1 MNLLKKNK
9 YSIRKYKVGIFST
22 LIGTVLLLSNPNG
35 AQALTTDHN
44 VQGGSNQALPGNSQ
58 NTNADTNRD
67 IVNDSQNTPNA
78 HATDNTSTNQALT
91 NHQNVDVANQ
101 VGPAPIQPSASPAQN
116 NNNSNANSTAT
127 EPAANTN
134 NNLASN
140 NNTLNVPNNTDNND
154 SARHL
159 TLKEIQE
166 DVRHSSDK
174 PELVAIA
181 EEASNRP
188 KKRSRRAAPTDP
200 NATPAD
206 PTATPA
212 DPTAGNG
219 SAPVA
224 ITAPYTPTTD
234 PNANNI
240 GQNAPNEVLSFD
252 DNNIRPSTNRSVPT
266 VTVVDNL
273 PGYTLIN
280 GGKVGVFSHAMVRTS
295 MFDSGDAKNY
305 QAQGNVIALGR
316 IRGNDTNDHGDFNG
330 IEKTLTVN
338 PNSELIFEFNTMT
351 TKNYQAQGNVIALG
365 RIRGNDTNDHGDFNG
380 IEKTLTVN
388 PNSELI
394 FEFNTMTT
402 KNYQGMTNLIIK
414 NADNDTVIGEKVV
427 AYGPIWRLLKVPE
440 NVSHLKIQFV
450 PKNDAITDA
459 RGIYQLRDGYK
470 YYDFVDSIGLHSGSH
485 VYVER
490 RTMEPTATNNKEFT
504 VTTSLKNNGN
514 FGASFNT
521 DDFVYKIQLPEG
533 VEYVNNSLTK
543 DFPSGNS
550 GVDINDMNVT
560 YDAANRIITI
570 KSTGGGTGNSPAR
583 LMPDKILDLKY
594 KLRVNNV
601 PTPRTVTFN
610 DTLTYK
616 TYSQDFINSPAES
629 HTVSTNPYTIDIIMN
644 KDALQAEVDR
654 RIQQADYTFAS
665 LDIFNDLKRR
675 AQTILDENRN
685 NVPLNKRVSQADIDS
700 LANQMQHTLIRSVD
714 AENAVNRKVDDMEDL
729 VNQNDELT
737 DEEKQA
743 AIQVIEEHKN
753 EIIGNIGDQ
762 TTDDGVTRIKDQGI
776 QTLSGD
782 TATPVVKPNAKQAIR
797 DKAAKQR
804 EIINHTP
811 DATQD
816 EIQDALNQLTTDET
830 DAIDNV
836 TNATTNA
843 DVETAKNN
851 GINTIGAV
859 APQVTHKQAARD
871 AINQATATKRQQIN
885 SNREATQEEKNAALN
900 ELTQATNH
908 ALEQINQA
916 TTNDDVD
923 TAKGDGLN
931 AINPIAPVTVVKQAA
946 RDAVSHDAQ
955 QHIAEINANPDATQ
969 EERQAAIEK
978 VNAAVAVANTNILNA
993 NTNAD
998 VEQVKTN
1005 AIQGIQAIEPATKVK
1020 TDAKNAIDQSAETQH
1035 NAIFNNNDATLE
1047 EQQAA
1052 QQLLDQAV
1060 ATAKQNINAAD
1071 TNQEVAQAKDQGTQ
1085 NIVVI
1090 QPATQVKTDA
1100 RNAVNEKAR
1109 EAITNINAT
1118 PGATREEKQEAINRV
1133 NTLKNRALNDIGVTS
1148 TTAMV
1153 NSIRD
1158 DAVNQIG
1165 AVQPHVTK
1173 KQTAT
1178 GVLTDL
1184 ATAKKQEINQNTNA
1198 TTEEK
1203 QVALNQVDQDL
1214 ATAINNINQADTN
1227 AEVDQAQQ
1235 LGTKAIN
1242 AIQPNIVK
1250 KPAALAQTNQ
1260 HYSAKLVEINAT
1272 PDATDDEKNAA
1283 INTLNQDR
1291 QQAIESIKQANTNAE
1306 VDQAA
1311 TVAENNIDA
1320 VQVDVVKKQAARDKI
1335 TAEVAKRI
1343 EAVKQTPN
1351 ATDEEK
1357 QAAVNQINQLKDQA
1371 FNQIN
1376 QNQTNDQVDATTN
1389 QAINA
1394 IDNVEAE
1401 VVIKPKAIAD
1411 IEKAVKEKQQQ
1422 IDNSLDSTD
1431 NEKEVALQ
1439 ALAKEK
1445 EKALAA
1451 IDQAQTNSQVNQAAT
1466 NGVSA
1471 IKIIQPETKI
1481 KPAAR
1486 EKINQKAN
1494 ELRAQINQDKEATA
1508 EERQAALD
1516 KINDLVAKAMTNITN
1531 DRTNQQVNDSTN
1543 QALDD
1548 IALVT
1553 PDHIVRAAARDA
1565 VKQQYE
1571 AKKHEIEQAEHA
1583 TDEEKQVALNQL
1595 ANNEKRAL
1603 QNINQAIANNDVK
1616 RVESNGIATL
1626 KGVEPHIVVKPEA
1639 QEAIK
1644 ASADNQVESIKDTPH
1659 ATTDELDEANQQIND
1674 TLKQGQQDIDNT
1686 TQDAAVNDVRNQT
1699 IKAIEQIKPKVRR
1712 KRAALD
1718 NIDES
1723 NNNQLDAIRNTLDTT
1738 QDERNVAIAALNKI
1752 VNAIKNDIAQNK
1764 TNAEVDQTE
1773 ADGNNNIKV
1782 ILPKVQVKPA
1792 ARQSVSAKAEAQ
1804 NALIDQSDLSTEEE
1818 RLAAKHLVEQ
1828 ALNQAIDQINHA
1840 DKTAQVNQNSID
1852 AQNIISK
1859 IKPAT
1864 TVKATALQQ
1873 IQNIATNKIN
1883 LIKANNEATDEEQNA
1898 AIVQVEKE
1906 LIKAKQQIA
1915 GAVTNADVAYL
1926 LHDGKNE
1933 IREIE
1938 PVINKKATAREQL
1951 TTLFNDKKQAIEAN
1965 VQATVE
1971 ERNSILAQLQ
1981 NIYDTAIGQI
1991 DQDRSNAQVDK
2002 TATLNLQTIHDLD
2015 VHPIKKP
2022 DAEKTI
2028 NDDLARV
2035 THLVQNYRKVSD
2047 RNKADA
2053 LKAITALKLQMDEEL
2068 KTARTNADVDAVLK
2082 RFNVALGDIEA
2093 VITEKENSLLRIDNI
2108 AQQTYAKF
2116 KAIATPEQLAKVKAL
2131 IDQYVADGNRMV
2143 DEDAT
2148 LNDIKKDTQLIIDEI
2163 LAIKLPAEV
2172 IKASPKVG
2180 QPAPKVCTPIKK
2192 EDKQEV
2198 RKVVKELPNTGSEEM
2213 DLPLKELALITGAAL
2228 LARRRSKKEK
2238 ES

>member
-44 VQGGSNQALPGNSQ
+44 VQGGSNQALPGNSP

-67 IVNDSQNTPNA
+67 IVNGSQNTPNA

-91 NHQNVDVANQ
+91 NHQNVGVANQ
-101 VGPAPIQPSASPAQN
+101 VAPAPIQPSTSSASN
-116 NNNSNANSTAT
+116 NNHSDANSTAT

-188 KKRSRRAAPTDP
+188 KKRSRRAAPADP
-200 NATPAD
+200 N
-206 PTATPA
+206 ATPA

-224 ITAPYTPTTD
+224 ITAPFTPTTD

-240 GQNAPNEVLSFD
+240 GQNAPNEVLTFD

-316 IRGNDTNDHGDFNG
+316 IKGNDTNDHGG
-330 IEKTLTVN
+330 
-338 PNSELIFEFNTMT
+338 
-351 TKNYQAQGNVIALG
+351 
-365 RIRGNDTNDHGDFNG
+365 FNG

-610 DTLTYK
+610 DILTYK
-616 TYSQDFINSPAES
+616 TYTQDFINSPAES

-665 LDIFNDLKRR
+665 LDIFNELKRR

-700 LANQMQHTLIRSVD
+700 LVNQMQHTLIRSVD

-804 EIINHTP
+804 EIINNTP

-978 VNAAVAVANTNILNA
+978 VNAAVAAANTNILNA

-1100 RNAVNEKAR
+1100 RNAVNDKAR

-1198 TTEEK
+1198 TDEEK

-1250 KPAALAQTNQ
+1250 KPTALAQINQ
-1260 HYSAKLVEINAT
+1260 HYNAKLAEINAT

-1394 IDNVEAE
+1394 IDNVEAK

-1431 NEKEVALQ
+1431 NEKEVALL

-1471 IKIIQPETKI
+1471 IKIIQPETKV

-1553 PDHIVRAAARDA
+1553 PDHIVRATARDA

-1603 QNINQAIANNDVK
+1603 QNIDQAIANNDVK

-1915 GAVTNADVAYL
+1915 SAVTNADVAYL

-1951 TTLFNDKKQAIEAN
+1951 TTLFNDKKLAIEAN

-2002 TATLNLQTIHDLD
+2002 TASLNLQTIHDLD

-2131 IDQYVADGNRMV
+2131 IDQYVADGIRMI

-2148 LNDIKKDTQLIIDEI
+2148 LNDIKQHTQFIVDEI
-2163 LAIKLPAEV
+2163 LAIKLPA
-2172 IKASPKVG
+2172 KATKVLPKVG
-2180 QPAPKVCTPIKK
+2180 QPAPKLCTSIKK
-2192 EDKQEV
+2192 VDKQEV

-2228 LARRRSKKEK
+2228 LARRRNKNEK

>member
-35 AQALTTDHN
+35 AQALTTDNN
-44 VQGGSNQALPGNSQ
+44 VQSDTNQATPVNSQ
-58 NTNADTNRD
+58 DTNVANNRGLA
-67 IVNDSQNTPNA
+67 NSAQNTPNQS
-78 HATDNTSTNQALT
+78 ATTNQSTNQALV
-91 NHQNVDVANQ
+91 NHNNGSIANQ
-101 VGPAPIQPSASPAQN
+101 ATPTSVQSSTPSAQN
-116 NNNSNANSTAT
+116 NNHTDGNTTATETVSNAN
-127 EPAANTN
+127 NKDVV
-134 NNLASN
+134 SN
-140 NNTLNVPNNTDNND
+140 NTTLNVPNKTNENG
-154 SARHL
+154 SGGHL

-181 EEASNRP
+181 EQASNRP
-188 KKRSRRAAPTDP
+188 KKRSRRAAPADP

-206 PTATPA
+206 PAA
-212 DPTAGNG
+212 AAAGNG
-219 SAPVA
+219 GAPVA

-234 PNANNI
+234 PNANNA

-252 DNNIRPSTNRSVPT
+252 DNGIRPSTNRSVPS

-273 PGYTLIN
+273 PGFTLIN

-316 IRGNDTNDHGDFNG
+316 IKGNDTNDHGDFNG
-330 IEKTLTVN
+330 IEK
-338 PNSELIFEFNTMT
+338 S
-351 TKNYQAQGNVIALG
+351 
-365 RIRGNDTNDHGDFNG
+365 
-380 IEKTLTVN
+380 LTVN

-402 KNYQGMTNLIIK
+402 KNYQGVTNLIIK
-414 NADNDTVIGEKVV
+414 NADNDTVIAEKSV
-427 AYGPIWRLLKVPE
+427 AYGPIWRLFKVPE

-521 DDFVYKIQLPEG
+521 DDFVYKVQLPEG

-543 DFPSGNS
+543 DFPSSNS
-550 GVDINDMNVT
+550 GVDMNDFNVT
-560 YDAANRIITI
+560 YDAANRVITI
-570 KSTGGGTGNSPAR
+570 KSTGGGSGNSPAR

-616 TYSQDFINSPAES
+616 TYTQDFINSPAES

-700 LANQMQHTLIRSVD
+700 LTNQMQHTLIRSVD
-714 AENAVNRKVDDMEDL
+714 AENAVNKKVDQMEDL

-782 TATPVVKPNAKQAIR
+782 TATPVVKPNAKKAIR
-797 DKAAKQR
+797 DKATKQR
-804 EIINHTP
+804 EIINATP
-811 DATQD
+811 DATED
-816 EIQDALNQLTTDET
+816 EIQDALNQLATDET

-843 DVETAKNN
+843 DVEIAKNN

-859 APQVTHKQAARD
+859 VPQVTHKQAAID

-916 TTNDDVD
+916 TTNADVD
-923 TAKGDGLN
+923 NAKGDGLN

-969 EERQAAIEK
+969 EERQAAIDK
-978 VNAAVAVANTNILNA
+978 VNAAVTAANTNILNA

-1005 AIQGIQAIEPATKVK
+1005 AIQGIQAITPATKVK
-1020 TDAKNAIDQSAETQH
+1020 TDAKNAIDKSAETQH
-1035 NAIFNNNDATLE
+1035 NTIFNNNDATLE

-1100 RNAVNEKAR
+1100 RNAVNDKAR

-1133 NTLKNRALNDIGVTS
+1133 NTLKNRALTDIGVTS

-1178 GVLTDL
+1178 GVLNDL

-1203 QVALNQVDQDL
+1203 QVALNQVDQEL

-1250 KPAALAQTNQ
+1250 KPAALAQINQ
-1260 HYSAKLVEINAT
+1260 HYNAKLAEINAT
-1272 PDATDDEKNAA
+1272 PDATNDEKNAA

-1371 FNQIN
+1371 INQIN
-1376 QNQTNDQVDATTN
+1376 QNQTNDQVDTTTN
-1389 QAINA
+1389 QAVNA

-1401 VVIKPKAIAD
+1401 VVIKPTAIAD

-1431 NEKEVALQ
+1431 NEKEVASQ

-1471 IKIIQPETKI
+1471 IKIIQPETKV

-1494 ELRAQINQDKEATA
+1494 ELRAKINQDKEATA
-1508 EERQAALD
+1508 EERQVALD
-1516 KINDLVAKAMTNITN
+1516 KINEFVNQAMTDITN
-1531 DRTNQQVNDSTN
+1531 NRTNQQVDDTTS
-1543 QALDD
+1543 QALDS
-1548 IALVT
+1548 IALVA
-1553 PDHIVRAAARDA
+1553 PEHIVRAAARDA

-1571 AKKHEIEQAEHA
+1571 AKKQEIEQAEHA

-1595 ANNEKRAL
+1595 ANNEKLAL
-1603 QNINQAIANNDVK
+1603 QNINQAVTNNDVK
-1616 RVESNGIATL
+1616 RVETNGIATL
-1626 KGVEPHIVVKPEA
+1626 KGVQPHIVIKPEA
-1639 QEAIK
+1639 QQAIK
-1644 ASADNQVESIKDTPH
+1644 ATAENQVESIKDTPH
-1659 ATTDELDEANQQIND
+1659 ATVDELDEANQLISD
-1674 TLKQGQQDIDNT
+1674 TLKQAQQEIENT
-1686 TQDAAVNDVRNQT
+1686 NQDAAVTDVRNQT

-1718 NIDES
+1718 SIEE
-1723 NNNQLDAIRNTLDTT
+1723 NNKNQLDAIRNTLDTT
-1738 QDERNVAIAALNKI
+1738 QDERDVAIDTLNKI
-1752 VNAIKNDIAQNK
+1752 VNTIKNDIAQNK
-1764 TNAEVDQTE
+1764 TNAEVDRTE
-1773 ADGNNNIKV
+1773 TDGNDNIKV

-1792 ARQSVSAKAEAQ
+1792 ARQSVGVKAEAQ

-1840 DKTAQVNQNSID
+1840 DKTAQVNQDSID

-1883 LIKANNEATDEEQNA
+1883 LIKANNEATDEEQNI
-1898 AIVQVEKE
+1898 AIAQVEKE

-1915 GAVTNADVAYL
+1915 SAVTNADVAYL
-1926 LHDGKNE
+1926 LHDEKNE

-1938 PVINKKATAREQL
+1938 PVINRKASAREQL

-1965 VQATVE
+1965 IQATVE

-2002 TATLNLQTIHDLD
+2002 TASLNLQTIHDLD

-2035 THLVQNYRKVSD
+2035 TALVQNYRKVSN

-2082 RFNVALGDIEA
+2082 RFNVALSDIEA

-2116 KAIATPEQLAKVKAL
+2116 KAIATPEQLAKVKVL
-2131 IDQYVADGNRMV
+2131 IDQYVADGNRMI

-2148 LNDIKKDTQLIIDEI
+2148 LNDIKQHTQFIVDEI
-2163 LAIKLPAEV
+2163 LAIKLPAEATKV
-2172 IKASPKVG
+2172 SPKEI

-2192 EDKQEV
+2192 EETHES
-2198 RKVVKELPNTGSEEM
+2198 RKVEKELPNTGSEGM
-2213 DLPLKELALITGAAL
+2213 DLPLKEFALITGAAL
-2228 LARRRSKKEK
+2228 LARRRTKNEK

>member
-35 AQALTTDHN
+35 AQALTTDNN
-44 VQGGSNQALPGNSQ
+44 VQSDTNQATPVNSQ
-58 NTNADTNRD
+58 DKDVANNRGLA
-67 IVNDSQNTPNA
+67 NSAQNTPNQS
-78 HATDNTSTNQALT
+78 ATTNQATNQALV
-91 NHQNVDVANQ
+91 NHNNGSIVNQ
-101 VGPAPIQPSASPAQN
+101 ATPTSVQSSTPSAQN
-116 NNNSNANSTAT
+116 NNHTDGNTTATETVSNAN
-127 EPAANTN
+127 N
-134 NNLASN
+134 NDAVSN
-140 NNTLNVPNNTDNND
+140 NTTLNVPNKTNENG
-154 SARHL
+154 SGGHL

-181 EEASNRP
+181 EPASNRP
-188 KKRSRRAAPTDP
+188 KKRSRRAAPADP

-206 PTATPA
+206 PAA
-212 DPTAGNG
+212 AAAGNG
-219 SAPVA
+219 GAPVA

-234 PNANNI
+234 PNANNA

-252 DNNIRPSTNRSVPT
+252 DNGIRPSTNRSVPS

-273 PGYTLIN
+273 PGFTLIN

-295 MFDSGDAKNY
+295 MFDSADAKNY

-316 IRGNDTNDHGDFNG
+316 I
-330 IEKTLTVN
+330 K
-338 PNSELIFEFNTMT
+338 
-351 TKNYQAQGNVIALG
+351 
-365 RIRGNDTNDHGDFNG
+365 GNDTNDHGDFNG

-402 KNYQGMTNLIIK
+402 KNYQGVTNLIIK
-414 NADNDTVIGEKVV
+414 NADNDTVIAEKSV
-427 AYGPIWRLLKVPE
+427 AYGPIWRLFKVPE

-521 DDFVYKIQLPEG
+521 DDFVYQVQLPEG

-543 DFPSGNS
+543 DFPSSNS
-550 GVDINDMNVT
+550 GVDMNDFNVT
-560 YDAANRIITI
+560 YDAANRVITI
-570 KSTGGGTGNSPAR
+570 KSTGGGSGNSPAR

-616 TYSQDFINSPAES
+616 TYTQDFINSPAES

-700 LANQMQHTLIRSVD
+700 LTNQMQHTLIRSVD
-714 AENAVNRKVDDMEDL
+714 AENAVNKKVDQMEDL

-782 TATPVVKPNAKQAIR
+782 TATPVVKPNAKKAIR
-797 DKAAKQR
+797 DKATKQR
-804 EIINHTP
+804 EIINATP
-811 DATQD
+811 DATED
-816 EIQDALNQLTTDET
+816 EIQDALNQLATDET

-859 APQVTHKQAARD
+859 VPQVTHKKAARD

-916 TTNDDVD
+916 TTNADVD
-923 TAKGDGLN
+923 NAKGDGLN

-969 EERQAAIEK
+969 EERQAAIGK
-978 VNAAVAVANTNILNA
+978 VNAAVTAANTNILNA

-1005 AIQGIQAIEPATKVK
+1005 AIQGIQAITPATKVK
-1020 TDAKNAIDQSAETQH
+1020 TDAKNAIDKSAETQH
-1035 NAIFNNNDATLE
+1035 NTIFNNNDATLE

-1100 RNAVNEKAR
+1100 RNVVNDKAR

-1133 NTLKNRALNDIGVTS
+1133 NTLKNRALTDIGVTS

-1178 GVLTDL
+1178 GVLNDL

-1203 QVALNQVDQDL
+1203 QVALNQVDQEL

-1250 KPAALAQTNQ
+1250 KPAALAQINQ
-1260 HYSAKLVEINAT
+1260 HYNAKLAEINAT

-1291 QQAIESIKQANTNAE
+1291 QQAIESVKQANTNAE

-1376 QNQTNDQVDATTN
+1376 QNQTNDQVDTTTN
-1389 QAINA
+1389 QALNA

-1431 NEKEVALQ
+1431 NEKEVASQ

-1471 IKIIQPETKI
+1471 IKIIQPETKV

-1486 EKINQKAN
+1486 EKINQKVN
-1494 ELRAQINQDKEATA
+1494 ELRAKINQDKEATA
-1508 EERQAALD
+1508 EERQVALD
-1516 KINDLVAKAMTNITN
+1516 KINEFVNQAMTDITN
-1531 DRTNQQVNDSTN
+1531 NRTNQQVDDTTS
-1543 QALDD
+1543 QALDS
-1548 IALVT
+1548 IALVA
-1553 PDHIVRAAARDA
+1553 PEHIVRAAARDA

-1571 AKKHEIEQAEHA
+1571 AKKQEIEQAEHA

-1595 ANNEKRAL
+1595 ANNEKLAL
-1603 QNINQAIANNDVK
+1603 QNINQAVTNNDVK
-1616 RVESNGIATL
+1616 RVETNGIATL
-1626 KGVEPHIVVKPEA
+1626 KGVQPHIVIKPEA
-1639 QEAIK
+1639 QQAIK
-1644 ASADNQVESIKDTPH
+1644 ASAENQVESIKDTPH
-1659 ATTDELDEANQQIND
+1659 ATVDELDEANQLISD
-1674 TLKQGQQDIDNT
+1674 TLKQAQQEIENT
-1686 TQDAAVNDVRNQT
+1686 NQDAAVTDVRNQT

-1718 NIDES
+1718 SIEE
-1723 NNNQLDAIRNTLDTT
+1723 NNKNQLDAIRNTLDTT
-1738 QDERNVAIAALNKI
+1738 QDERDVAIDTLNKI
-1752 VNAIKNDIAQNK
+1752 VNTIKNDIAQNK
-1764 TNAEVDQTE
+1764 TNAEVDRTE
-1773 ADGNNNIKV
+1773 TDGNDNIKV

-1792 ARQSVSAKAEAQ
+1792 ARQSVGVKAEAQ

-1840 DKTAQVNQNSID
+1840 DKTAQVNQDSID

-1883 LIKANNEATDEEQNA
+1883 LSKANNEATDEEQNI
-1898 AIVQVEKE
+1898 AIAQVEKE

-1915 GAVTNADVAYL
+1915 SAVTNADVAYL
-1926 LHDGKNE
+1926 LHDEKNE

-1938 PVINKKATAREQL
+1938 PVINRKASAREQL

-1965 VQATVE
+1965 IQATVE

-2002 TATLNLQTIHDLD
+2002 TASLNLQTIHDLD

-2035 THLVQNYRKVSD
+2035 TALEQNYRKVSN

-2082 RFNVALGDIEA
+2082 RFNVALSDIEA

-2116 KAIATPEQLAKVKAL
+2116 KAIATPEQLAKVKVL
-2131 IDQYVADGNRMV
+2131 IDQYVADGNRMI

-2148 LNDIKKDTQLIIDEI
+2148 LNDIKQHTQFIVDEI
-2163 LAIKLPAEV
+2163 LAIKLPAEPTKV
-2172 IKASPKVG
+2172 SPKVI

-2192 EDKQEV
+2192 EETHES
-2198 RKVVKELPNTGSEEM
+2198 RKVEKELPNTGSEGM
-2213 DLPLKELALITGAAL
+2213 DLPLKEFALITGAAL
-2228 LARRRSKKEK
+2228 LARRRTKNEK

>member
-35 AQALTTDHN
+35 AQALTTDNN
-44 VQGGSNQALPGNSQ
+44 VQSDTNQATPVNSQ
-58 NTNADTNRD
+58 DKDVANNRGLA
-67 IVNDSQNTPNA
+67 NSAQNTPNQS
-78 HATDNTSTNQALT
+78 ATTNQATNQALV
-91 NHQNVDVANQ
+91 NHNNGSIVNQ
-101 VGPAPIQPSASPAQN
+101 ATPTSVQSSTPSAQN
-116 NNNSNANSTAT
+116 NNHTDGNTTATETVSNAN
-127 EPAANTN
+127 N
-134 NNLASN
+134 NDVASN
-140 NNTLNVPNNTDNND
+140 NTTLNVPNKTNENG
-154 SARHL
+154 SGGHL

-181 EEASNRP
+181 EPASNRP
-188 KKRSRRAAPTDP
+188 KKRSRRAAPADP

-206 PTATPA
+206 PGAA
-212 DPTAGNG
+212 AAGNG
-219 SAPVA
+219 GAPVA

-234 PNANNI
+234 PNANNA

-252 DNNIRPSTNRSVPT
+252 DNSIRPSTNRSVPS

-273 PGYTLIN
+273 PGFTLIN
-280 GGKVGVFSHAMVRTS
+280 GGKVGVLSHAMVRTS
-295 MFDSGDAKNY
+295 MFEAGSNRTY
-305 QAQGNVIALGR
+305 QAQGNVLALGR
-316 IRGNDTNDHGDFNG
+316 ISGTDASNHGDFNG
-330 IEKTLTVN
+330 IEKSLTVN
-338 PNSELIFEFNTMT
+338 PNSELIFEFNTMP
-351 TKNYQAQGNVIALG
+351 TKNGQGATNV
-365 RIRGNDTNDHGDFNG
+365 
-380 IEKTLTVN
+380 
-388 PNSELI
+388 
-394 FEFNTMTT
+394 
-402 KNYQGMTNLIIK
+402 IIK
-414 NADNDTVIGEKVV
+414 NADTNDTIAEKTVEG
-427 AYGPIWRLLKVPE
+427 GPTLRLFKVPD
-440 NVSHLKIQFV
+440 NVRNLKIQFV

-459 RGIYQLRDGYK
+459 RGIYQLKDGYK
-470 YYDFVDSIGLHSGSH
+470 YYSFVDSIGLHSGSH

-514 FGASFNT
+514 SGASLDT
-521 DDFVYKIQLPEG
+521 DEFVYKIQLPEG

-543 DFPSGNS
+543 DFPSNNS
-550 GVDINDMNVT
+550 GVDVNDMNVT
-560 YDAANRIITI
+560 YDAANRVITI
-570 KSTGGGTGNSPAR
+570 KSTGGGTTNSPAR

-616 TYSQDFINSPAES
+616 TYTQDFINSAAES

-665 LDIFNDLKRR
+665 LDIFNDLKKR
-675 AQTILDENRN
+675 AQTILAENRN
-685 NVPLNKRVSQADIDS
+685 NVPLNKRVSQADIDT
-700 LANQMQHTLIRSVD
+700 LTNQMQHTLIRSVD
-714 AENAVNRKVDDMEDL
+714 AENAVNQKADQMEDL

-743 AIQVIEEHKN
+743 AIQVIEEHKGN
-753 EIIGNIGDQ
+753 IIGDIGDQ

-782 TATPVVKPNAKQAIR
+782 TATPVVKPNAKKAIR
-797 DKAAKQR
+797 DKATKQR
-804 EIINHTP
+804 EIINATP
-811 DATQD
+811 DATED
-816 EIQDALNQLTTDET
+816 EIQDAINQLATDET

-851 GINTIGAV
+851 GINTIGSV
-859 APQVTHKQAARD
+859 VPQVTHKQAARD

-916 TTNDDVD
+916 TTNADVD
-923 TAKGDGLN
+923 NAKGDGLN

-969 EERQAAIEK
+969 EERQAAIDK
-978 VNAAVAVANTNILNA
+978 VNAAVTAANTNILNA
-993 NTNAD
+993 NTNAE

-1005 AIQGIQAIEPATKVK
+1005 AIQGIQAITPATKVK
-1020 TDAKNAIDQSAETQH
+1020 TDAKNAIDKSAETQH
-1035 NAIFNNNDATLE
+1035 NTIFNNNDATLE

-1100 RNAVNEKAR
+1100 RNVVNDKAR

-1133 NTLKNRALNDIGVTS
+1133 NTLKNRALTDIGVTS

-1178 GVLTDL
+1178 GVLNDL

-1203 QVALNQVDQDL
+1203 QVALNQVDQEL
-1214 ATAINNINQADTN
+1214 ATAINNINRADTN

-1250 KPAALAQTNQ
+1250 KPAALAQINQ
-1260 HYSAKLVEINAT
+1260 HYNAKLAEINAT
-1272 PDATDDEKNAA
+1272 PDATNDEKNAA

-1376 QNQTNDQVDATTN
+1376 QNQTNDQVDTTTN
-1389 QAINA
+1389 QALNA

-1431 NEKEVALQ
+1431 NEKEVASQ

-1471 IKIIQPETKI
+1471 IKIIQPETKV

-1494 ELRAQINQDKEATA
+1494 ELRAKINQDKEATA
-1508 EERQAALD
+1508 EERQVALD
-1516 KINDLVAKAMTNITN
+1516 KINEFVNQAMTDITN
-1531 DRTNQQVNDSTN
+1531 NRTNQQVDDTTS
-1543 QALDD
+1543 QALDS
-1548 IALVT
+1548 IALVA
-1553 PDHIVRAAARDA
+1553 PEHIVRAAARDA

-1571 AKKHEIEQAEHA
+1571 AKKQEIEQAEHA

-1595 ANNEKRAL
+1595 ANNKKLAL
-1603 QNINQAIANNDVK
+1603 QNINQAVTNNDVK
-1616 RVESNGIATL
+1616 RVETNGIATL
-1626 KGVEPHIVVKPEA
+1626 KGVQPHIVIKPEA
-1639 QEAIK
+1639 QQAIK
-1644 ASADNQVESIKDTPH
+1644 ASAENQVESIKDTPH
-1659 ATTDELDEANQQIND
+1659 ATVDELDEANQLISD
-1674 TLKQGQQDIDNT
+1674 TLKQAQQEIENT
-1686 TQDAAVNDVRNQT
+1686 NQDAAVTDVRNQT

-1718 NIDES
+1718 SIEE
-1723 NNNQLDAIRNTLDTT
+1723 NNKNQLDAIRNTLDTT
-1738 QDERNVAIAALNKI
+1738 QDERDVAIDTLNKI
-1752 VNAIKNDIAQNK
+1752 VNTIKNDIAQNK
-1764 TNAEVDQTE
+1764 TNAEVDRTE
-1773 ADGNNNIKV
+1773 TDGNDNIKV

-1792 ARQSVSAKAEAQ
+1792 ARQSVGVKAEAQ

-1840 DKTAQVNQNSID
+1840 DKTAQVNQDSID

-1883 LIKANNEATDEEQNA
+1883 LIKANNEATDEEQNI
-1898 AIVQVEKE
+1898 AIAQVEKE

-1915 GAVTNADVAYL
+1915 SAVTNADVAYL
-1926 LHDGKNE
+1926 LHDEKNE

-1938 PVINKKATAREQL
+1938 PVISRKASAREQL

-1965 VQATVE
+1965 IQATVE

-2002 TATLNLQTIHDLD
+2002 TASLNLQTIHDLD

-2035 THLVQNYRKVSD
+2035 TALVQNYRKVSD

-2082 RFNVALGDIEA
+2082 RFNVALSDIEA

-2116 KAIATPEQLAKVKAL
+2116 KAIATPEQLAKVKVL
-2131 IDQYVADGNRMV
+2131 IDQYVADGNRMI

-2148 LNDIKKDTQLIIDEI
+2148 LNDIKQHTQFIVDEI
-2163 LAIKLPAEV
+2163 LAIKLPAEAMKV
-2172 IKASPKVG
+2172 SPKVI

-2192 EDKQEV
+2192 EETHES
-2198 RKVVKELPNTGSEEM
+2198 RKVEKELPNTGSEEM
-2213 DLPLKELALITGAAL
+2213 DLPLKEFALITGAAL
-2228 LARRRSKKEK
+2228 LARRRTKNEK

>member
-35 AQALTTDHN
+35 AQALTTDNN
-44 VQGGSNQALPGNSQ
+44 VQSDTNQATPVNSQ
-58 NTNADTNRD
+58 DTNVANNRGLA
-67 IVNDSQNTPNA
+67 NSAQNTPNQS
-78 HATDNTSTNQALT
+78 ATTNQSTNQALV
-91 NHQNVDVANQ
+91 NHNNGSIANQ
-101 VGPAPIQPSASPAQN
+101 ATPAPIQPSASPAQN
-116 NNNSNANSTAT
+116 NNHSDANSTAT
-127 EPAANTN
+127 ETVSNAN
-134 NNLASN
+134 NNDVVSN
-140 NNTLNVPNNTDNND
+140 NTTLNVPNRTNENG
-154 SARHL
+154 SGGHL

-166 DVRHSSDK
+166 DVRHSSYK

-181 EEASNRP
+181 EQASNRP
-188 KKRSRRAAPTDP
+188 KKRSRRAAPVDP

-206 PTATPA
+206 PAA
-212 DPTAGNG
+212 AAAGNG
-219 SAPVA
+219 GAPVA

-234 PNANNI
+234 PNANNA

-252 DNNIRPSTNRSVPT
+252 DNGIRPSTNRSVPS

-273 PGYTLIN
+273 PGFTLIN

-316 IRGNDTNDHGDFNG
+316 IKGNDTNDHGDFNG
-330 IEKTLTVN
+330 IEK
-338 PNSELIFEFNTMT
+338 S
-351 TKNYQAQGNVIALG
+351 
-365 RIRGNDTNDHGDFNG
+365 
-380 IEKTLTVN
+380 LTVN

-402 KNYQGMTNLIIK
+402 KNYQGVTNLIIK
-414 NADNDTVIGEKVV
+414 NADNDTVIAEKSV
-427 AYGPIWRLLKVPE
+427 AYGPIWRLFKVPD

-521 DDFVYKIQLPEG
+521 DDFVYKVQLPEG

-543 DFPSGNS
+543 DFPSSNS
-550 GVDINDMNVT
+550 GVDMNDFNVT
-560 YDAANRIITI
+560 YDAANRVITI
-570 KSTGGGTGNSPAR
+570 KSTGGGSGNSPAR

-610 DTLTYK
+610 NTLTYK
-616 TYSQDFINSPAES
+616 TYTQDFINSPAES

-665 LDIFNDLKRR
+665 LDIFNGLKRR

-700 LANQMQHTLIRSVD
+700 LTNQMQHTLIRSVD
-714 AENAVNRKVDDMEDL
+714 AENAVNKKVDQMEDL

-753 EIIGNIGDQ
+753 EIIGDIGDQ
-762 TTDDGVTRIKDQGI
+762 TTDAGVTRIKDQGI

-782 TATPVVKPNAKQAIR
+782 TATPVVKPNAKKAIR
-797 DKAAKQR
+797 DKATKQR
-804 EIINHTP
+804 EIINATP
-811 DATQD
+811 DATED
-816 EIQDALNQLTTDET
+816 EIQDAINQLATDET

-859 APQVTHKQAARD
+859 VPQVTHKKAARD

-885 SNREATQEEKNAALN
+885 SNREATQEEKDAALN

-916 TTNDDVD
+916 TTNADVD
-923 TAKGDGLN
+923 NAKGDGLN

-969 EERQAAIEK
+969 EERQAAIDK
-978 VNAAVAVANTNILNA
+978 VNAAVTAANTNILNA
-993 NTNAD
+993 NTNAN

-1005 AIQGIQAIEPATKVK
+1005 AIQGIQAITPATKVK
-1020 TDAKNAIDQSAETQH
+1020 TDAKNAIDKSAETQH
-1035 NAIFNNNDATLE
+1035 NTIFNNDATLE

-1100 RNAVNEKAR
+1100 RNAVNDKAR

-1133 NTLKNRALNDIGVTS
+1133 NTLKNRALTDIGVTS

-1178 GVLTDL
+1178 GVLNDL

-1203 QVALNQVDQDL
+1203 QVALNQVDQEL

-1250 KPAALAQTNQ
+1250 KPAALAQINQ
-1260 HYSAKLVEINAT
+1260 HYNAKLAEINAT
-1272 PDATDDEKNAA
+1272 PDATNDEKNAA

-1389 QAINA
+1389 QAVNA

-1431 NEKEVALQ
+1431 NEKEVASQ
-1439 ALAKEK
+1439 ALTKEK

-1471 IKIIQPETKI
+1471 IKIIQPETKV

-1494 ELRAQINQDKEATA
+1494 ELRAKINQDKEATA
-1508 EERQAALD
+1508 EERQVALD
-1516 KINDLVAKAMTNITN
+1516 KINEFVNQAMTDITN
-1531 DRTNQQVNDSTN
+1531 NRTNQQVDDTTS
-1543 QALDD
+1543 QALDS

-1553 PDHIVRAAARDA
+1553 PEHIVRAGARGA

-1571 AKKHEIEQAEHA
+1571 AKKQEIEQAEHA

-1595 ANNEKRAL
+1595 ANNEKLAL
-1603 QNINQAIANNDVK
+1603 QNINQAVTNNDVK
-1616 RVESNGIATL
+1616 RVETNGIATL
-1626 KGVEPHIVVKPEA
+1626 KGVQPHIVIKPEE
-1639 QEAIK
+1639 QQAIK
-1644 ASADNQVESIKDTPH
+1644 ASAENQVESIKDTPH
-1659 ATTDELDEANQQIND
+1659 ATVDELDEANQLISD
-1674 TLKQGQQDIDNT
+1674 TLKKAQQEIENT
-1686 TQDAAVNDVRNQT
+1686 NQDAAVTDVRNQT

-1718 NIDES
+1718 SIEE
-1723 NNNQLDAIRNTLDTT
+1723 NNKNQLDAIRNTLDTT
-1738 QDERNVAIAALNKI
+1738 QDERDVAIDTLNKI
-1752 VNAIKNDIAQNK
+1752 VNTIKNDIAQNK
-1764 TNAEVDQTE
+1764 TNAEVDRTE
-1773 ADGNNNIKV
+1773 TDGNDNIKV

-1792 ARQSVSAKAEAQ
+1792 ARQSVGVKAEAQ

-1840 DKTAQVNQNSID
+1840 DKTAQVNQDSIN

-1898 AIVQVEKE
+1898 AIAQVEKE

-1915 GAVTNADVAYL
+1915 SAVTNADVAYL
-1926 LHDGKNE
+1926 LHDEKNE

-1938 PVINKKATAREQL
+1938 PVINRKASAREQL

-1965 VQATVE
+1965 IQATVE

-2002 TATLNLQTIHDLD
+2002 TASLNLQTIHDLD

-2035 THLVQNYRKVSD
+2035 TALVQNYRKVSD

-2082 RFNVALGDIEA
+2082 RFNVALSDIEA

-2116 KAIATPEQLAKVKAL
+2116 KAIATPEQLAKVKVL
-2131 IDQYVADGNRMV
+2131 IDQYVADGNRMI

-2148 LNDIKKDTQLIIDEI
+2148 LNDIKQHTQFIVDEI
-2163 LAIKLPAEV
+2163 LAIKLPAEATKV
-2172 IKASPKVG
+2172 SPKVI
-2180 QPAPKVCTPIKK
+2180 QSAPKVCTPIIK
-2192 EDKQEV
+2192 EETHES
-2198 RKVVKELPNTGSEEM
+2198 RKVEKELPNTGSEGM
-2213 DLPLKELALITGAAL
+2213 DLPLKEFALITGAAL
-2228 LARRRSKKEK
+2228 LARRRTKNEK

>member
-35 AQALTTDHN
+35 AQALTTDNN
-44 VQGGSNQALPGNSQ
+44 VQSDTNQATPVNSQ
-58 NTNADTNRD
+58 DTNVANNRGLA
-67 IVNDSQNTPNA
+67 NSAQNTPNQS
-78 HATDNTSTNQALT
+78 ATTNQSTNQALV
-91 NHQNVDVANQ
+91 NHNNGSIANQ
-101 VGPAPIQPSASPAQN
+101 ATPTSVQSSTPSAQN
-116 NNNSNANSTAT
+116 NNHTDGNTTATETVSNAN
-127 EPAANTN
+127 NKDVV
-134 NNLASN
+134 SN
-140 NNTLNVPNNTDNND
+140 NTTLNVPNKTNENG
-154 SARHL
+154 SGGHL

-181 EEASNRP
+181 EQASNRP
-188 KKRSRRAAPTDP
+188 KKRSRRAAPADP

-206 PTATPA
+206 PAA
-212 DPTAGNG
+212 AAAGNG
-219 SAPVA
+219 GAPVA

-234 PNANNI
+234 PNANNA

-252 DNNIRPSTNRSVPT
+252 DNGIRPSTNRSVPS

-273 PGYTLIN
+273 PGFTLIN

-316 IRGNDTNDHGDFNG
+316 IKGNDTNDHGDFNG
-330 IEKTLTVN
+330 IEK
-338 PNSELIFEFNTMT
+338 S
-351 TKNYQAQGNVIALG
+351 
-365 RIRGNDTNDHGDFNG
+365 
-380 IEKTLTVN
+380 LTVN

-402 KNYQGMTNLIIK
+402 KNYQGVTNLIIK
-414 NADNDTVIGEKVV
+414 NADNDTVIAEKSV
-427 AYGPIWRLLKVPE
+427 AYGPIWRLFKVPE

-521 DDFVYKIQLPEG
+521 DDFVYKVQLPEG

-543 DFPSGNS
+543 DFPSSNS
-550 GVDINDMNVT
+550 GVDMNDFNVT
-560 YDAANRIITI
+560 YDAANRVITI
-570 KSTGGGTGNSPAR
+570 KSTGGGSGNSPAR

-616 TYSQDFINSPAES
+616 TYTQDFINSPAES

-700 LANQMQHTLIRSVD
+700 LTNQMQHTLIRSVD
-714 AENAVNRKVDDMEDL
+714 AENAVNKKVDQMEDL

-782 TATPVVKPNAKQAIR
+782 TATPVVKPNAKKAIR
-797 DKAAKQR
+797 DKATKQR
-804 EIINHTP
+804 EIINATP
-811 DATQD
+811 DATED
-816 EIQDALNQLTTDET
+816 EIQDALNQLATDET

-843 DVETAKNN
+843 DVEIAKNN

-859 APQVTHKQAARD
+859 VPQVTHKQAARD

-916 TTNDDVD
+916 TTNADVD
-923 TAKGDGLN
+923 NAKGDGLN

-969 EERQAAIEK
+969 EERQAAIDK
-978 VNAAVAVANTNILNA
+978 VNAAVTAANTNILNA

-1005 AIQGIQAIEPATKVK
+1005 AIQGIQAITPATKVK
-1020 TDAKNAIDQSAETQH
+1020 TDAKNAIDKSAETQH
-1035 NAIFNNNDATLE
+1035 NTIFNNNDATLE

-1100 RNAVNEKAR
+1100 RNAVNDKAR

-1133 NTLKNRALNDIGVTS
+1133 NTLKNRALTDIGVTS

-1178 GVLTDL
+1178 GVLNDL

-1203 QVALNQVDQDL
+1203 QVALNQVDQEL

-1250 KPAALAQTNQ
+1250 KPAALAQINQ
-1260 HYSAKLVEINAT
+1260 HYNAKLAEINAT
-1272 PDATDDEKNAA
+1272 PDATNDEKNAA

-1371 FNQIN
+1371 INQIN
-1376 QNQTNDQVDATTN
+1376 QNQTNDQVDTTTN
-1389 QAINA
+1389 QAVNA

-1431 NEKEVALQ
+1431 NEKEVASQ

-1471 IKIIQPETKI
+1471 IKIIQPETKV

-1494 ELRAQINQDKEATA
+1494 ELRAKINQDKEATA
-1508 EERQAALD
+1508 EERQVALD
-1516 KINDLVAKAMTNITN
+1516 KINEFVNQAMTDITN
-1531 DRTNQQVNDSTN
+1531 NRTNQ
-1543 QALDD
+1543 
-1548 IALVT
+1548 
-1553 PDHIVRAAARDA
+1553 
-1565 VKQQYE
+1565 
-1571 AKKHEIEQAEHA
+1571 
-1583 TDEEKQVALNQL
+1583 QVALNQL
-1595 ANNEKRAL
+1595 ANNEKLAL
-1603 QNINQAIANNDVK
+1603 QNINQAVTNNDVK
-1616 RVESNGIATL
+1616 RVETNGIATL
-1626 KGVEPHIVVKPEA
+1626 KGVQPHIVIKPEA
-1639 QEAIK
+1639 QQAIK
-1644 ASADNQVESIKDTPH
+1644 ATAENQVESIKDTPH
-1659 ATTDELDEANQQIND
+1659 ATVDELDEANQLISD
-1674 TLKQGQQDIDNT
+1674 TLKQAQQEIENT
-1686 TQDAAVNDVRNQT
+1686 NQDAAVTDVRNQT

-1718 NIDES
+1718 SIEE
-1723 NNNQLDAIRNTLDTT
+1723 NNKNQLDAIRNTLDTT
-1738 QDERNVAIAALNKI
+1738 QDERDVAIDTLNKI
-1752 VNAIKNDIAQNK
+1752 VNTIKNDIAQNK
-1764 TNAEVDQTE
+1764 TNAEVDRTE
-1773 ADGNNNIKV
+1773 TDGNDNIKV

-1792 ARQSVSAKAEAQ
+1792 ARQSVGVKAEAQ

-1840 DKTAQVNQNSID
+1840 DKTAQVNQDSID

-1883 LIKANNEATDEEQNA
+1883 LIKANNEATDEEQNI
-1898 AIVQVEKE
+1898 AIAQVEKE

-1915 GAVTNADVAYL
+1915 SAVTNADVAYL
-1926 LHDGKNE
+1926 LHDEKNE

-1938 PVINKKATAREQL
+1938 PVINRKASAREQL

-1965 VQATVE
+1965 IQATVE

-2002 TATLNLQTIHDLD
+2002 TASLNLQTIHDLD

-2035 THLVQNYRKVSD
+2035 TALVQNYRKVSN

-2082 RFNVALGDIEA
+2082 RFNVALSDIEA

-2116 KAIATPEQLAKVKAL
+2116 KAIATPEQLAKVKVL
-2131 IDQYVADGNRMV
+2131 IDQYVADGNRMI

-2148 LNDIKKDTQLIIDEI
+2148 LNDIKQHTQFIVDEI
-2163 LAIKLPAEV
+2163 LAIKLPAEATKV
-2172 IKASPKVG
+2172 SPKEI

-2192 EDKQEV
+2192 EETHES
-2198 RKVVKELPNTGSEEM
+2198 RKVEKELPNTGSEGM
-2213 DLPLKELALITGAAL
+2213 DLPLKEFALITGAAL
-2228 LARRRSKKEK
+2228 LARRRTKNEK

>member
-1 MNLLKKNK
+1 
-9 YSIRKYKVGIFST
+9 
-22 LIGTVLLLSNPNG
+22 
-35 AQALTTDHN
+35 
-44 VQGGSNQALPGNSQ
+44 
-58 NTNADTNRD
+58 
-67 IVNDSQNTPNA
+67 
-78 HATDNTSTNQALT
+78 
-91 NHQNVDVANQ
+91 
-101 VGPAPIQPSASPAQN
+101 
-116 NNNSNANSTAT
+116 
-127 EPAANTN
+127 
-134 NNLASN
+134 
-140 NNTLNVPNNTDNND
+140 
-154 SARHL
+154 
-159 TLKEIQE
+159 
-166 DVRHSSDK
+166 
-174 PELVAIA
+174 
-181 EEASNRP
+181 
-188 KKRSRRAAPTDP
+188 
-200 NATPAD
+200 
-206 PTATPA
+206 
-212 DPTAGNG
+212 
-219 SAPVA
+219 
-224 ITAPYTPTTD
+224 
-234 PNANNI
+234 
-240 GQNAPNEVLSFD
+240 
-252 DNNIRPSTNRSVPT
+252 
-266 VTVVDNL
+266 
-273 PGYTLIN
+273 
-280 GGKVGVFSHAMVRTS
+280 
-295 MFDSGDAKNY
+295 
-305 QAQGNVIALGR
+305 
-316 IRGNDTNDHGDFNG
+316 
-330 IEKTLTVN
+330 
-338 PNSELIFEFNTMT
+338 
-351 TKNYQAQGNVIALG
+351 
-365 RIRGNDTNDHGDFNG
+365 
-380 IEKTLTVN
+380 
-388 PNSELI
+388 
-394 FEFNTMTT
+394 
-402 KNYQGMTNLIIK
+402 
-414 NADNDTVIGEKVV
+414 
-427 AYGPIWRLLKVPE
+427 
-440 NVSHLKIQFV
+440 
-450 PKNDAITDA
+450 
-459 RGIYQLRDGYK
+459 
-470 YYDFVDSIGLHSGSH
+470 
-485 VYVER
+485 
-490 RTMEPTATNNKEFT
+490 
-504 VTTSLKNNGN
+504 
-514 FGASFNT
+514 
-521 DDFVYKIQLPEG
+521 
-533 VEYVNNSLTK
+533 
-543 DFPSGNS
+543 
-550 GVDINDMNVT
+550 
-560 YDAANRIITI
+560 
-570 KSTGGGTGNSPAR
+570 
-583 LMPDKILDLKY
+583 
-594 KLRVNNV
+594 
-601 PTPRTVTFN
+601 
-610 DTLTYK
+610 
-616 TYSQDFINSPAES
+616 
-629 HTVSTNPYTIDIIMN
+629 
-644 KDALQAEVDR
+644 
-654 RIQQADYTFAS
+654 
-665 LDIFNDLKRR
+665 
-675 AQTILDENRN
+675 
-685 NVPLNKRVSQADIDS
+685 
-700 LANQMQHTLIRSVD
+700 MQHTLIRSVD
-714 AENAVNRKVDDMEDL
+714 AENAVNKKVDQMEDL

-753 EIIGNIGDQ
+753 EIIGDIGDQ
-762 TTDDGVTRIKDQGI
+762 TTDAGVTRIKDQGI

-782 TATPVVKPNAKQAIR
+782 TATPVVKPNAKKAIR
-797 DKAAKQR
+797 DKATKQR
-804 EIINHTP
+804 EIINATP
-811 DATQD
+811 DATED
-816 EIQDALNQLTTDET
+816 EIQDAINQLATDET

-859 APQVTHKQAARD
+859 VPQVTHKKAARD

-885 SNREATQEEKNAALN
+885 SNREATQEEKDAALN

-916 TTNDDVD
+916 TTNADVD
-923 TAKGDGLN
+923 NAKGDGLN

-969 EERQAAIEK
+969 EERQAAIDK
-978 VNAAVAVANTNILNA
+978 VNAAVTAANTNILNA
-993 NTNAD
+993 NTNAN

-1005 AIQGIQAIEPATKVK
+1005 AIQGIQAITPATKVK
-1020 TDAKNAIDQSAETQH
+1020 TDAKNAIDKSAETQH
-1035 NAIFNNNDATLE
+1035 NTIFNNDATLE

-1100 RNAVNEKAR
+1100 RNAVNDKAR

-1133 NTLKNRALNDIGVTS
+1133 NTLKNRALTDIGVTS

-1178 GVLTDL
+1178 GVLNDL

-1203 QVALNQVDQDL
+1203 QVALNQVDQEL

-1250 KPAALAQTNQ
+1250 KPAALAQINQ
-1260 HYSAKLVEINAT
+1260 HYNAKLAEINAT
-1272 PDATDDEKNAA
+1272 PDATNDEKNAA

-1389 QAINA
+1389 QAVNA

-1431 NEKEVALQ
+1431 NEKEVASQ
-1439 ALAKEK
+1439 ALTKEK

-1471 IKIIQPETKI
+1471 IKIIQPETKV

-1494 ELRAQINQDKEATA
+1494 ELRAKINQDKEATA
-1508 EERQAALD
+1508 EERQVALD
-1516 KINDLVAKAMTNITN
+1516 KINEFVNQAMTDITN
-1531 DRTNQQVNDSTN
+1531 NRTNQQVDDTTS
-1543 QALDD
+1543 QALDS

-1553 PDHIVRAAARDA
+1553 PEHIVRAGARDA

-1571 AKKHEIEQAEHA
+1571 AKKQEIEQAEHA

-1595 ANNEKRAL
+1595 ANNEKLAL
-1603 QNINQAIANNDVK
+1603 QNINQAVTNNDVK
-1616 RVESNGIATL
+1616 RVETNGIATL
-1626 KGVEPHIVVKPEA
+1626 KGVQPHIVIKPEE
-1639 QEAIK
+1639 QQAIK
-1644 ASADNQVESIKDTPH
+1644 ASAENQVESIKDTPH
-1659 ATTDELDEANQQIND
+1659 ATVDELDEANQLISD
-1674 TLKQGQQDIDNT
+1674 TLKKAQQEIENT
-1686 TQDAAVNDVRNQT
+1686 NQDAAVTDVRNQT

-1718 NIDES
+1718 SIEE
-1723 NNNQLDAIRNTLDTT
+1723 NNKNQLDAIRNTLDTT
-1738 QDERNVAIAALNKI
+1738 QDERDVAIDTLNKI
-1752 VNAIKNDIAQNK
+1752 VNTIKNDIAQNK
-1764 TNAEVDQTE
+1764 TNAEVDRTE
-1773 ADGNNNIKV
+1773 TDGNDNIKV

-1792 ARQSVSAKAEAQ
+1792 ARQSVGVKAEAQ

-1840 DKTAQVNQNSID
+1840 DKTAQVNQDSIN

-1898 AIVQVEKE
+1898 AIAQVEKE

-1915 GAVTNADVAYL
+1915 SAVTNADVAYL
-1926 LHDGKNE
+1926 LHDEKNE

-1938 PVINKKATAREQL
+1938 PVINRKASAREQL

-1965 VQATVE
+1965 IQATVE

-2002 TATLNLQTIHDLD
+2002 TASLNLQTIHDLD

-2035 THLVQNYRKVSD
+2035 TALVQNYRKVSD

-2082 RFNVALGDIEA
+2082 RFNVALSDIEA

-2116 KAIATPEQLAKVKAL
+2116 KAIATPEQLAKVKVL
-2131 IDQYVADGNRMV
+2131 IDQYVADGNRMI

-2148 LNDIKKDTQLIIDEI
+2148 LNDIKQHTQFIVDEI
-2163 LAIKLPAEV
+2163 LAIKLPAEATKV
-2172 IKASPKVG
+2172 SPKVI
-2180 QPAPKVCTPIKK
+2180 QSAPKVCTPIIK
-2192 EDKQEV
+2192 EETHES
-2198 RKVVKELPNTGSEEM
+2198 RKVEKELPNTGSEGM
-2213 DLPLKELALITGAAL
+2213 DLPLKEFALITGAAL
-2228 LARRRSKKEK
+2228 LARRRTKNEK

>member
-22 LIGTVLLLSNPNG
+22 LIGTVLLLSSPNG
-35 AQALTTDHN
+35 AQALTTDNN
-44 VQGGSNQALPGNSQ
+44 VQSDTNQATPVNSQ
-58 NTNADTNRD
+58 DTNVANNRGLA
-67 IVNDSQNTPNA
+67 NSAQNTPNQS
-78 HATDNTSTNQALT
+78 ATTNQSTNQALV
-91 NHQNVDVANQ
+91 NHNNGSIANQ
-101 VGPAPIQPSASPAQN
+101 ATPTSVQSSTPSAQN
-116 NNNSNANSTAT
+116 NNHTDGNTTATETVSNAN
-127 EPAANTN
+127 NKDVV
-134 NNLASN
+134 SN
-140 NNTLNVPNNTDNND
+140 NTTLNVPNKTNENG
-154 SARHL
+154 SGGHL

-181 EEASNRP
+181 EQASNRP
-188 KKRSRRAAPTDP
+188 KKRSRRAAPADP

-206 PTATPA
+206 PAA
-212 DPTAGNG
+212 AAAGNG
-219 SAPVA
+219 GAPVE

-234 PNANNI
+234 PNANNA

-252 DNNIRPSTNRSVPT
+252 DNGIRPSTNRSVPS

-273 PGYTLIN
+273 PGFTLIN

-316 IRGNDTNDHGDFNG
+316 IKGNDTNDHGDFNG
-330 IEKTLTVN
+330 IEK
-338 PNSELIFEFNTMT
+338 S
-351 TKNYQAQGNVIALG
+351 
-365 RIRGNDTNDHGDFNG
+365 
-380 IEKTLTVN
+380 LTVN

-402 KNYQGMTNLIIK
+402 KNYQGVTNLIIK
-414 NADNDTVIGEKVV
+414 NADNDTVIAEKSV
-427 AYGPIWRLLKVPE
+427 AYGPIWRLFKVPE

-521 DDFVYKIQLPEG
+521 DDFVYKVQLPEG

-543 DFPSGNS
+543 DFPSSNS
-550 GVDINDMNVT
+550 GVDMNDFNVT
-560 YDAANRIITI
+560 YDAANRVITI
-570 KSTGGGTGNSPAR
+570 KSTGGGSGNSPAR

-616 TYSQDFINSPAES
+616 TYTQDFINSPAES

-700 LANQMQHTLIRSVD
+700 LTNQMQHTLIRSVD
-714 AENAVNRKVDDMEDL
+714 AENAVNKKVDQMEDL

-782 TATPVVKPNAKQAIR
+782 TATPVVKPNAKKAIR
-797 DKAAKQR
+797 DKATKQR
-804 EIINHTP
+804 EIINATP
-811 DATQD
+811 DATED
-816 EIQDALNQLTTDET
+816 EIQDALNQLATDET

-843 DVETAKNN
+843 DVEIAKNN

-859 APQVTHKQAARD
+859 VPQVTHKQAARD

-916 TTNDDVD
+916 TTNADVD
-923 TAKGDGLN
+923 NAKGDGLN

-969 EERQAAIEK
+969 EERQAAIDK
-978 VNAAVAVANTNILNA
+978 VNAAVTAANTNILNA

-1005 AIQGIQAIEPATKVK
+1005 AIQGIQAITPATKVK
-1020 TDAKNAIDQSAETQH
+1020 TDAKNAIDKSAETQH
-1035 NAIFNNNDATLE
+1035 NTIFNNNDATLE

-1100 RNAVNEKAR
+1100 RNAVNDKAR

-1133 NTLKNRALNDIGVTS
+1133 NTLKNRALTDIGVTS

-1178 GVLTDL
+1178 GVLNDL

-1203 QVALNQVDQDL
+1203 QVALNQVDQEL

-1250 KPAALAQTNQ
+1250 KPAALAQINQ
-1260 HYSAKLVEINAT
+1260 HYNAKLAEINAT
-1272 PDATDDEKNAA
+1272 PDATNDEKNAA

-1371 FNQIN
+1371 INQIN
-1376 QNQTNDQVDATTN
+1376 QNQTNDQVDTTTN
-1389 QAINA
+1389 QAVNA

-1431 NEKEVALQ
+1431 NEKEVASQ

-1471 IKIIQPETKI
+1471 IKIIQPETKV

-1494 ELRAQINQDKEATA
+1494 ELRAKINQDKEATA
-1508 EERQAALD
+1508 EERQVALD
-1516 KINDLVAKAMTNITN
+1516 KINEFVNQAMTDITN
-1531 DRTNQQVNDSTN
+1531 NRTNQQVDDTTS
-1543 QALDD
+1543 QALDS
-1548 IALVT
+1548 IALVA
-1553 PDHIVRAAARDA
+1553 PEHIVRAAARDA

-1571 AKKHEIEQAEHA
+1571 AKKQEIEQAEHA

-1595 ANNEKRAL
+1595 ANNEKLAL
-1603 QNINQAIANNDVK
+1603 QNINQAVTNNDVK
-1616 RVESNGIATL
+1616 RVETNGIATL
-1626 KGVEPHIVVKPEA
+1626 KGVQPHIVIKPEA
-1639 QEAIK
+1639 QQAIK
-1644 ASADNQVESIKDTPH
+1644 ATAENQVESIKDTPH
-1659 ATTDELDEANQQIND
+1659 ATVDELDEANQLISD
-1674 TLKQGQQDIDNT
+1674 TLKQAQQEIENT
-1686 TQDAAVNDVRNQT
+1686 NQDAAVTDVRNQT

-1718 NIDES
+1718 SIEE
-1723 NNNQLDAIRNTLDTT
+1723 NNKNQLDAIRNTLDTT
-1738 QDERNVAIAALNKI
+1738 QDERDVAIDTLNKI
-1752 VNAIKNDIAQNK
+1752 VNTIKNDIAQNK
-1764 TNAEVDQTE
+1764 TNAEVDRTE
-1773 ADGNNNIKV
+1773 TDGNDNIKV

-1792 ARQSVSAKAEAQ
+1792 ARQSVGVKAEAQ

-1840 DKTAQVNQNSID
+1840 DKTAQVNQDSID

-1883 LIKANNEATDEEQNA
+1883 LIKANNEATDEEQNI
-1898 AIVQVEKE
+1898 AIAQVEKE

-1915 GAVTNADVAYL
+1915 SAVTNADVAYL
-1926 LHDGKNE
+1926 LHDEKNE

-1938 PVINKKATAREQL
+1938 PVINRKASAREQL

-1965 VQATVE
+1965 IQATVE

-2002 TATLNLQTIHDLD
+2002 TASLNLQTIHDLD

-2035 THLVQNYRKVSD
+2035 TALVQNYRKVSN

-2082 RFNVALGDIEA
+2082 RFNVALSDIEA

-2116 KAIATPEQLAKVKAL
+2116 KAIATPEQLAKVKVL
-2131 IDQYVADGNRMV
+2131 IDQYVADGNRMI

-2148 LNDIKKDTQLIIDEI
+2148 LNDIKQHTQFIVDEI
-2163 LAIKLPAEV
+2163 LAIKLPAEATKV
-2172 IKASPKVG
+2172 SPKEI

-2192 EDKQEV
+2192 EETHES
-2198 RKVVKELPNTGSEEM
+2198 RKVEKELPNTGSEGM
-2213 DLPLKELALITGAAL
+2213 DLPLKEFALITGAAL
-2228 LARRRSKKEK
+2228 LARRRTKNEK

>member
-35 AQALTTDHN
+35 AQALTTDNN
-44 VQGGSNQALPGNSQ
+44 VQSDTNQATPVNSQ
-58 NTNADTNRD
+58 DTNVANNRGLA
-67 IVNDSQNTPNA
+67 NSAQNTPNQS
-78 HATDNTSTNQALT
+78 ATTNQSTNQALV
-91 NHQNVDVANQ
+91 NHNNGSIANQ
-101 VGPAPIQPSASPAQN
+101 ATPAPIQPSASPTQN
-116 NNNSNANSTAT
+116 NNHSDANSTAT
-127 EPAANTN
+127 ETVSNAN
-134 NNLASN
+134 NNDVVSN
-140 NNTLNVPNNTDNND
+140 NTTLNVPNRTNENG
-154 SARHL
+154 SGGHL

-181 EEASNRP
+181 EQASNRP
-188 KKRSRRAAPTDP
+188 KKRSRRAAPADP

-206 PTATPA
+206 PAAAAANGTVP
-212 DPTAGNG
+212 AGN
-219 SAPVA
+219 
-224 ITAPYTPTTD
+224 TAPYTPTTD
-234 PNANNI
+234 PNANNA

-252 DNNIRPSTNRSVPT
+252 DNGIRPSTNRSVPT
-266 VTVVDNL
+266 VNVVNNL
-273 PGYTLIN
+273 PGFTLIN

-295 MFDSGDAKNY
+295 MFDSGDNKNY

-316 IRGNDTNDHGDFNG
+316 IHGTDTNDHGDFNG

-338 PNSELIFEFNTMT
+338 PNSELIFEFNTMS
-351 TKNYQAQGNVIALG
+351 TKNGQGATNV
-365 RIRGNDTNDHGDFNG
+365 
-380 IEKTLTVN
+380 
-388 PNSELI
+388 
-394 FEFNTMTT
+394 
-402 KNYQGMTNLIIK
+402 IIK
-414 NADNDTVIGEKVV
+414 NADTNDTIAEKTVEG
-427 AYGPIWRLLKVPE
+427 GPTLRLFKVPD
-440 NVSHLKIQFV
+440 NVRNLKIQFV

-459 RGIYQLRDGYK
+459 RGIYQLKDGYK
-470 YYDFVDSIGLHSGSH
+470 YYSFVDSIGLHSGSH

-490 RTMEPTATNNKEFT
+490 RTMDPTATNNKEFT

-514 FGASFNT
+514 SGASLDTN
-521 DDFVYKIQLPEG
+521 DFVYQVQLPEG

-543 DFPSGNS
+543 DFPSNNS
-550 GVDINDMNVT
+550 GVDVNDMNVT
-560 YDAANRIITI
+560 YDAANRVITI
-570 KSTGGGTGNSPAR
+570 KSTGGGTANSPAR
-583 LMPDKILDLKY
+583 LMPDKILDLRY

-610 DTLTYK
+610 ETLTYK
-616 TYSQDFINSPAES
+616 TYTQDFINSAAES

-665 LDIFNDLKRR
+665 LDIFNGLKRR

-700 LANQMQHTLIRSVD
+700 LTNQMQHTLIRSVD
-714 AENAVNRKVDDMEDL
+714 AENAVNKKVDQMEDL

-782 TATPVVKPNAKQAIR
+782 TATPVVKPNAKKAIR
-797 DKAAKQR
+797 DKATKQR
-804 EIINHTP
+804 AIINATP
-811 DATQD
+811 DATED
-816 EIQDALNQLTTDET
+816 EIQDALNQLATDET

-836 TNATTNA
+836 TNATTNT

-859 APQVTHKQAARD
+859 VPQVTHKKAARD

-916 TTNDDVD
+916 TTNADVD
-923 TAKGDGLN
+923 NAKGDGLN

-969 EERQAAIEK
+969 EERQAAIDK
-978 VNAAVAVANTNILNA
+978 VNAAVTAANTNILNA

-1005 AIQGIQAIEPATKVK
+1005 AIQGIQAITPATKVK
-1020 TDAKNAIDQSAETQH
+1020 TDAKNAIDKSAETQH
-1035 NAIFNNNDATLE
+1035 NTIFNNNDATLE

-1100 RNAVNEKAR
+1100 RNAVNDKAR

-1118 PGATREEKQEAINRV
+1118 LGATREEKQEAINRV
-1133 NTLKNRALNDIGVTS
+1133 NTLKNRALTDIGVTS

-1203 QVALNQVDQDL
+1203 QVALNQVDQEL

-1250 KPAALAQTNQ
+1250 KPAALAQINQ
-1260 HYSAKLVEINAT
+1260 HYNTKLAEINAT
-1272 PDATDDEKNAA
+1272 PDATNDEKNAA

-1389 QAINA
+1389 QAVNA

-1431 NEKEVALQ
+1431 NEKEVASQ
-1439 ALAKEK
+1439 ALTKEK

-1471 IKIIQPETKI
+1471 IKIIQPETKV

-1494 ELRAQINQDKEATA
+1494 ELRAKINQDKEATA
-1508 EERQAALD
+1508 EERQVALD
-1516 KINDLVAKAMTNITN
+1516 KINEFVNQAMTDITN
-1531 DRTNQQVNDSTN
+1531 NRTNQQVDDTTS
-1543 QALDD
+1543 QALDS

-1553 PDHIVRAAARDA
+1553 PEHIVRAGARDA

-1571 AKKHEIEQAEHA
+1571 AKKQEIEQAEHA

-1595 ANNEKRAL
+1595 ANNEKLAL
-1603 QNINQAIANNDVK
+1603 QNINQAVTNNDVK
-1616 RVESNGIATL
+1616 RVETNGIATL
-1626 KGVEPHIVVKPEA
+1626 KGVQPHIVIKPEA
-1639 QEAIK
+1639 QQAIK
-1644 ASADNQVESIKDTPH
+1644 ASAENQVELIKDTPH
-1659 ATTDELDEANQQIND
+1659 ATVDELDEANQLISD
-1674 TLKQGQQDIDNT
+1674 TLKKAQQDIDNT

-1738 QDERNVAIAALNKI
+1738 QDERNVAIDTLNKI

-1840 DKTAQVNQNSID
+1840 DKTVQVNQNSID

-1898 AIVQVEKE
+1898 AIAQVEKE

-1915 GAVTNADVAYL
+1915 SAVTNADVAYL

-1938 PVINKKATAREQL
+1938 PVINRKASAREQL
-1951 TTLFNDKKQAIEAN
+1951 TTLLNDKKQAIEAN
-1965 VQATVE
+1965 IQATVE

-2002 TATLNLQTIHDLD
+2002 TASLNLQTIHDLD

-2116 KAIATPEQLAKVKAL
+2116 KAIATAEQLAKVKAL
-2131 IDQYVADGNRMV
+2131 IDQYVTDGNRMI

-2148 LNDIKKDTQLIIDEI
+2148 LNDIKQHTQFIVDEI
-2163 LAIKLPAEV
+2163 LAIKLPAEATKV
-2172 IKASPKVG
+2172 SPKVI
-2180 QPAPKVCTPIKK
+2180 QSAPKVCTPIKK
-2192 EDKQEV
+2192 EETHES
-2198 RKVVKELPNTGSEEM
+2198 RKVEKELPNTGSEGM
-2213 DLPLKELALITGAAL
+2213 DLPLKEFALITGAAL
-2228 LARRRSKKEK
+2228 LARRRTKNEK

>member
-35 AQALTTDHN
+35 AQALTTDNN
-44 VQGGSNQALPGNSQ
+44 VQSDTNQATPVNSQ
-58 NTNADTNRD
+58 DKDVANNRGLA
-67 IVNDSQNTPNA
+67 NSAQNTPNQS
-78 HATDNTSTNQALT
+78 ATTNQATNQALV
-91 NHQNVDVANQ
+91 NHNNGSIVNQ
-101 VGPAPIQPSASPAQN
+101 ATPTSVQSSTPSAQN
-116 NNNSNANSTAT
+116 NNHTDGNTTATETVSNAN
-127 EPAANTN
+127 N
-134 NNLASN
+134 NDVASN
-140 NNTLNVPNNTDNND
+140 NTTLNVPNKTNENG
-154 SARHL
+154 SGGHL

-181 EEASNRP
+181 EPASNRP
-188 KKRSRRAAPTDP
+188 KKRSRRAAPADP

-206 PTATPA
+206 PGAA
-212 DPTAGNG
+212 AAGNG
-219 SAPVA
+219 GAPVA

-234 PNANNI
+234 PNANNA

-252 DNNIRPSTNRSVPT
+252 DNSIRPSTNRSVPS

-273 PGYTLIN
+273 PGFTLIN
-280 GGKVGVFSHAMVRTS
+280 GGKVGVLSHAMVRTS
-295 MFDSGDAKNY
+295 MFEAGSNRTY
-305 QAQGNVIALGR
+305 QAQGNVLALGR
-316 IRGNDTNDHGDFNG
+316 ISGTDASNHGDFNG
-330 IEKTLTVN
+330 IEKSLTVN
-338 PNSELIFEFNTMT
+338 PNSELIFEFNTMP
-351 TKNYQAQGNVIALG
+351 TKNGQGATNV
-365 RIRGNDTNDHGDFNG
+365 
-380 IEKTLTVN
+380 
-388 PNSELI
+388 
-394 FEFNTMTT
+394 
-402 KNYQGMTNLIIK
+402 IIK
-414 NADNDTVIGEKVV
+414 NADTNDTIAEKTVEG
-427 AYGPIWRLLKVPE
+427 GPTLRLFKVPD
-440 NVSHLKIQFV
+440 NVRNLKIQFV

-459 RGIYQLRDGYK
+459 RGIYQLKDGYK
-470 YYDFVDSIGLHSGSH
+470 YYSFVDSIGLHSGSH

-514 FGASFNT
+514 SGASLDT
-521 DDFVYKIQLPEG
+521 DEFVYKIQLPEG

-543 DFPSGNS
+543 DFPSNNS
-550 GVDINDMNVT
+550 GVDVNDMNVT
-560 YDAANRIITI
+560 YDAANRVITI
-570 KSTGGGTGNSPAR
+570 KSTGGGTTNSPAR

-616 TYSQDFINSPAES
+616 TYTQDFINSAAES

-665 LDIFNDLKRR
+665 LDIFNDLKKR
-675 AQTILDENRN
+675 AQTILAENRN
-685 NVPLNKRVSQADIDS
+685 NVPLNKRVSQADIDT
-700 LANQMQHTLIRSVD
+700 LTNQMQHTLIRSVD
-714 AENAVNRKVDDMEDL
+714 AENAVNQKADQMEDL

-743 AIQVIEEHKN
+743 AIQVIEEHKGN
-753 EIIGNIGDQ
+753 IIGDIGDQ

-782 TATPVVKPNAKQAIR
+782 TATPVVKPNAKKAIR
-797 DKAAKQR
+797 DKATKQR
-804 EIINHTP
+804 EIINATP
-811 DATQD
+811 DATED
-816 EIQDALNQLTTDET
+816 EIQDAINQLATDET

-851 GINTIGAV
+851 GINTIGSV
-859 APQVTHKQAARD
+859 VPQVTHKQAARD

-916 TTNDDVD
+916 TTNADVD
-923 TAKGDGLN
+923 NAKGDGLN

-969 EERQAAIEK
+969 EERQAAIDK
-978 VNAAVAVANTNILNA
+978 VNAAVTAANTNILNA
-993 NTNAD
+993 NTNAE

-1005 AIQGIQAIEPATKVK
+1005 AIQGIQAITPATKVK
-1020 TDAKNAIDQSAETQH
+1020 TDAKNAIDKSAEMQH
-1035 NAIFNNNDATLE
+1035 NTIFNNNDATLE

-1100 RNAVNEKAR
+1100 RNVVNDKAR

-1133 NTLKNRALNDIGVTS
+1133 NTLKNRALTDIGVTS

-1178 GVLTDL
+1178 GVLNDL

-1203 QVALNQVDQDL
+1203 QVALNQVDQEL

-1250 KPAALAQTNQ
+1250 KPAALAQINQ
-1260 HYSAKLVEINAT
+1260 HYNAKLAEINAT
-1272 PDATDDEKNAA
+1272 PDATNDEKNAA

-1376 QNQTNDQVDATTN
+1376 QNQTNDQVDTTTN
-1389 QAINA
+1389 QALNA

-1431 NEKEVALQ
+1431 NEKEVASQ

-1471 IKIIQPETKI
+1471 IKIIQPETKV

-1494 ELRAQINQDKEATA
+1494 ELRAKINQDKEATA
-1508 EERQAALD
+1508 EERQVALD
-1516 KINDLVAKAMTNITN
+1516 KINEFVNQAMTDITN
-1531 DRTNQQVNDSTN
+1531 NRTNQQVDDTTS
-1543 QALDD
+1543 QALDS
-1548 IALVT
+1548 IALVA
-1553 PDHIVRAAARDA
+1553 PEHIVRAAARDA

-1571 AKKHEIEQAEHA
+1571 AKKQEIEQAEHA

-1595 ANNEKRAL
+1595 ANNKKLAL
-1603 QNINQAIANNDVK
+1603 QNINQAVTNNDVK
-1616 RVESNGIATL
+1616 RVETNGIATL
-1626 KGVEPHIVVKPEA
+1626 KGVQPHIVIKPEA
-1639 QEAIK
+1639 QQAIK
-1644 ASADNQVESIKDTPH
+1644 ASAENQVESIKDTPH
-1659 ATTDELDEANQQIND
+1659 ATVDELDEANQLISD
-1674 TLKQGQQDIDNT
+1674 TLKQAQQEIENT
-1686 TQDAAVNDVRNQT
+1686 NQDAAVTDVRNQT

-1718 NIDES
+1718 SIEE
-1723 NNNQLDAIRNTLDTT
+1723 NNKNQLDAIRNTLDTT
-1738 QDERNVAIAALNKI
+1738 QDERDVAIDTLNKI
-1752 VNAIKNDIAQNK
+1752 VNTIKNDIAQNK
-1764 TNAEVDQTE
+1764 TNAEVDRTE
-1773 ADGNNNIKV
+1773 TDGNDNIKV

-1792 ARQSVSAKAEAQ
+1792 ARQSVGVKAEAQ

-1840 DKTAQVNQNSID
+1840 DKTAQVNQDSID

-1883 LIKANNEATDEEQNA
+1883 LIKANNEATDEEQNI
-1898 AIVQVEKE
+1898 AIAQVEKE

-1915 GAVTNADVAYL
+1915 SAVTNADVAYL
-1926 LHDGKNE
+1926 LHDEKNE

-1938 PVINKKATAREQL
+1938 PVISRKASAREQL

-1965 VQATVE
+1965 IQATVE

-2002 TATLNLQTIHDLD
+2002 TASLNLQTIHDLD

-2035 THLVQNYRKVSD
+2035 TALVQNYRKVSD

-2082 RFNVALGDIEA
+2082 RFNVALSDIEA

-2116 KAIATPEQLAKVKAL
+2116 KAIATPEQLAKVKVL
-2131 IDQYVADGNRMV
+2131 IDQYVADGNRMI

-2148 LNDIKKDTQLIIDEI
+2148 LNDIKQHTQFIVDEI
-2163 LAIKLPAEV
+2163 LAIKLPAEAMKV
-2172 IKASPKVG
+2172 SPKVI

-2192 EDKQEV
+2192 EETHES
-2198 RKVVKELPNTGSEEM
+2198 RKVEKELPNTGSEEM
-2213 DLPLKELALITGAAL
+2213 DLPLKEFALITGAAL
-2228 LARRRSKKEK
+2228 LARRRTKNEK

>member
-35 AQALTTDHN
+35 AQALTTDNN
-44 VQGGSNQALPGNSQ
+44 VQSDTNQATPVNSQ
-58 NTNADTNRD
+58 DTNVANNRGLA
-67 IVNDSQNTPNA
+67 NSAQNTPNQS
-78 HATDNTSTNQALT
+78 ATTNQSTNQALV
-91 NHQNVDVANQ
+91 NHNNGSIANQ
-101 VGPAPIQPSASPAQN
+101 ATPTSVQSSTPSAQN
-116 NNNSNANSTAT
+116 NNHTDGNTTATETVSNAN
-127 EPAANTN
+127 NKDVV
-134 NNLASN
+134 SN
-140 NNTLNVPNNTDNND
+140 NTTLNVPNKTNENG
-154 SARHL
+154 SGGHL

-181 EEASNRP
+181 EQASNRP
-188 KKRSRRAAPTDP
+188 KKRSRRAAPADP

-206 PTATPA
+206 PAA
-212 DPTAGNG
+212 AAAGNG
-219 SAPVA
+219 GAPVA

-234 PNANNI
+234 PNANNA

-252 DNNIRPSTNRSVPT
+252 DNGIRPSTNRSVPS

-273 PGYTLIN
+273 PGFTLIN

-316 IRGNDTNDHGDFNG
+316 IKGNDTNDHGDFNG
-330 IEKTLTVN
+330 IEK
-338 PNSELIFEFNTMT
+338 S
-351 TKNYQAQGNVIALG
+351 
-365 RIRGNDTNDHGDFNG
+365 
-380 IEKTLTVN
+380 LTVN

-402 KNYQGMTNLIIK
+402 KNYQGVTNLIIK
-414 NADNDTVIGEKVV
+414 NADNDTVIAEKSV
-427 AYGPIWRLLKVPE
+427 AYGPIWRLFKVPE

-521 DDFVYKIQLPEG
+521 DDFVYKVQLPEG

-543 DFPSGNS
+543 DFPSSNS
-550 GVDINDMNVT
+550 GVDMNDFNVA
-560 YDAANRIITI
+560 YDAANRVITI
-570 KSTGGGTGNSPAR
+570 KSTGGGSGNSPAR

-616 TYSQDFINSPAES
+616 TYTQDFINSPAES

-700 LANQMQHTLIRSVD
+700 LTNQMQHTLIRSVD
-714 AENAVNRKVDDMEDL
+714 AENAVNKKVDQMEDL

-782 TATPVVKPNAKQAIR
+782 TATPVVKPNAKKAIR
-797 DKAAKQR
+797 DKATKQR
-804 EIINHTP
+804 EIINATP
-811 DATQD
+811 DATED
-816 EIQDALNQLTTDET
+816 EIQDALNQLATDET

-843 DVETAKNN
+843 DVEIAKNN

-859 APQVTHKQAARD
+859 VPQVTHKQAARD

-916 TTNDDVD
+916 TTNADVD
-923 TAKGDGLN
+923 NAKGDGLN

-969 EERQAAIEK
+969 EERQAAIDK
-978 VNAAVAVANTNILNA
+978 VNAAVTAANTNILNA

-1005 AIQGIQAIEPATKVK
+1005 AIQGIQAITPATKVK
-1020 TDAKNAIDQSAETQH
+1020 TDAKNAIDKSAETQH
-1035 NAIFNNNDATLE
+1035 NTIFNNNDATLE

-1100 RNAVNEKAR
+1100 RNAVNDKAR

-1133 NTLKNRALNDIGVTS
+1133 NTLKNRALTDIGVTS

-1178 GVLTDL
+1178 GVLNDL

-1203 QVALNQVDQDL
+1203 QVALNQVDQEL

-1250 KPAALAQTNQ
+1250 KPAALAQINQ
-1260 HYSAKLVEINAT
+1260 HYNAKLAEINAT
-1272 PDATDDEKNAA
+1272 PDATNDEKNAA

-1371 FNQIN
+1371 INQIN
-1376 QNQTNDQVDATTN
+1376 QNQTNDQVDTTTN
-1389 QAINA
+1389 QAVNA

-1431 NEKEVALQ
+1431 NEKEVASQ

-1471 IKIIQPETKI
+1471 IKIIQPETKV

-1494 ELRAQINQDKEATA
+1494 ELRAKINQDKEATA
-1508 EERQAALD
+1508 EERQVALD
-1516 KINDLVAKAMTNITN
+1516 KINEFVNQAMTDITN
-1531 DRTNQQVNDSTN
+1531 NRTNQQVDDTTS
-1543 QALDD
+1543 QALDS
-1548 IALVT
+1548 IALVA
-1553 PDHIVRAAARDA
+1553 PEHIVRAAARDA

-1571 AKKHEIEQAEHA
+1571 AKKQEIEQAEHA

-1595 ANNEKRAL
+1595 ANNEKLAL
-1603 QNINQAIANNDVK
+1603 QNINQAVTNNDVK
-1616 RVESNGIATL
+1616 RVETNGIATL
-1626 KGVEPHIVVKPEA
+1626 KGVQPHIVIKPEA
-1639 QEAIK
+1639 QQAIK
-1644 ASADNQVESIKDTPH
+1644 ATAENQVESIKDTPH
-1659 ATTDELDEANQQIND
+1659 ATVDELDEANQLISD
-1674 TLKQGQQDIDNT
+1674 TLKQAQQEIENT
-1686 TQDAAVNDVRNQT
+1686 NQDAAVTDVRNQT

-1718 NIDES
+1718 SIEE
-1723 NNNQLDAIRNTLDTT
+1723 NNKNQLDAIRNTLDTT
-1738 QDERNVAIAALNKI
+1738 QDERDVAIDTLNKI
-1752 VNAIKNDIAQNK
+1752 VNTIKNDIAQNK
-1764 TNAEVDQTE
+1764 TNAEVDRTE
-1773 ADGNNNIKV
+1773 TDGNDNIKV

-1792 ARQSVSAKAEAQ
+1792 ARQSVGVKAEAQ

-1840 DKTAQVNQNSID
+1840 DKTAQVNQDSID

-1883 LIKANNEATDEEQNA
+1883 LIKANNEATDEEQNI
-1898 AIVQVEKE
+1898 AIAQVEKE

-1915 GAVTNADVAYL
+1915 SAVTNADVAYL
-1926 LHDGKNE
+1926 LHDEKNE

-1938 PVINKKATAREQL
+1938 PVINRKASAREQL

-1965 VQATVE
+1965 IQATVE

-2002 TATLNLQTIHDLD
+2002 TASLNLQTIHDLD

-2035 THLVQNYRKVSD
+2035 TALVQNYRKVSN

-2082 RFNVALGDIEA
+2082 RFNVALSDIEA

-2116 KAIATPEQLAKVKAL
+2116 KAIATPEQLAKVKVL
-2131 IDQYVADGNRMV
+2131 IDQYVADGNRMI

-2148 LNDIKKDTQLIIDEI
+2148 LNDIKQHTQFIVDEI
-2163 LAIKLPAEV
+2163 LAIKLPAEATKV
-2172 IKASPKVG
+2172 SPKEI

-2192 EDKQEV
+2192 EETHES
-2198 RKVVKELPNTGSEEM
+2198 RKVEKELPNTGSEGM
-2213 DLPLKELALITGAAL
+2213 DLPLKEFALITGAAL
-2228 LARRRSKKEK
+2228 LARRRTKNEK

>member
-44 VQGGSNQALPGNSQ
+44 VQGGSNQALPGNSP

-67 IVNDSQNTPNA
+67 IVNGSQNTPNA

-91 NHQNVDVANQ
+91 NHQNVGVANQ
-101 VGPAPIQPSASPAQN
+101 VAPAPIQPSTSSASN
-116 NNNSNANSTAT
+116 NNHSDANSTAT

-188 KKRSRRAAPTDP
+188 KKRSRRAAPADP
-200 NATPAD
+200 N
-206 PTATPA
+206 ATPA

-224 ITAPYTPTTD
+224 ITAPFTPTTD

-240 GQNAPNEVLSFD
+240 GQNAPNEVLTFD

-316 IRGNDTNDHGDFNG
+316 IKGNDTNDHGG
-330 IEKTLTVN
+330 
-338 PNSELIFEFNTMT
+338 
-351 TKNYQAQGNVIALG
+351 
-365 RIRGNDTNDHGDFNG
+365 FNG

-610 DTLTYK
+610 DILTYK
-616 TYSQDFINSPAES
+616 TYTQDFINSPAES

-665 LDIFNDLKRR
+665 LDIFNELKRR

-700 LANQMQHTLIRSVD
+700 LVNQMQHTLIRSVD

-804 EIINHTP
+804 EIINNTP

-978 VNAAVAVANTNILNA
+978 VNAAVAAANTNILNA

-1100 RNAVNEKAR
+1100 RNAVNDKAR

-1198 TTEEK
+1198 TDEEK

-1250 KPAALAQTNQ
+1250 KPTALAQINQ
-1260 HYSAKLVEINAT
+1260 HYNAKLAEINAT

-1343 EAVKQTPN
+1343 EEVKQTPN

-1394 IDNVEAE
+1394 IDNVEAK

-1431 NEKEVALQ
+1431 NEKEVALL

-1471 IKIIQPETKI
+1471 IKIIQPETKV

-1494 ELRAQINQDKEATA
+1494 ELRAQINQDKEAAA

-1553 PDHIVRAAARDA
+1553 PDHIVRATARDA

-1603 QNINQAIANNDVK
+1603 QNIDQAIANNDVK

-1915 GAVTNADVAYL
+1915 SAVTNADVAYL

-1951 TTLFNDKKQAIEAN
+1951 TTLFNDKKLAIEAN

-2002 TATLNLQTIHDLD
+2002 TASLNLQTIHDLD

-2131 IDQYVADGNRMV
+2131 IDQYVADGIRMI

-2148 LNDIKKDTQLIIDEI
+2148 LNDIKQHTQFIVDEI
-2163 LAIKLPAEV
+2163 LAIKLPAEATKV
-2172 IKASPKVG
+2172 LPKVG
-2180 QPAPKVCTPIKK
+2180 QPAPKLCTSIKK
-2192 EDKQEV
+2192 VDKQEV

-2228 LARRRSKKEK
+2228 LARRRNKNEK

>member
-58 NTNADTNRD
+58 NTNADTNRN
-67 IVNDSQNTPNA
+67 IVNGSQNTPNA
-78 HATDNTSTNQALT
+78 DATDNTSTNQALT
-91 NHQNVDVANQ
+91 NHQNVGVANQ
-101 VGPAPIQPSASPAQN
+101 VAPTPVQPNSLSELN
-116 NNNSNANSTAT
+116 NNHSDAHATVTETASNTNHHL
-127 EPAANTN
+127 AANN
-134 NNLASN
+134 S
-140 NNTLNVPNNTDNND
+140 TLNVPNNINDND
-154 SARHL
+154 SERHL

-188 KKRSRRAAPTDP
+188 KKRSRRAAPADP

-206 PTATPA
+206 PA
-212 DPTAGNG
+212 AGNG
-219 SAPVA
+219 GAPVA

-316 IRGNDTNDHGDFNG
+316 I
-330 IEKTLTVN
+330 K
-338 PNSELIFEFNTMT
+338 
-351 TKNYQAQGNVIALG
+351 
-365 RIRGNDTNDHGDFNG
+365 GNDTNDHGDFNG

-402 KNYQGMTNLIIK
+402 KNYQGMTNLVIK
-414 NADNDTVIGEKVV
+414 NADNDAILGEKVV
-427 AYGPIWRLLKVPE
+427 AYGPIWRLFKVPE
-440 NVSHLKIQFV
+440 NVSHLKIQFS
-450 PKNDAITDA
+450 PKNDAITDV

-470 YYDFVDSIGLHSGSH
+470 YYDFVDSIGLHSGSPL
-485 VYVER
+485 YVER
-490 RTMEPTATNNKEFT
+490 RIMEPTATNNKEFT

-550 GVDINDMNVT
+550 GVDMNDMNDMNVT
-560 YDAANRIITI
+560 YDATNRVITI
-570 KSTGGGTGNSPAR
+570 KSTGGGSGNSPAR

-616 TYSQDFINSPAES
+616 TFSQDFINSPAES

-804 EIINHTP
+804 EIINNTP

-859 APQVTHKQAARD
+859 VPQVTHKQAARD

-931 AINPIAPVTVVKQAA
+931 VINPIAPVTVVKQAA

-978 VNAAVAVANTNILNA
+978 VNAAVAAANTNILNA
-993 NTNAD
+993 NSNAD

-1085 NIVVI
+1085 NILAI

-1100 RNAVNEKAR
+1100 RNTVNEKAR
-1109 EAITNINAT
+1109 EAISNINAT
-1118 PGATREEKQEAINRV
+1118 PGATREEKQEAIDRV
-1133 NTLKNRALNDIGVTS
+1133 NTLKNRALTDIGVTS

-1165 AVQPHVTK
+1165 TVQPHVTK
-1173 KQTAT
+1173 KQSAT

-1198 TTEEK
+1198 TDEEK

-1227 AEVDQAQQ
+1227 AEVDQALQAGKQ
-1235 LGTKAIN
+1235 AMN

-1250 KPAALAQTNQ
+1250 KPAVLAQINQ
-1260 HYSAKLVEINAT
+1260 HYNAKLAEINAT

-1283 INTLNQDR
+1283 INILNQDR
-1291 QQAIESIKQANTNAE
+1291 QQAIESIKLANTNAE

-1466 NGVSA
+1466 DGITA
-1471 IKIIQPETKI
+1471 IKMIQPETKV

-1486 EKINQKAN
+1486 EK
-1494 ELRAQINQDKEATA
+1494 
-1508 EERQAALD
+1508 
-1516 KINDLVAKAMTNITN
+1516 
-1531 DRTNQQVNDSTN
+1531 
-1543 QALDD
+1543 
-1548 IALVT
+1548 
-1553 PDHIVRAAARDA
+1553 
-1565 VKQQYE
+1565 
-1571 AKKHEIEQAEHA
+1571 
-1583 TDEEKQVALNQL
+1583 
-1595 ANNEKRAL
+1595 
-1603 QNINQAIANNDVK
+1603 
-1616 RVESNGIATL
+1616 
-1626 KGVEPHIVVKPEA
+1626 
-1639 QEAIK
+1639 
-1644 ASADNQVESIKDTPH
+1644 SIKKRM
-1659 ATTDELDEANQQIND
+1659 NY
-1674 TLKQGQQDIDNT
+1674 
-1686 TQDAAVNDVRNQT
+1686 VR
-1699 IKAIEQIKPKVRR
+1699 K
-1712 KRAALD
+1712 
-1718 NIDES
+1718 
-1723 NNNQLDAIRNTLDTT
+1723 
-1738 QDERNVAIAALNKI
+1738 
-1752 VNAIKNDIAQNK
+1752 
-1764 TNAEVDQTE
+1764 
-1773 ADGNNNIKV
+1773 
-1782 ILPKVQVKPA
+1782 
-1792 ARQSVSAKAEAQ
+1792 
-1804 NALIDQSDLSTEEE
+1804 LI
-1818 RLAAKHLVEQ
+1818 
-1828 ALNQAIDQINHA
+1828 
-1840 DKTAQVNQNSID
+1840 
-1852 AQNIISK
+1852 K
-1859 IKPAT
+1859 IK
-1864 TVKATALQQ
+1864 KRQQ
-1873 IQNIATNKIN
+1873 
-1883 LIKANNEATDEEQNA
+1883 
-1898 AIVQVEKE
+1898 
-1906 LIKAKQQIA
+1906 
-1915 GAVTNADVAYL
+1915 
-1926 LHDGKNE
+1926 
-1933 IREIE
+1933 
-1938 PVINKKATAREQL
+1938 
-1951 TTLFNDKKQAIEAN
+1951 
-1965 VQATVE
+1965 
-1971 ERNSILAQLQ
+1971 
-1981 NIYDTAIGQI
+1981 
-1991 DQDRSNAQVDK
+1991 
-2002 TATLNLQTIHDLD
+2002 
-2015 VHPIKKP
+2015 
-2022 DAEKTI
+2022 
-2028 NDDLARV
+2028 
-2035 THLVQNYRKVSD
+2035 
-2047 RNKADA
+2047 
-2053 LKAITALKLQMDEEL
+2053 
-2068 KTARTNADVDAVLK
+2068 
-2082 RFNVALGDIEA
+2082 
-2093 VITEKENSLLRIDNI
+2093 
-2108 AQQTYAKF
+2108 
-2116 KAIATPEQLAKVKAL
+2116 
-2131 IDQYVADGNRMV
+2131 
-2143 DEDAT
+2143 
-2148 LNDIKKDTQLIIDEI
+2148 KKD
-2163 LAIKLPAEV
+2163 K
-2172 IKASPKVG
+2172 
-2180 QPAPKVCTPIKK
+2180 
-2192 EDKQEV
+2192 
-2198 RKVVKELPNTGSEEM
+2198 
-2213 DLPLKELALITGAAL
+2213 
-2228 LARRRSKKEK
+2228 RR
-2238 ES
+2238 

>member
-35 AQALTTDHN
+35 AQALTTDNN
-44 VQGGSNQALPGNSQ
+44 VQSDTNQATPVNSQ
-58 NTNADTNRD
+58 DTNVANNRGLA
-67 IVNDSQNTPNA
+67 NSAQNTPNQS
-78 HATDNTSTNQALT
+78 ATTNQSTNQALV
-91 NHQNVDVANQ
+91 NHNNGSIANQ
-101 VGPAPIQPSASPAQN
+101 ATPTSVQSSTPSAQN
-116 NNNSNANSTAT
+116 NNHTDGNTTATETVSNAN
-127 EPAANTN
+127 NKDVV
-134 NNLASN
+134 SN
-140 NNTLNVPNNTDNND
+140 NTTLNVPNKTNENG
-154 SARHL
+154 SGGHL

-181 EEASNRP
+181 EQASNRP
-188 KKRSRRAAPTDP
+188 KKRSRRAAPADP

-206 PTATPA
+206 PAA
-212 DPTAGNG
+212 AAAGNG
-219 SAPVA
+219 GAPVA

-234 PNANNI
+234 PNANNA

-252 DNNIRPSTNRSVPT
+252 DNGIRPSTNRSVPS

-273 PGYTLIN
+273 PGFTLIN

-316 IRGNDTNDHGDFNG
+316 IKGNDTNDHGDFNG
-330 IEKTLTVN
+330 IEK
-338 PNSELIFEFNTMT
+338 S
-351 TKNYQAQGNVIALG
+351 
-365 RIRGNDTNDHGDFNG
+365 
-380 IEKTLTVN
+380 LTVN

-402 KNYQGMTNLIIK
+402 KNYQGVTNLIIK
-414 NADNDTVIGEKVV
+414 NADNDTVIAEKSV
-427 AYGPIWRLLKVPE
+427 AYGPIWRLFKVPE

-521 DDFVYKIQLPEG
+521 DDFVYKVQLPEG

-543 DFPSGNS
+543 DFPSSNS
-550 GVDINDMNVT
+550 GVDMNDFNVT
-560 YDAANRIITI
+560 YDAANRVITI
-570 KSTGGGTGNSPAR
+570 KSTGGGSGNSPAR

-616 TYSQDFINSPAES
+616 TYTQDFINSPAES

-700 LANQMQHTLIRSVD
+700 LTNQMQHTLIRSVD
-714 AENAVNRKVDDMEDL
+714 AENAVNKKVDQMEDL

-782 TATPVVKPNAKQAIR
+782 TATPVVKPNAKKAIR
-797 DKAAKQR
+797 DKATKQR
-804 EIINHTP
+804 EIINATP
-811 DATQD
+811 DATED
-816 EIQDALNQLTTDET
+816 EIQDALNQLATDET

-843 DVETAKNN
+843 DVEIAKNN

-859 APQVTHKQAARD
+859 VPQVTHKQAARD

-916 TTNDDVD
+916 TTNADVD
-923 TAKGDGLN
+923 NAKGDGLN

-969 EERQAAIEK
+969 EERQAAIDK
-978 VNAAVAVANTNILNA
+978 VNAAVTAANTNILNA

-1005 AIQGIQAIEPATKVK
+1005 AIQGIQAITPATKVK
-1020 TDAKNAIDQSAETQH
+1020 TDAKNAIDKSAETQH
-1035 NAIFNNNDATLE
+1035 NTIFNNNDATLE

-1100 RNAVNEKAR
+1100 RNAVNDKAR

-1133 NTLKNRALNDIGVTS
+1133 NTLKNRALTDIGVTS

-1178 GVLTDL
+1178 GVLNDL

-1203 QVALNQVDQDL
+1203 QVALNQVDQEL

-1250 KPAALAQTNQ
+1250 KPAALAQINQ
-1260 HYSAKLVEINAT
+1260 HYNAKLAEINAT
-1272 PDATDDEKNAA
+1272 PDATNDEKNAA

-1371 FNQIN
+1371 INQIN
-1376 QNQTNDQVDATTN
+1376 QNQTNDQVDTTTN
-1389 QAINA
+1389 QAVNA

-1431 NEKEVALQ
+1431 NEKEVASQ

-1471 IKIIQPETKI
+1471 IKIIQPETKV

-1494 ELRAQINQDKEATA
+1494 ELRAKINQDKEATA
-1508 EERQAALD
+1508 EERQVALD
-1516 KINDLVAKAMTNITN
+1516 KINEFVNQAMTDITN
-1531 DRTNQQVNDSTN
+1531 NRTNQQVDDTTS
-1543 QALDD
+1543 QALDS
-1548 IALVT
+1548 IALVA
-1553 PDHIVRAAARDA
+1553 PEHIVRAAARDA

-1571 AKKHEIEQAEHA
+1571 AKKQEIEQAEHA

-1595 ANNEKRAL
+1595 ANNEKLAL
-1603 QNINQAIANNDVK
+1603 QNINQAVTNNDVK
-1616 RVESNGIATL
+1616 RVETNGIATL
-1626 KGVEPHIVVKPEA
+1626 KGVQPHIVIKPEA
-1639 QEAIK
+1639 QQAIK
-1644 ASADNQVESIKDTPH
+1644 ATAENQVESIKDTPH
-1659 ATTDELDEANQQIND
+1659 ATVDELDEANQLISD
-1674 TLKQGQQDIDNT
+1674 TLKQAQQEIENT
-1686 TQDAAVNDVRNQT
+1686 NQDAAVTDVRNQT

-1718 NIDES
+1718 SIEE
-1723 NNNQLDAIRNTLDTT
+1723 NNKNQLDAIRNTLDTT
-1738 QDERNVAIAALNKI
+1738 QDERDVAIDTLNKI
-1752 VNAIKNDIAQNK
+1752 VNTIKNDIAQNK
-1764 TNAEVDQTE
+1764 TNAEVDRTE
-1773 ADGNNNIKV
+1773 TDGNDNIKV

-1792 ARQSVSAKAEAQ
+1792 ARQSVGVKAEAQ

-1840 DKTAQVNQNSID
+1840 DKTAQVNQDSID

-1883 LIKANNEATDEEQNA
+1883 LIKANNEATDEEQNI
-1898 AIVQVEKE
+1898 AIAQVEKE

-1915 GAVTNADVAYL
+1915 SAVTNADVAYL
-1926 LHDGKNE
+1926 LHDEKNE

-1938 PVINKKATAREQL
+1938 PVINRKASAREQL
-1951 TTLFNDKKQAIEAN
+1951 TRLFNDKKQAIEAN
-1965 VQATVE
+1965 IQATVE

-2002 TATLNLQTIHDLD
+2002 TASLNLQTIHDLD

-2035 THLVQNYRKVSD
+2035 TALVQNYRKVSN

-2082 RFNVALGDIEA
+2082 RFNVALSDIEA

-2116 KAIATPEQLAKVKAL
+2116 KAIATPEQLAKVKVL
-2131 IDQYVADGNRMV
+2131 IDQYVADGNRMI

-2148 LNDIKKDTQLIIDEI
+2148 LNDIKQHTQFIVDEI
-2163 LAIKLPAEV
+2163 LAIKLPAEATKV
-2172 IKASPKVG
+2172 SPKEI

-2192 EDKQEV
+2192 EETHES
-2198 RKVVKELPNTGSEEM
+2198 RKVEKELPNTGSEGM
-2213 DLPLKELALITGAAL
+2213 DLPLKEFALITGAAL
-2228 LARRRSKKEK
+2228 LARRRTKNEK

>member
-35 AQALTTDHN
+35 AQALTTDNN
-44 VQGGSNQALPGNSQ
+44 VQSDTNQATPVNSQ
-58 NTNADTNRD
+58 DTNVANNRGLA
-67 IVNDSQNTPNA
+67 NSAQNTPNQS
-78 HATDNTSTNQALT
+78 ATTNQSTNQALV
-91 NHQNVDVANQ
+91 NHNNGSIANQ
-101 VGPAPIQPSASPAQN
+101 ATPTSVQSSTPSAQN
-116 NNNSNANSTAT
+116 NNHTDGNTTATETVSNAN
-127 EPAANTN
+127 NKDVV
-134 NNLASN
+134 SN
-140 NNTLNVPNNTDNND
+140 NTTLNVPNKTNENG
-154 SARHL
+154 SGGHL

-181 EEASNRP
+181 EQASNRP
-188 KKRSRRAAPTDP
+188 KKRSRRVAPADP

-206 PTATPA
+206 PAA
-212 DPTAGNG
+212 AAAGNG
-219 SAPVA
+219 GAPVA

-234 PNANNI
+234 PNANNA

-252 DNNIRPSTNRSVPT
+252 DNGIRPSTNRSVPS

-273 PGYTLIN
+273 PGFTLIN

-316 IRGNDTNDHGDFNG
+316 IKGNDTNDHGDFNG
-330 IEKTLTVN
+330 IEK
-338 PNSELIFEFNTMT
+338 S
-351 TKNYQAQGNVIALG
+351 
-365 RIRGNDTNDHGDFNG
+365 
-380 IEKTLTVN
+380 LTVN

-402 KNYQGMTNLIIK
+402 KNYQGVTNLIIK
-414 NADNDTVIGEKVV
+414 NADNDTVIAEKSV
-427 AYGPIWRLLKVPE
+427 AYGPIWRLFKVPE

-521 DDFVYKIQLPEG
+521 DDFVYKVQLPEG

-543 DFPSGNS
+543 DFPSSNS
-550 GVDINDMNVT
+550 GVDMNDFNVT
-560 YDAANRIITI
+560 YDAANRVITI
-570 KSTGGGTGNSPAR
+570 KSTGGGSGNSPAR

-616 TYSQDFINSPAES
+616 TYTQDFINSPAES

-700 LANQMQHTLIRSVD
+700 LTNQMQHTLIRSVD
-714 AENAVNRKVDDMEDL
+714 AENAVNKKVDQMEDL

-782 TATPVVKPNAKQAIR
+782 TATPVVKPNAKKAIR
-797 DKAAKQR
+797 DKATKQR
-804 EIINHTP
+804 EIINATP
-811 DATQD
+811 DATED
-816 EIQDALNQLTTDET
+816 EIQDALNQLATDET

-843 DVETAKNN
+843 DVEIAKNN

-859 APQVTHKQAARD
+859 VPQVTHKQAARD

-916 TTNDDVD
+916 TTNADVD
-923 TAKGDGLN
+923 NAKGDGLN

-969 EERQAAIEK
+969 EERQAAIDK
-978 VNAAVAVANTNILNA
+978 VNAAVTAANTNILNA

-1005 AIQGIQAIEPATKVK
+1005 AIQGIQAITPATKVK
-1020 TDAKNAIDQSAETQH
+1020 TDAKNAIDKSAETQH
-1035 NAIFNNNDATLE
+1035 NTIFNNNDATLE

-1100 RNAVNEKAR
+1100 RNAVNDKAR

-1133 NTLKNRALNDIGVTS
+1133 NTLKNRALTDIGVTS

-1178 GVLTDL
+1178 GVLNDL

-1203 QVALNQVDQDL
+1203 QVALNQVDQEL

-1250 KPAALAQTNQ
+1250 KPAALAQINQ
-1260 HYSAKLVEINAT
+1260 HYNAKLAEINAT
-1272 PDATDDEKNAA
+1272 PDATNDEKNAA

-1371 FNQIN
+1371 INQIN
-1376 QNQTNDQVDATTN
+1376 QNQTNDQVDTTTN
-1389 QAINA
+1389 QAVNA

-1401 VVIKPKAIAD
+1401 VVIKPTAIAD

-1431 NEKEVALQ
+1431 NEKEVASQ

-1471 IKIIQPETKI
+1471 IKIIQPETKV

-1494 ELRAQINQDKEATA
+1494 ELRAKINQDKEATA
-1508 EERQAALD
+1508 EERQVALD
-1516 KINDLVAKAMTNITN
+1516 KINEFVNQAMTDITN
-1531 DRTNQQVNDSTN
+1531 NRTNQQVDDTTS
-1543 QALDD
+1543 QALDS
-1548 IALVT
+1548 IALVA
-1553 PDHIVRAAARDA
+1553 PEHIVRAAARDA

-1571 AKKHEIEQAEHA
+1571 AKKQEIEQAEHA

-1595 ANNEKRAL
+1595 ANNEKLAL
-1603 QNINQAIANNDVK
+1603 QNINQAVTNNDVK
-1616 RVESNGIATL
+1616 RVETNGIATL
-1626 KGVEPHIVVKPEA
+1626 KGVQPHIVIKPEA
-1639 QEAIK
+1639 QQAIK
-1644 ASADNQVESIKDTPH
+1644 ATAENQVESIKDTPH
-1659 ATTDELDEANQQIND
+1659 ATVDELDEANQLISD
-1674 TLKQGQQDIDNT
+1674 TLKQAQQEIENT
-1686 TQDAAVNDVRNQT
+1686 NQDAAVTDVRNQT

-1718 NIDES
+1718 SIEE
-1723 NNNQLDAIRNTLDTT
+1723 NNKNQLDAIRNTLDTT
-1738 QDERNVAIAALNKI
+1738 QDERDVAIDTLNKI
-1752 VNAIKNDIAQNK
+1752 VNTIKNDIAQNK
-1764 TNAEVDQTE
+1764 TNAEVDRTE
-1773 ADGNNNIKV
+1773 TDGNDNIKV

-1792 ARQSVSAKAEAQ
+1792 ARQSVGVKAEAQ

-1840 DKTAQVNQNSID
+1840 DKTAQVNQDSID

-1883 LIKANNEATDEEQNA
+1883 LIKANNEATDEEQNI
-1898 AIVQVEKE
+1898 AIAQVEKE

-1915 GAVTNADVAYL
+1915 SAVTNADVAYL
-1926 LHDGKNE
+1926 LHDEKNE

-1938 PVINKKATAREQL
+1938 PVINRKASAREQL

-1965 VQATVE
+1965 IQATVE

-2002 TATLNLQTIHDLD
+2002 TASLNLQTIHDLD

-2035 THLVQNYRKVSD
+2035 TALVQNYRKVSN

-2082 RFNVALGDIEA
+2082 RFNVALSDIEA

-2116 KAIATPEQLAKVKAL
+2116 KAIATPEQLAKVKVL
-2131 IDQYVADGNRMV
+2131 IDQYVADGNRMI

-2148 LNDIKKDTQLIIDEI
+2148 LNDIKQHTQFIVDEI
-2163 LAIKLPAEV
+2163 LAIKLPAEATKV
-2172 IKASPKVG
+2172 SPKEI

-2192 EDKQEV
+2192 EETHES
-2198 RKVVKELPNTGSEEM
+2198 RKVEKELPNTGSEGM
-2213 DLPLKELALITGAAL
+2213 DLPLKEFALITGAAL
-2228 LARRRSKKEK
+2228 LARRRTKNEK

>member
-35 AQALTTDHN
+35 AQALTTDNN
-44 VQGGSNQALPGNSQ
+44 VQSDTNQATPVNSQ
-58 NTNADTNRD
+58 DKDVANNRGLA
-67 IVNDSQNTPNA
+67 NSAQNTPNQS
-78 HATDNTSTNQALT
+78 ATTNQATNQALV
-91 NHQNVDVANQ
+91 NHNNGSIVNQ
-101 VGPAPIQPSASPAQN
+101 ATPTSVQSSTPSAQN
-116 NNNSNANSTAT
+116 NNHTDGNTTATETVSNAN
-127 EPAANTN
+127 N
-134 NNLASN
+134 NDVASN
-140 NNTLNVPNNTDNND
+140 NTTLNVPNKTNENG
-154 SARHL
+154 SGGHL

-181 EEASNRP
+181 EPASNRP
-188 KKRSRRAAPTDP
+188 KKRSRRAAPADP

-206 PTATPA
+206 PGAA
-212 DPTAGNG
+212 AAGNG
-219 SAPVA
+219 GAPVA

-234 PNANNI
+234 PNANNA

-252 DNNIRPSTNRSVPT
+252 DNSIRPSTNRSVPS

-273 PGYTLIN
+273 PGFTLIN
-280 GGKVGVFSHAMVRTS
+280 GGKVGVLSHAMVRTS
-295 MFDSGDAKNY
+295 MFEAGSNRTY
-305 QAQGNVIALGR
+305 QAQGNVLALGR
-316 IRGNDTNDHGDFNG
+316 ISGTDASNHGDFNG
-330 IEKTLTVN
+330 IEKSLTVN
-338 PNSELIFEFNTMT
+338 PNSELIFEFNTMP
-351 TKNYQAQGNVIALG
+351 TKNGQGATNV
-365 RIRGNDTNDHGDFNG
+365 
-380 IEKTLTVN
+380 
-388 PNSELI
+388 
-394 FEFNTMTT
+394 
-402 KNYQGMTNLIIK
+402 IIK
-414 NADNDTVIGEKVV
+414 NADTNDTIAEKTVEG
-427 AYGPIWRLLKVPE
+427 GPTLRLFKVPD
-440 NVSHLKIQFV
+440 NVRNLKIQFV

-459 RGIYQLRDGYK
+459 RGIYQLKDGYK
-470 YYDFVDSIGLHSGSH
+470 YYSFVDSIGLHSGSH

-514 FGASFNT
+514 SGASLDT
-521 DDFVYKIQLPEG
+521 DEFVYKIQLPEG

-543 DFPSGNS
+543 DFPSNNS
-550 GVDINDMNVT
+550 GVDVNDMNVT
-560 YDAANRIITI
+560 YDAANRVITI
-570 KSTGGGTGNSPAR
+570 KSTGGGTTNSPAR

-616 TYSQDFINSPAES
+616 TYTQDFINSAAES

-665 LDIFNDLKRR
+665 LDIFNDLKKR
-675 AQTILDENRN
+675 AQTILAENRN
-685 NVPLNKRVSQADIDS
+685 NVPLNKRVSQADIDT
-700 LANQMQHTLIRSVD
+700 LTNQMQHTLIRSVD
-714 AENAVNRKVDDMEDL
+714 AENAVNQKADQMEDL

-743 AIQVIEEHKN
+743 AIQVIEEHKGN
-753 EIIGNIGDQ
+753 IIGDIGDQ

-782 TATPVVKPNAKQAIR
+782 TATPVVKPNAKKAIR
-797 DKAAKQR
+797 DKATKQR
-804 EIINHTP
+804 EIINATP
-811 DATQD
+811 DATED
-816 EIQDALNQLTTDET
+816 EIQDAINQLATDET

-851 GINTIGAV
+851 GINTIGSV
-859 APQVTHKQAARD
+859 VPQVTHKQAARD

-916 TTNDDVD
+916 TTNADVD
-923 TAKGDGLN
+923 NAKGDGLN

-969 EERQAAIEK
+969 EERQAAIDK
-978 VNAAVAVANTNILNA
+978 VNAAVTAANTNILNA
-993 NTNAD
+993 NTNAE

-1005 AIQGIQAIEPATKVK
+1005 AIQGIQAITPATKVK
-1020 TDAKNAIDQSAETQH
+1020 TDAKNAIDKSAETQH
-1035 NAIFNNNDATLE
+1035 NTIFNNNDATLE

-1100 RNAVNEKAR
+1100 RNVVNDKAR

-1133 NTLKNRALNDIGVTS
+1133 NTLKNRALTDIGVTS

-1178 GVLTDL
+1178 GVLNDL

-1203 QVALNQVDQDL
+1203 QVALNQVDQEL

-1250 KPAALAQTNQ
+1250 KPAALAQINQ
-1260 HYSAKLVEINAT
+1260 HYNAKLAEINAT
-1272 PDATDDEKNAA
+1272 PDATNDEKNAA

-1376 QNQTNDQVDATTN
+1376 QNQTNDQVDTTTN
-1389 QAINA
+1389 QALNA

-1431 NEKEVALQ
+1431 NEKEVASQ

-1471 IKIIQPETKI
+1471 IKIIQPETKV

-1494 ELRAQINQDKEATA
+1494 ELRAKINQDKEATA
-1508 EERQAALD
+1508 EERQVALD
-1516 KINDLVAKAMTNITN
+1516 KINEFVNQAMTDITN
-1531 DRTNQQVNDSTN
+1531 NRTNQQVDDTTS
-1543 QALDD
+1543 QALDS
-1548 IALVT
+1548 IALVA
-1553 PDHIVRAAARDA
+1553 PEHIVRAAARDA

-1571 AKKHEIEQAEHA
+1571 AKKQEIEQAEHA

-1595 ANNEKRAL
+1595 ANNKKLAL
-1603 QNINQAIANNDVK
+1603 QNINQAVTNNDVK
-1616 RVESNGIATL
+1616 RVETNGIATL
-1626 KGVEPHIVVKPEA
+1626 KGVQPHIVIKPEA
-1639 QEAIK
+1639 QQAIK
-1644 ASADNQVESIKDTPH
+1644 ASAENQVESIKDTPH
-1659 ATTDELDEANQQIND
+1659 ATVDELDEANQLISD
-1674 TLKQGQQDIDNT
+1674 TLKQAQQEIENT
-1686 TQDAAVNDVRNQT
+1686 NQDAAVTDVRNQT

-1718 NIDES
+1718 SIEE
-1723 NNNQLDAIRNTLDTT
+1723 NNKNQLDAIRNTLDTT
-1738 QDERNVAIAALNKI
+1738 QDERDVAIDTLNKI
-1752 VNAIKNDIAQNK
+1752 VNTIKNDIAQNK
-1764 TNAEVDQTE
+1764 TNAEVDRTE
-1773 ADGNNNIKV
+1773 TDGNDNIKV

-1792 ARQSVSAKAEAQ
+1792 ARQSVGVKAEAQ

-1840 DKTAQVNQNSID
+1840 DKTAQVNQDSID

-1883 LIKANNEATDEEQNA
+1883 LIKANNEATDEEQNI
-1898 AIVQVEKE
+1898 AIAQVEKE

-1915 GAVTNADVAYL
+1915 SAVTNADVAYL
-1926 LHDGKNE
+1926 LHDEKNE

-1938 PVINKKATAREQL
+1938 PVISRKASAREQL

-1965 VQATVE
+1965 IQATVE

-2002 TATLNLQTIHDLD
+2002 TASLNLQTIHDLD

-2035 THLVQNYRKVSD
+2035 TALVQNYRKVSD

-2082 RFNVALGDIEA
+2082 RFNVALSDIEA

-2116 KAIATPEQLAKVKAL
+2116 KAIATPEQLAKVKVL
-2131 IDQYVADGNRMV
+2131 IDQYVADGNRMI

-2148 LNDIKKDTQLIIDEI
+2148 LNDIKQHTKFIVDEI
-2163 LAIKLPAEV
+2163 LAIKLPAEAMKV
-2172 IKASPKVG
+2172 SPKVI

-2192 EDKQEV
+2192 EETHES
-2198 RKVVKELPNTGSEEM
+2198 RKVEKELPNTGSEEM
-2213 DLPLKELALITGAAL
+2213 DLPLKEFALITGAAL
-2228 LARRRSKKEK
+2228 LARRRTKNEK

>member
-44 VQGGSNQALPGNSQ
+44 VQGGSNQALPGNSP

-67 IVNDSQNTPNA
+67 IVNGSQNTPNA

-91 NHQNVDVANQ
+91 NHQNVGVANQ
-101 VGPAPIQPSASPAQN
+101 VAPAPIQPSTSSASN
-116 NNNSNANSTAT
+116 NNHSDANSTAT

-188 KKRSRRAAPTDP
+188 KKRSRRAAPADP
-200 NATPAD
+200 N
-206 PTATPA
+206 ATPA

-224 ITAPYTPTTD
+224 ITAPFTPTTD

-240 GQNAPNEVLSFD
+240 GQNAPNEVLTFD

-316 IRGNDTNDHGDFNG
+316 IKGNDTNDHGG
-330 IEKTLTVN
+330 
-338 PNSELIFEFNTMT
+338 
-351 TKNYQAQGNVIALG
+351 
-365 RIRGNDTNDHGDFNG
+365 FNG

-610 DTLTYK
+610 DILTYK
-616 TYSQDFINSPAES
+616 TYTQDFINSPAES

-665 LDIFNDLKRR
+665 LDIFNELKRR

-700 LANQMQHTLIRSVD
+700 LVNQMQHTLIRSVD

-753 EIIGNIGDQ
+753 EIIGNVGDQ
-762 TTDDGVTRIKDQGI
+762 TTDDDVTRIKDQGI

-804 EIINHTP
+804 EIINNTP

-978 VNAAVAVANTNILNA
+978 VNAAVAAANTNILNA

-1100 RNAVNEKAR
+1100 RNAVNDKAR

-1198 TTEEK
+1198 TDEEK

-1250 KPAALAQTNQ
+1250 KPTALAQINQ
-1260 HYSAKLVEINAT
+1260 HYNAKLAEINAT

-1394 IDNVEAE
+1394 IDNVEAK

-1431 NEKEVALQ
+1431 NEKEVALL

-1471 IKIIQPETKI
+1471 IKIIQPETKV

-1553 PDHIVRAAARDA
+1553 PDHIVRATARDA

-1603 QNINQAIANNDVK
+1603 QNIDQAIANNDVK

-1915 GAVTNADVAYL
+1915 SAVTNADVAYL

-1951 TTLFNDKKQAIEAN
+1951 TTLFNDKKLAIEAN

-2002 TATLNLQTIHDLD
+2002 TASLNLQTIHDLD

-2131 IDQYVADGNRMV
+2131 IDQYVADGIRMI

-2148 LNDIKKDTQLIIDEI
+2148 LNDIKQHTQFIVDEI
-2163 LAIKLPAEV
+2163 LAIKLPAEATKV
-2172 IKASPKVG
+2172 LPKVG
-2180 QPAPKVCTPIKK
+2180 QPAPKLCTSIKK
-2192 EDKQEV
+2192 VDKQEV

-2228 LARRRSKKEK
+2228 LARRRNKNEK

>member
-58 NTNADTNRD
+58 NTNADTNRN
-67 IVNDSQNTPNA
+67 IVNGSQNTLNA
-78 HATDNTSTNQALT
+78 DATDNTSTNQALT
-91 NHQNVDVANQ
+91 NHQNVGVANQ
-101 VGPAPIQPSASPAQN
+101 VAPTPVQPNSLSELN
-116 NNNSNANSTAT
+116 NNHSDAHATVTETASNTNHHL
-127 EPAANTN
+127 AANN
-134 NNLASN
+134 S
-140 NNTLNVPNNTDNND
+140 TLNVPNNINDND
-154 SARHL
+154 SERHL

-188 KKRSRRAAPTDP
+188 KKRSRRAAPADP

-206 PTATPA
+206 PA
-212 DPTAGNG
+212 AGNG
-219 SAPVA
+219 GAPVA

-316 IRGNDTNDHGDFNG
+316 I
-330 IEKTLTVN
+330 K
-338 PNSELIFEFNTMT
+338 
-351 TKNYQAQGNVIALG
+351 
-365 RIRGNDTNDHGDFNG
+365 GNDTNDHGDFNG

-402 KNYQGMTNLIIK
+402 KNYQGMTNLVIK
-414 NADNDTVIGEKVV
+414 NADNDAILGEKVV
-427 AYGPIWRLLKVPE
+427 AYGPIWRLFKVPE
-440 NVSHLKIQFV
+440 NVSHLKIQFS
-450 PKNDAITDA
+450 PKNDAITDV
-459 RGIYQLRDGYK
+459 RDIYQLRDGYK

-485 VYVER
+485 LYVER
-490 RTMEPTATNNKEFT
+490 RIMEPTATNNKEFT

-550 GVDINDMNVT
+550 GVDMNDMNDMNVT
-560 YDAANRIITI
+560 YDATNRVITI
-570 KSTGGGTGNSPAR
+570 KSTGGGSGNSPAR

-616 TYSQDFINSPAES
+616 TFSQDFINSPAES

-804 EIINHTP
+804 EIINNTP

-859 APQVTHKQAARD
+859 VPQVTHKQAARD

-931 AINPIAPVTVVKQAA
+931 VINPIAPVTVVKQAA

-978 VNAAVAVANTNILNA
+978 VNAAVAAANTNILNA
-993 NTNAD
+993 NSNAD

-1085 NIVVI
+1085 NILAI

-1100 RNAVNEKAR
+1100 RNTVNEKAR
-1109 EAITNINAT
+1109 EAISNINAT
-1118 PGATREEKQEAINRV
+1118 PGATREEKQEAIDRV
-1133 NTLKNRALNDIGVTS
+1133 NTLKNRALTDIGVTS

-1165 AVQPHVTK
+1165 TVQPHVTK
-1173 KQTAT
+1173 KQSAT

-1198 TTEEK
+1198 TDEEK

-1227 AEVDQAQQ
+1227 AEVDQALQAGKQ
-1235 LGTKAIN
+1235 AMN

-1250 KPAALAQTNQ
+1250 KPAVLAQINQ
-1260 HYSAKLVEINAT
+1260 HYNAKLAEINAT

-1283 INTLNQDR
+1283 INILNQDR
-1291 QQAIESIKQANTNAE
+1291 QQAIESIKLANTNAE

-1320 VQVDVVKKQAARDKI
+1320 VQVDVVKNKQ
-1335 TAEVAKRI
+1335 
-1343 EAVKQTPN
+1343 
-1351 ATDEEK
+1351 
-1357 QAAVNQINQLKDQA
+1357 
-1371 FNQIN
+1371 
-1376 QNQTNDQVDATTN
+1376 
-1389 QAINA
+1389 
-1394 IDNVEAE
+1394 
-1401 VVIKPKAIAD
+1401 
-1411 IEKAVKEKQQQ
+1411 
-1422 IDNSLDSTD
+1422 
-1431 NEKEVALQ
+1431 
-1439 ALAKEK
+1439 
-1445 EKALAA
+1445 
-1451 IDQAQTNSQVNQAAT
+1451 
-1466 NGVSA
+1466 
-1471 IKIIQPETKI
+1471 
-1481 KPAAR
+1481 
-1486 EKINQKAN
+1486 
-1494 ELRAQINQDKEATA
+1494 
-1508 EERQAALD
+1508 
-1516 KINDLVAKAMTNITN
+1516 
-1531 DRTNQQVNDSTN
+1531 
-1543 QALDD
+1543 
-1548 IALVT
+1548 
-1553 PDHIVRAAARDA
+1553 
-1565 VKQQYE
+1565 
-1571 AKKHEIEQAEHA
+1571 
-1583 TDEEKQVALNQL
+1583 
-1595 ANNEKRAL
+1595 
-1603 QNINQAIANNDVK
+1603 
-1616 RVESNGIATL
+1616 
-1626 KGVEPHIVVKPEA
+1626 
-1639 QEAIK
+1639 
-1644 ASADNQVESIKDTPH
+1644 
-1659 ATTDELDEANQQIND
+1659 
-1674 TLKQGQQDIDNT
+1674 
-1686 TQDAAVNDVRNQT
+1686 
-1699 IKAIEQIKPKVRR
+1699 
-1712 KRAALD
+1712 
-1718 NIDES
+1718 
-1723 NNNQLDAIRNTLDTT
+1723 
-1738 QDERNVAIAALNKI
+1738 
-1752 VNAIKNDIAQNK
+1752 
-1764 TNAEVDQTE
+1764 
-1773 ADGNNNIKV
+1773 
-1782 ILPKVQVKPA
+1782 
-1792 ARQSVSAKAEAQ
+1792 
-1804 NALIDQSDLSTEEE
+1804 
-1818 RLAAKHLVEQ
+1818 
-1828 ALNQAIDQINHA
+1828 
-1840 DKTAQVNQNSID
+1840 
-1852 AQNIISK
+1852 
-1859 IKPAT
+1859 
-1864 TVKATALQQ
+1864 
-1873 IQNIATNKIN
+1873 
-1883 LIKANNEATDEEQNA
+1883 
-1898 AIVQVEKE
+1898 
-1906 LIKAKQQIA
+1906 
-1915 GAVTNADVAYL
+1915 
-1926 LHDGKNE
+1926 
-1933 IREIE
+1933 REI
-1938 PVINKKATAREQL
+1938 KSLLKW
-1951 TTLFNDKKQAIEAN
+1951 
-1965 VQATVE
+1965 
-1971 ERNSILAQLQ
+1971 
-1981 NIYDTAIGQI
+1981 
-1991 DQDRSNAQVDK
+1991 RS
-2002 TATLNLQTIHDLD
+2002 
-2015 VHPIKKP
+2015 
-2022 DAEKTI
+2022 
-2028 NDDLARV
+2028 
-2035 THLVQNYRKVSD
+2035 
-2047 RNKADA
+2047 
-2053 LKAITALKLQMDEEL
+2053 
-2068 KTARTNADVDAVLK
+2068 VLK
-2082 RFNVALGDIEA
+2082 RLNKHLM
-2093 VITEKENSLLRIDNI
+2093 
-2108 AQQTYAKF
+2108 
-2116 KAIATPEQLAKVKAL
+2116 QL
-2131 IDQYVADGNRMV
+2131 
-2143 DEDAT
+2143 T
-2148 LNDIKKDTQLIIDEI
+2148 KKSRLQLIKSINLKI
-2163 LAIKLPAEV
+2163 KHLIKL
-2172 IKASPKVG
+2172 IK
-2180 QPAPKVCTPIKK
+2180 T
-2192 EDKQEV
+2192 KQMI
-2198 RKVVKELPNTGSEEM
+2198 R
-2213 DLPLKELALITGAAL
+2213 
-2228 LARRRSKKEK
+2228 
-2238 ES
+2238 

>member
-35 AQALTTDHN
+35 AQALTTDNN
-44 VQGGSNQALPGNSQ
+44 VQSDTNQATPVNSQ
-58 NTNADTNRD
+58 DKDVANNRGLA
-67 IVNDSQNTPNA
+67 NSAQNTPNQS
-78 HATDNTSTNQALT
+78 ATTNQATNQALV
-91 NHQNVDVANQ
+91 NHNNGSIVNQ
-101 VGPAPIQPSASPAQN
+101 ATPTSVQSSTPSAQN
-116 NNNSNANSTAT
+116 NNHTDGNTTATETVSNAN
-127 EPAANTN
+127 N
-134 NNLASN
+134 NDAVSN
-140 NNTLNVPNNTDNND
+140 NTTLNVPNKTNENG
-154 SARHL
+154 SGGHL

-181 EEASNRP
+181 EPASNRP
-188 KKRSRRAAPTDP
+188 KKRSRRAAPADP

-206 PTATPA
+206 PAA
-212 DPTAGNG
+212 AAAGNG
-219 SAPVA
+219 GAPVA

-234 PNANNI
+234 PNANNA

-252 DNNIRPSTNRSVPT
+252 DNGIRPSTNRSVPS

-273 PGYTLIN
+273 PGFTLIN

-295 MFDSGDAKNY
+295 MFDSGDNKNY

-316 IRGNDTNDHGDFNG
+316 INGTDTNDHGDFNG

-351 TKNYQAQGNVIALG
+351 TKNGQGATNV
-365 RIRGNDTNDHGDFNG
+365 
-380 IEKTLTVN
+380 
-388 PNSELI
+388 
-394 FEFNTMTT
+394 
-402 KNYQGMTNLIIK
+402 IIK
-414 NADNDTVIGEKVV
+414 NADTNDTIAEKTVEG
-427 AYGPIWRLLKVPE
+427 GPTLRLFKVPD
-440 NVSHLKIQFV
+440 NVRNLKIQFV
-450 PKNDAITDA
+450 SKNDAITDA
-459 RGIYQLRDGYK
+459 RGIYQLKDGYK
-470 YYDFVDSIGLHSGSH
+470 YYSFVDSIGLHSGSH

-514 FGASFNT
+514 SGASLDT
-521 DDFVYKIQLPEG
+521 DEFVYKIQLPEG

-543 DFPSGNS
+543 DFPSNNS
-550 GVDINDMNVT
+550 GVDVNDMNVT
-560 YDAANRIITI
+560 YDAANRVITI
-570 KSTGGGTGNSPAR
+570 KSTGGGTTNSPAR

-616 TYSQDFINSPAES
+616 TYTQDFINSAAES

-665 LDIFNDLKRR
+665 LDIFNDLKKR
-675 AQTILDENRN
+675 AQTILAENRN
-685 NVPLNKRVSQADIDS
+685 NVPLNKRVSQADIDT
-700 LANQMQHTLIRSVD
+700 LTNQMQHTLIRSVD
-714 AENAVNRKVDDMEDL
+714 AENAVNQKADQMEDL

-743 AIQVIEEHKN
+743 AIQVIEEHKGN
-753 EIIGNIGDQ
+753 IIGDIGDQ

-782 TATPVVKPNAKQAIR
+782 TATPVVKPNAKKAIR
-797 DKAAKQR
+797 DKATKQR
-804 EIINHTP
+804 EIINATP
-811 DATQD
+811 DATED
-816 EIQDALNQLTTDET
+816 EIQDAINQLATDET

-859 APQVTHKQAARD
+859 VPQVTHKKAARD

-916 TTNDDVD
+916 TTNADVD
-923 TAKGDGLN
+923 NAKGDGLN

-969 EERQAAIEK
+969 EERQAAIDK
-978 VNAAVAVANTNILNA
+978 VNAAVTAANTNILNA

-1005 AIQGIQAIEPATKVK
+1005 AIQGIQAITPATKVK
-1020 TDAKNAIDQSAETQH
+1020 TDAKNAIDKSAETQH
-1035 NAIFNNNDATLE
+1035 NTIFNNNDATLE

-1071 TNQEVAQAKDQGTQ
+1071 TNQEVAQAKDQGMQ

-1100 RNAVNEKAR
+1100 RNTVNEKAR

-1118 PGATREEKQEAINRV
+1118 PGATREEKQEAIDRV
-1133 NTLKNRALNDIGVTS
+1133 NALKNRALTDIGVTS

-1178 GVLTDL
+1178 GVLNDL

-1203 QVALNQVDQDL
+1203 QMALNQVDQDL

-1227 AEVDQAQQ
+1227 TEVDQAQQ
-1235 LGTKAIN
+1235 LGAQAIN

-1250 KPAALAQTNQ
+1250 KPAALAQINQ
-1260 HYSAKLVEINAT
+1260 HYNAKLAEINAT

-1291 QQAIESIKQANTNAE
+1291 QQAIESVKQANTNNE

-1311 TVAENNIDA
+1311 TTAENNIDA

-1335 TAEVAKRI
+1335 TAEVAKLI

-1376 QNQTNDQVDATTN
+1376 QNQTNDQVDTTTN
-1389 QAINA
+1389 QALNA

-1431 NEKEVALQ
+1431 NEKEVASQ

-1471 IKIIQPETKI
+1471 IKIIQPETKV

-1494 ELRAQINQDKEATA
+1494 ELRAKINQDKEATA
-1508 EERQAALD
+1508 EERQVALD
-1516 KINDLVAKAMTNITN
+1516 KINEFVNQAMTDITN
-1531 DRTNQQVNDSTN
+1531 NRTNQQVDDTTS
-1543 QALDD
+1543 QALDS
-1548 IALVT
+1548 IALVA
-1553 PDHIVRAAARDA
+1553 PEHIVRAAARDA

-1571 AKKHEIEQAEHA
+1571 AKKQEIEQAEHA

-1595 ANNEKRAL
+1595 ANNEKLAL
-1603 QNINQAIANNDVK
+1603 QNINQAVTNNDVK
-1616 RVESNGIATL
+1616 RVETNGIATL
-1626 KGVEPHIVVKPEA
+1626 KGVQPHIVIKPEA
-1639 QEAIK
+1639 QQAIK
-1644 ASADNQVESIKDTPH
+1644 ASAENQVESIKDTPH
-1659 ATTDELDEANQQIND
+1659 ATVDELDEANQLISD
-1674 TLKQGQQDIDNT
+1674 TLKQAQQEIENT
-1686 TQDAAVNDVRNQT
+1686 NQDAAVTDVRNQT

-1718 NIDES
+1718 SIEE
-1723 NNNQLDAIRNTLDTT
+1723 NNKNQLDAIRNTLDTT
-1738 QDERNVAIAALNKI
+1738 QDERDVAIDTLNKI
-1752 VNAIKNDIAQNK
+1752 VNTIKNDIAQNK
-1764 TNAEVDQTE
+1764 TNAEVDRTE
-1773 ADGNNNIKV
+1773 TDGNDNIKV

-1792 ARQSVSAKAEAQ
+1792 ARQSVGVKAEAQ

-1840 DKTAQVNQNSID
+1840 DKTAQVNQDSIN

-1883 LIKANNEATDEEQNA
+1883 LIKANNEATDEEQNI
-1898 AIVQVEKE
+1898 AIAQVEKE

-1915 GAVTNADVAYL
+1915 SAVTNADVAYL
-1926 LHDGKNE
+1926 LHDEKNE

-1938 PVINKKATAREQL
+1938 PVINRKASAREQL

-1965 VQATVE
+1965 FQATVE

-2002 TATLNLQTIHDLD
+2002 TASLNLQTIHDLD

-2035 THLVQNYRKVSD
+2035 TALVQNYRKVSD

-2131 IDQYVADGNRMV
+2131 IDQYVADGNRMI

-2148 LNDIKKDTQLIIDEI
+2148 LNDIKQHTQFIVDEI
-2163 LAIKLPAEV
+2163 LAIKLPAEAMKV
-2172 IKASPKVG
+2172 SPKVI

-2192 EDKQEV
+2192 EETHES
-2198 RKVVKELPNTGSEEM
+2198 RKVEKELPNTGSEGM
-2213 DLPLKELALITGAAL
+2213 DLPLKEFALITGAAL
-2228 LARRRSKKEK
+2228 LARRRTKNEK

>member
-35 AQALTTDHN
+35 AQALTTDNN
-44 VQGGSNQALPGNSQ
+44 VQSDTNQATPVNSQ
-58 NTNADTNRD
+58 DKDVANNRGLA
-67 IVNDSQNTPNA
+67 NSAQNTPNQS
-78 HATDNTSTNQALT
+78 ATTNQATNQALV
-91 NHQNVDVANQ
+91 NHNNGSIVNQ
-101 VGPAPIQPSASPAQN
+101 ATPTSVQSSTPSAQN
-116 NNNSNANSTAT
+116 NNHTDGNTTATETVSNAN
-127 EPAANTN
+127 N
-134 NNLASN
+134 NDEVSN
-140 NNTLNVPNNTDNND
+140 NTTLNVPNKTNENG
-154 SARHL
+154 SGGHL

-181 EEASNRP
+181 EPASNRP
-188 KKRSRRAAPTDP
+188 KKRSKRAAPADP

-206 PTATPA
+206 PAA
-212 DPTAGNG
+212 AAAGNG
-219 SAPVA
+219 GAPVA

-234 PNANNI
+234 PNANNA

-252 DNNIRPSTNRSVPT
+252 DNGIRPSTNRSVPS

-273 PGYTLIN
+273 PGFTLIN

-295 MFDSGDAKNY
+295 MFDSADAKNY

-316 IRGNDTNDHGDFNG
+316 I
-330 IEKTLTVN
+330 K
-338 PNSELIFEFNTMT
+338 
-351 TKNYQAQGNVIALG
+351 
-365 RIRGNDTNDHGDFNG
+365 GNDTNDHGDFNG

-402 KNYQGMTNLIIK
+402 KNYQGVTNLIIK
-414 NADNDTVIGEKVV
+414 NADNDTVIAEKSV
-427 AYGPIWRLLKVPE
+427 AYGPIWRLFKVPE

-521 DDFVYKIQLPEG
+521 DDFVYQVQLPEG

-543 DFPSGNS
+543 DFPSSNS
-550 GVDINDMNVT
+550 GVDMNDFNVT
-560 YDAANRIITI
+560 YDAANRVITI
-570 KSTGGGTGNSPAR
+570 KSTGGGSGNSPAR

-616 TYSQDFINSPAES
+616 TYTQDFINSPAES
-629 HTVSTNPYTIDIIMN
+629 HTVRTNPYTIDIIMN

-700 LANQMQHTLIRSVD
+700 LTNQMQHTLIRSVD
-714 AENAVNRKVDDMEDL
+714 AENAVNKKVDQMEDL

-782 TATPVVKPNAKQAIR
+782 TATPVVKPNAKKAIR
-797 DKAAKQR
+797 DKATKQR
-804 EIINHTP
+804 EIINATP
-811 DATQD
+811 DATED
-816 EIQDALNQLTTDET
+816 EIQDALNQLATDET

-843 DVETAKNN
+843 DVEIAKNN

-859 APQVTHKQAARD
+859 VPQVTHKQAARD

-916 TTNDDVD
+916 TTNADVD
-923 TAKGDGLN
+923 NAKGDGLN

-969 EERQAAIEK
+969 EERQAAIDK
-978 VNAAVAVANTNILNA
+978 VNAAVTAANTNILNA

-1005 AIQGIQAIEPATKVK
+1005 AIQGIQAITPATKVK
-1020 TDAKNAIDQSAETQH
+1020 TDAKNAIDKSAETQH
-1035 NAIFNNNDATLE
+1035 NTIFNNNDATLE

-1100 RNAVNEKAR
+1100 RNVVNDKAR

-1133 NTLKNRALNDIGVTS
+1133 NTLKNRALTDIGVTS

-1178 GVLTDL
+1178 GVLNDL

-1203 QVALNQVDQDL
+1203 QVALNQVDQEL

-1250 KPAALAQTNQ
+1250 KPAALAQINQ
-1260 HYSAKLVEINAT
+1260 HYNAKLAEINAT
-1272 PDATDDEKNAA
+1272 PDATNDEKNAA
-1283 INTLNQDR
+1283 INTLNLDR

-1376 QNQTNDQVDATTN
+1376 QNQTNDQVDTTTN
-1389 QAINA
+1389 QALKA

-1431 NEKEVALQ
+1431 NEKEVASQ

-1471 IKIIQPETKI
+1471 IKIIQPETKV

-1494 ELRAQINQDKEATA
+1494 ELRAKINQDKEATA
-1508 EERQAALD
+1508 EERQVALD
-1516 KINDLVAKAMTNITN
+1516 KINEFVNQAMTDITN
-1531 DRTNQQVNDSTN
+1531 NRTNQQVDDTTS
-1543 QALDD
+1543 QALDS

-1571 AKKHEIEQAEHA
+1571 AKKREIEQAEHA

-1603 QNINQAIANNDVK
+1603 QNINQAVTNNDVK
-1616 RVESNGIATL
+1616 RVETNGIATL
-1626 KGVEPHIVVKPEA
+1626 KGVQPHIVIKPEA
-1639 QEAIK
+1639 QQAIK
-1644 ASADNQVESIKDTPH
+1644 ASAENQVESIKDTPH
-1659 ATTDELDEANQQIND
+1659 ATVDELDEANQLISD
-1674 TLKQGQQDIDNT
+1674 TLKQAQQEIENT
-1686 TQDAAVNDVRNQT
+1686 NQDAAVTDVRNQT

-1718 NIDES
+1718 SIEE
-1723 NNNQLDAIRNTLDTT
+1723 NNKNQLDAIRNTLDTT
-1738 QDERNVAIAALNKI
+1738 QDERDVAIDTLNKI
-1752 VNAIKNDIAQNK
+1752 VNTIKNDIAQNK
-1764 TNAEVDQTE
+1764 TNAEVDRTE
-1773 ADGNNNIKV
+1773 TDGNDNIKV

-1792 ARQSVSAKAEAQ
+1792 ARQSVGVKAEAQ

-1840 DKTAQVNQNSID
+1840 DKTAQVNQDSIN

-1883 LIKANNEATDEEQNA
+1883 LIKANNEATDEEQNI
-1898 AIVQVEKE
+1898 AIAQVEKE

-1915 GAVTNADVAYL
+1915 SAVTNADVAYL
-1926 LHDGKNE
+1926 LHDEKNE

-1938 PVINKKATAREQL
+1938 PVINRKASAREQL

-1965 VQATVE
+1965 IQATVE

-2002 TATLNLQTIHDLD
+2002 TASLNLQTIHDLD

-2035 THLVQNYRKVSD
+2035 TALVQNYRKVSN

-2082 RFNVALGDIEA
+2082 RFNVALSDIEA

-2116 KAIATPEQLAKVKAL
+2116 KAIATPEQLAKVKVL
-2131 IDQYVADGNRMV
+2131 IDQYVADGNRMI

-2148 LNDIKKDTQLIIDEI
+2148 LNDIKQHTQFIVDEI
-2163 LAIKLPAEV
+2163 LAIKLPAEETKV
-2172 IKASPKVG
+2172 SPKEI

-2192 EDKQEV
+2192 EETHES
-2198 RKVVKELPNTGSEEM
+2198 RKVEKELPNTGSEGM
-2213 DLPLKELALITGAAL
+2213 DLPLKEFALITGRL
-2228 LARRRSKKEK
+2228 C
-2238 ES
+2238 

>member
-35 AQALTTDHN
+35 AQALTTDNN
-44 VQGGSNQALPGNSQ
+44 VQSDTNQATPVNSQ
-58 NTNADTNRD
+58 DTNVANNRGLA
-67 IVNDSQNTPNA
+67 NSAQNTPNQS
-78 HATDNTSTNQALT
+78 ATTNQSTNQALV
-91 NHQNVDVANQ
+91 NHNNGSIANQ
-101 VGPAPIQPSASPAQN
+101 ATPTSVQSSTPSAQN
-116 NNNSNANSTAT
+116 NNHTDGNTTATETVSNAN
-127 EPAANTN
+127 NKDVV
-134 NNLASN
+134 SN
-140 NNTLNVPNNTDNND
+140 NTTLNVPNKTNENG
-154 SARHL
+154 SGGHL

-181 EEASNRP
+181 EQASNRP
-188 KKRSRRAAPTDP
+188 KKRSRRAAPADP
-200 NATPAD
+200 SATPAD
-206 PTATPA
+206 PAA
-212 DPTAGNG
+212 AAAGNG
-219 SAPVA
+219 GAPVA

-234 PNANNI
+234 PNANNA

-252 DNNIRPSTNRSVPT
+252 DNGIRPSTNRSVPS

-273 PGYTLIN
+273 PGFTLIN

-316 IRGNDTNDHGDFNG
+316 IKGNDTNDHGDFNG
-330 IEKTLTVN
+330 IEK
-338 PNSELIFEFNTMT
+338 S
-351 TKNYQAQGNVIALG
+351 
-365 RIRGNDTNDHGDFNG
+365 
-380 IEKTLTVN
+380 LTVN

-402 KNYQGMTNLIIK
+402 KNYQGVTNLIIK
-414 NADNDTVIGEKVV
+414 NADNDTVIAEKSV
-427 AYGPIWRLLKVPE
+427 AYGPIWRLFKVPE

-521 DDFVYKIQLPEG
+521 DDFVYKVQLPEG

-543 DFPSGNS
+543 DFPSSNS
-550 GVDINDMNVT
+550 GVDMNDFNVT
-560 YDAANRIITI
+560 YDAANRVITI
-570 KSTGGGTGNSPAR
+570 KSTGGGSGNSPAR

-616 TYSQDFINSPAES
+616 TYTQDFINSPAES

-700 LANQMQHTLIRSVD
+700 LTNQMQHTLIRSVD
-714 AENAVNRKVDDMEDL
+714 AENAVNKKVDQMEDL

-782 TATPVVKPNAKQAIR
+782 TATPVVKPNAKKAIR
-797 DKAAKQR
+797 DKATKQR
-804 EIINHTP
+804 EIINATP
-811 DATQD
+811 DATED
-816 EIQDALNQLTTDET
+816 EIQDALNQLATDET

-843 DVETAKNN
+843 DVEIAKNN

-859 APQVTHKQAARD
+859 VPQVTHKQAARD

-916 TTNDDVD
+916 TTNADVD
-923 TAKGDGLN
+923 NAKGDGLN

-969 EERQAAIEK
+969 EERQAAIDK
-978 VNAAVAVANTNILNA
+978 VNAAVTAANTNILNA

-1005 AIQGIQAIEPATKVK
+1005 AIQGIQAITPATKVK
-1020 TDAKNAIDQSAETQH
+1020 TDAKNAIDKSAETQH
-1035 NAIFNNNDATLE
+1035 NTIFNNNDATLE

-1100 RNAVNEKAR
+1100 RNAVNDKAR

-1133 NTLKNRALNDIGVTS
+1133 NTLKNRALTDIGVTS

-1178 GVLTDL
+1178 GVLNDL

-1203 QVALNQVDQDL
+1203 QVALNQVDQEL

-1250 KPAALAQTNQ
+1250 KPAALAQINQ
-1260 HYSAKLVEINAT
+1260 HYNAKLAEINAT
-1272 PDATDDEKNAA
+1272 PDATNDEKNAA

-1371 FNQIN
+1371 INQIN
-1376 QNQTNDQVDATTN
+1376 QNQTNDQVDTTTN
-1389 QAINA
+1389 QAVNA

-1431 NEKEVALQ
+1431 NEKEVASQ

-1471 IKIIQPETKI
+1471 IKIIQPETKV

-1494 ELRAQINQDKEATA
+1494 ELRAKINQDKEATA
-1508 EERQAALD
+1508 EERQVALD
-1516 KINDLVAKAMTNITN
+1516 KINEFVNQAMTDITN
-1531 DRTNQQVNDSTN
+1531 NRTNQQVDDTTS
-1543 QALDD
+1543 QALDS
-1548 IALVT
+1548 IALVA
-1553 PDHIVRAAARDA
+1553 PEHIVRAAARDA

-1571 AKKHEIEQAEHA
+1571 AKKQEIEQAEHA

-1595 ANNEKRAL
+1595 ANNEKLAL
-1603 QNINQAIANNDVK
+1603 QNINQAVTNNDVK
-1616 RVESNGIATL
+1616 RVETNGIATL
-1626 KGVEPHIVVKPEA
+1626 KGVQPHIVIKPEA
-1639 QEAIK
+1639 QQAIK
-1644 ASADNQVESIKDTPH
+1644 ATAENQVESIKDTPH
-1659 ATTDELDEANQQIND
+1659 ATVDELDEANQLISD
-1674 TLKQGQQDIDNT
+1674 TLKQAQQEIENT
-1686 TQDAAVNDVRNQT
+1686 NQDAAVTDVRNQT

-1718 NIDES
+1718 SIEE
-1723 NNNQLDAIRNTLDTT
+1723 NNKNQLDAIRNTLDTT
-1738 QDERNVAIAALNKI
+1738 QDERDVAIDTLNKI
-1752 VNAIKNDIAQNK
+1752 VNTIKNDIAQNK
-1764 TNAEVDQTE
+1764 TNAEVDRTE
-1773 ADGNNNIKV
+1773 TDGNDNIKV

-1792 ARQSVSAKAEAQ
+1792 ARQSVGVKAEAQ

-1840 DKTAQVNQNSID
+1840 DKTAQVNQDSID

-1883 LIKANNEATDEEQNA
+1883 LIKANNEATDEEQNI
-1898 AIVQVEKE
+1898 AIAQVEKE

-1915 GAVTNADVAYL
+1915 SAVTNADVAYL
-1926 LHDGKNE
+1926 LHDEKNE

-1938 PVINKKATAREQL
+1938 PVINRKASAREQL

-1965 VQATVE
+1965 IQATVE

-2002 TATLNLQTIHDLD
+2002 TASLNLQTIHDLD

-2035 THLVQNYRKVSD
+2035 TALVQNYRKVSN

-2082 RFNVALGDIEA
+2082 RFNVALSDIEA

-2116 KAIATPEQLAKVKAL
+2116 KAIATPEQLAKVKVL
-2131 IDQYVADGNRMV
+2131 IDQYVADGNRMI

-2148 LNDIKKDTQLIIDEI
+2148 LNDIKQHTQFIVDEI
-2163 LAIKLPAEV
+2163 LAIKLPAEATKV
-2172 IKASPKVG
+2172 SPKEI

-2192 EDKQEV
+2192 EETHES
-2198 RKVVKELPNTGSEEM
+2198 RKVEKELPNTGSEGM
-2213 DLPLKELALITGAAL
+2213 DLPLKEFALITGAAL
-2228 LARRRSKKEK
+2228 LARRRTKNEK

>member
-35 AQALTTDHN
+35 AQALTTDNN
-44 VQGGSNQALPGNSQ
+44 VQSDTNQATPVNSQ
-58 NTNADTNRD
+58 DKDVANNRGLA
-67 IVNDSQNTPNA
+67 NSAQNTPNQS
-78 HATDNTSTNQALT
+78 ATTNQATNQALV
-91 NHQNVDVANQ
+91 NHNNGSIVNQ
-101 VGPAPIQPSASPAQN
+101 ATPTSVQSSTPSAQN
-116 NNNSNANSTAT
+116 NNHTDGNTTATETVSNAN
-127 EPAANTN
+127 N
-134 NNLASN
+134 NDAVSN
-140 NNTLNVPNNTDNND
+140 NTTLNVPNKTNENG
-154 SARHL
+154 SGGHL

-181 EEASNRP
+181 EPASNRP
-188 KKRSRRAAPTDP
+188 KKRSRRAAPADP

-206 PTATPA
+206 PAA
-212 DPTAGNG
+212 AAAGNG
-219 SAPVA
+219 GAPVA

-234 PNANNI
+234 PNANNA

-252 DNNIRPSTNRSVPT
+252 DNGIRPSTNRSVPS

-273 PGYTLIN
+273 PGFTLIN

-295 MFDSGDAKNY
+295 MFDSADAKNY

-316 IRGNDTNDHGDFNG
+316 I
-330 IEKTLTVN
+330 K
-338 PNSELIFEFNTMT
+338 
-351 TKNYQAQGNVIALG
+351 
-365 RIRGNDTNDHGDFNG
+365 GNDTNDHGDFNG

-402 KNYQGMTNLIIK
+402 KNYQGVTNLIIK
-414 NADNDTVIGEKVV
+414 NADNDTVIAEKSV
-427 AYGPIWRLLKVPE
+427 AYGPIWRLFKVPE

-521 DDFVYKIQLPEG
+521 DDFVYQVQLPEG

-543 DFPSGNS
+543 DFPSSNS
-550 GVDINDMNVT
+550 GVDMNDFNVT
-560 YDAANRIITI
+560 YDAANRVITI
-570 KSTGGGTGNSPAR
+570 KSTGGGSGNSPAR

-616 TYSQDFINSPAES
+616 TYTQDFINSPAES

-644 KDALQAEVDR
+644 KDALQAEIDR

-700 LANQMQHTLIRSVD
+700 LTNQMQHTLIRSVD
-714 AENAVNRKVDDMEDL
+714 AENAVNKKVDQMEDL

-782 TATPVVKPNAKQAIR
+782 TATPVVKPNAKKAIR
-797 DKAAKQR
+797 DKATKQR
-804 EIINHTP
+804 EIINATP
-811 DATQD
+811 DATED
-816 EIQDALNQLTTDET
+816 EIQDALNQLATDET

-859 APQVTHKQAARD
+859 VPQVTHKKAARD

-916 TTNDDVD
+916 TTNADVD
-923 TAKGDGLN
+923 NAKGDGLN

-969 EERQAAIEK
+969 EERQAAIDK
-978 VNAAVAVANTNILNA
+978 VNAAVTAANTNILNA

-1005 AIQGIQAIEPATKVK
+1005 AIQGIQAITPATKVK
-1020 TDAKNAIDQSAETQH
+1020 TDAKNAIDKSAETQH
-1035 NAIFNNNDATLE
+1035 NTIFNNNDATLE

-1100 RNAVNEKAR
+1100 RNVVNDKAR

-1133 NTLKNRALNDIGVTS
+1133 NTLKNRALTDIGVTS

-1178 GVLTDL
+1178 GVLNDL

-1203 QVALNQVDQDL
+1203 QVALNQVDQEL

-1250 KPAALAQTNQ
+1250 KPAALAQINQ
-1260 HYSAKLVEINAT
+1260 HYNAKLAEINAT

-1291 QQAIESIKQANTNAE
+1291 QQAIESVKQANTNAE

-1376 QNQTNDQVDATTN
+1376 QNQTNDQVDTTTN
-1389 QAINA
+1389 QALNA

-1431 NEKEVALQ
+1431 NEKEVASQ

-1471 IKIIQPETKI
+1471 IKIIQPETKV

-1486 EKINQKAN
+1486 EKINQKVN
-1494 ELRAQINQDKEATA
+1494 ELRAKINQDKEATA
-1508 EERQAALD
+1508 EERQVALD
-1516 KINDLVAKAMTNITN
+1516 KINEFVNQAMTDITN
-1531 DRTNQQVNDSTN
+1531 NRTNQQVDDTTS
-1543 QALDD
+1543 QALDS
-1548 IALVT
+1548 IALVA
-1553 PDHIVRAAARDA
+1553 PEHIVRAAARDA

-1571 AKKHEIEQAEHA
+1571 AKKQEIEQAEHA

-1595 ANNEKRAL
+1595 ANNEKLAL
-1603 QNINQAIANNDVK
+1603 QNINQAVTNNDVK
-1616 RVESNGIATL
+1616 RVETNGIATL
-1626 KGVEPHIVVKPEA
+1626 KGVQPHIVIKPEA
-1639 QEAIK
+1639 QQAIK
-1644 ASADNQVESIKDTPH
+1644 ASAENQVESIKDTPH
-1659 ATTDELDEANQQIND
+1659 ATVDELDEANQLISD
-1674 TLKQGQQDIDNT
+1674 TLKQAQQEIENT
-1686 TQDAAVNDVRNQT
+1686 NQDAAVTDVRNQT

-1718 NIDES
+1718 SIEE
-1723 NNNQLDAIRNTLDTT
+1723 NNKNQLDAIRNTLDTT
-1738 QDERNVAIAALNKI
+1738 QDERDVAIDTLNKI
-1752 VNAIKNDIAQNK
+1752 VNTIKNDIAQNK
-1764 TNAEVDQTE
+1764 TNAEVDRTE
-1773 ADGNNNIKV
+1773 TDGNDNIKV

-1792 ARQSVSAKAEAQ
+1792 ARQSVGVKAEAQ

-1840 DKTAQVNQNSID
+1840 DKTAQVNQDSID

-1883 LIKANNEATDEEQNA
+1883 LSKANNEATDEEQNI
-1898 AIVQVEKE
+1898 AIAQVEKE

-1915 GAVTNADVAYL
+1915 SAVTNADVAYL
-1926 LHDGKNE
+1926 LHDEKNE

-1938 PVINKKATAREQL
+1938 PVINRKASAREQL

-1965 VQATVE
+1965 IQATVE

-2002 TATLNLQTIHDLD
+2002 TASLNLQTIHDLD
-2015 VHPIKKP
+2015 VNPIKKP

-2035 THLVQNYRKVSD
+2035 TALVQNYRKVSN

-2082 RFNVALGDIEA
+2082 RFNVALSDIEA

-2116 KAIATPEQLAKVKAL
+2116 KAIATPEQLAKVKVL
-2131 IDQYVADGNRMV
+2131 IDQYVADGNRMI

-2148 LNDIKKDTQLIIDEI
+2148 LNDIKQHTQFIVDEI
-2163 LAIKLPAEV
+2163 LAIKLPAEPTKV
-2172 IKASPKVG
+2172 SPKVI

-2192 EDKQEV
+2192 EETHES
-2198 RKVVKELPNTGSEEM
+2198 RKVEKELPNTGSEGM
-2213 DLPLKELALITGAAL
+2213 DLPLKEFALITGAAL
-2228 LARRRSKKEK
+2228 LARRRTKNEK

>member
-1 MNLLKKNK
+1 
-9 YSIRKYKVGIFST
+9 
-22 LIGTVLLLSNPNG
+22 
-35 AQALTTDHN
+35 
-44 VQGGSNQALPGNSQ
+44 
-58 NTNADTNRD
+58 
-67 IVNDSQNTPNA
+67 
-78 HATDNTSTNQALT
+78 
-91 NHQNVDVANQ
+91 
-101 VGPAPIQPSASPAQN
+101 
-116 NNNSNANSTAT
+116 
-127 EPAANTN
+127 
-134 NNLASN
+134 
-140 NNTLNVPNNTDNND
+140 
-154 SARHL
+154 
-159 TLKEIQE
+159 
-166 DVRHSSDK
+166 
-174 PELVAIA
+174 
-181 EEASNRP
+181 
-188 KKRSRRAAPTDP
+188 
-200 NATPAD
+200 
-206 PTATPA
+206 
-212 DPTAGNG
+212 
-219 SAPVA
+219 
-224 ITAPYTPTTD
+224 
-234 PNANNI
+234 
-240 GQNAPNEVLSFD
+240 
-252 DNNIRPSTNRSVPT
+252 
-266 VTVVDNL
+266 
-273 PGYTLIN
+273 
-280 GGKVGVFSHAMVRTS
+280 
-295 MFDSGDAKNY
+295 
-305 QAQGNVIALGR
+305 
-316 IRGNDTNDHGDFNG
+316 
-330 IEKTLTVN
+330 
-338 PNSELIFEFNTMT
+338 
-351 TKNYQAQGNVIALG
+351 
-365 RIRGNDTNDHGDFNG
+365 
-380 IEKTLTVN
+380 
-388 PNSELI
+388 
-394 FEFNTMTT
+394 
-402 KNYQGMTNLIIK
+402 MTNLIIK
-414 NADNDTVIGEKVV
+414 NADNDTVIAEKSV
-427 AYGPIWRLLKVPE
+427 AYGPIWRLFKVPE

-521 DDFVYKIQLPEG
+521 DDFVYQVQLPEG

-543 DFPSGNS
+543 DFPSSNS
-550 GVDINDMNVT
+550 GVDMNDFNVT
-560 YDAANRIITI
+560 YDAANRVITI
-570 KSTGGGTGNSPAR
+570 KSTGGGSGNSPAR

-616 TYSQDFINSPAES
+616 TYTQDFINSPAES

-700 LANQMQHTLIRSVD
+700 LTNQMQHTLIRSVD
-714 AENAVNRKVDDMEDL
+714 AENAVNKKVDQMEDL

-782 TATPVVKPNAKQAIR
+782 TATPVVKPNAKKAIR
-797 DKAAKQR
+797 DKATKQR
-804 EIINHTP
+804 EIINATP
-811 DATQD
+811 DATED
-816 EIQDALNQLTTDET
+816 EIQDALNQLATDET

-859 APQVTHKQAARD
+859 VPQVTHKKAARD

-916 TTNDDVD
+916 TTNADVD
-923 TAKGDGLN
+923 NAKGDGLN

-969 EERQAAIEK
+969 EERQAAIDK
-978 VNAAVAVANTNILNA
+978 VNAAVTAANTNILNA

-1005 AIQGIQAIEPATKVK
+1005 AIQGIQAITPATKVK
-1020 TDAKNAIDQSAETQH
+1020 TDAKNAIDKSAETQH
-1035 NAIFNNNDATLE
+1035 NTIFNNNDATLE

-1100 RNAVNEKAR
+1100 RNVVNDKAR

-1133 NTLKNRALNDIGVTS
+1133 NTLKNRALTDIGVTS

-1178 GVLTDL
+1178 GVLNDL

-1203 QVALNQVDQDL
+1203 QVALNQVDQEL

-1250 KPAALAQTNQ
+1250 KPAALAQINQ
-1260 HYSAKLVEINAT
+1260 HYNAKLAEINAT

-1291 QQAIESIKQANTNAE
+1291 QQAIESVKQANTNAE

-1376 QNQTNDQVDATTN
+1376 QNQTNDQVDTTTN
-1389 QAINA
+1389 QALNA

-1431 NEKEVALQ
+1431 NEKEVASQ

-1471 IKIIQPETKI
+1471 IKIIQPETKV

-1486 EKINQKAN
+1486 EKINQKVN
-1494 ELRAQINQDKEATA
+1494 ELRAKINQDKEATA
-1508 EERQAALD
+1508 EERQVALD
-1516 KINDLVAKAMTNITN
+1516 KINEFVNQAMTDITN
-1531 DRTNQQVNDSTN
+1531 NRTNQQVDDTTS
-1543 QALDD
+1543 QALDS
-1548 IALVT
+1548 IALVA
-1553 PDHIVRAAARDA
+1553 PEHIVRAAARDA

-1571 AKKHEIEQAEHA
+1571 AKKQEIEQAEHA

-1595 ANNEKRAL
+1595 ANNEKLAL
-1603 QNINQAIANNDVK
+1603 QNINQAVTNNDVK
-1616 RVESNGIATL
+1616 RVETNGIATL
-1626 KGVEPHIVVKPEA
+1626 KGVQPHIVIKPEA
-1639 QEAIK
+1639 QQAIK
-1644 ASADNQVESIKDTPH
+1644 ASAENQVESIKDTPH
-1659 ATTDELDEANQQIND
+1659 ATVDELDEANQLISD
-1674 TLKQGQQDIDNT
+1674 TLKQAQQEIENT
-1686 TQDAAVNDVRNQT
+1686 NQDAAVTDVRNRT

-1718 NIDES
+1718 SIEE
-1723 NNNQLDAIRNTLDTT
+1723 NNKNQLDAIRNTLDTT
-1738 QDERNVAIAALNKI
+1738 QDERDVAIDTLNKI
-1752 VNAIKNDIAQNK
+1752 VNTIKNDIAQNK
-1764 TNAEVDQTE
+1764 TNAEVDRTE
-1773 ADGNNNIKV
+1773 TDGNDNIKV

-1792 ARQSVSAKAEAQ
+1792 ARQSVGVKAEAQ

-1840 DKTAQVNQNSID
+1840 DKTAQVNKDSID

-1883 LIKANNEATDEEQNA
+1883 LSKANNEATDEEQNI
-1898 AIVQVEKE
+1898 AIAQVEKE

-1915 GAVTNADVAYL
+1915 SAVTNADVAYL
-1926 LHDGKNE
+1926 LHDEKNE

-1938 PVINKKATAREQL
+1938 PVINRKASAREQL

-1965 VQATVE
+1965 IQATVE

-2002 TATLNLQTIHDLD
+2002 TASLNLQKIHDLD

-2035 THLVQNYRKVSD
+2035 TALVQNYRKVSN

-2082 RFNVALGDIEA
+2082 RFNVALSDIEA

-2116 KAIATPEQLAKVKAL
+2116 KAIATPEQLAKVKVL
-2131 IDQYVADGNRMV
+2131 IDQYVADGNRMI

-2148 LNDIKKDTQLIIDEI
+2148 LNDIKQHTQFIVDEI
-2163 LAIKLPAEV
+2163 LAIKLPAEPTKV
-2172 IKASPKVG
+2172 SPKVI

-2192 EDKQEV
+2192 EETHES
-2198 RKVVKELPNTGSEEM
+2198 RKVEKELPNTGSEGM
-2213 DLPLKELALITGAAL
+2213 DLPLKEFALITGAAL
-2228 LARRRSKKEK
+2228 LARRRTKNEK

>member
-35 AQALTTDHN
+35 AQALTTDNN
-44 VQGGSNQALPGNSQ
+44 VQSDTNQATPVNSQ
-58 NTNADTNRD
+58 DKDVANNRGLA
-67 IVNDSQNTPNA
+67 NSAQNTPNQS
-78 HATDNTSTNQALT
+78 ATTNQATNQALV
-91 NHQNVDVANQ
+91 NHNNGSIVNQ
-101 VGPAPIQPSASPAQN
+101 ATPTSVQSSTPSAQN
-116 NNNSNANSTAT
+116 NNHTDGNTTATETVSNAN
-127 EPAANTN
+127 N
-134 NNLASN
+134 NDVASN
-140 NNTLNVPNNTDNND
+140 NTTLNVPNKTNENG
-154 SARHL
+154 SGGHL

-181 EEASNRP
+181 EPASNRP
-188 KKRSRRAAPTDP
+188 KKRSRRAAPADP

-206 PTATPA
+206 PGAA
-212 DPTAGNG
+212 AAGNG
-219 SAPVA
+219 GAPVA

-234 PNANNI
+234 PNANNA

-252 DNNIRPSTNRSVPT
+252 DNSIRPSTNRSVPS

-273 PGYTLIN
+273 PGFTLIN
-280 GGKVGVFSHAMVRTS
+280 GGKVGVLSHAMVRTS
-295 MFDSGDAKNY
+295 MFEAGSNRTY
-305 QAQGNVIALGR
+305 QAQGNVLALGR
-316 IRGNDTNDHGDFNG
+316 ISGTDASNHGDFNG
-330 IEKTLTVN
+330 IEKSLTVN
-338 PNSELIFEFNTMT
+338 PNSELIFEFNTMP
-351 TKNYQAQGNVIALG
+351 TKNGQGATNV
-365 RIRGNDTNDHGDFNG
+365 
-380 IEKTLTVN
+380 
-388 PNSELI
+388 
-394 FEFNTMTT
+394 
-402 KNYQGMTNLIIK
+402 IIK
-414 NADNDTVIGEKVV
+414 NADTNDTIAEKTVEG
-427 AYGPIWRLLKVPE
+427 GPTLRLFKVPD
-440 NVSHLKIQFV
+440 NVRNLKIQFV

-459 RGIYQLRDGYK
+459 RGIYQLKDGYK
-470 YYDFVDSIGLHSGSH
+470 YYSFVDSIGLHSGSH

-514 FGASFNT
+514 SGASLDT
-521 DDFVYKIQLPEG
+521 DEFVYKIQLPEG

-543 DFPSGNS
+543 DFPSNNS
-550 GVDINDMNVT
+550 GVDVNDMNVT
-560 YDAANRIITI
+560 YDAANRVITI
-570 KSTGGGTGNSPAR
+570 KSTGGGTTNSPAR

-616 TYSQDFINSPAES
+616 TYTQDFINSAAES

-665 LDIFNDLKRR
+665 LDIFNDLKKR
-675 AQTILDENRN
+675 AQTILAENRN
-685 NVPLNKRVSQADIDS
+685 NVPLNKRVSQADIDT
-700 LANQMQHTLIRSVD
+700 LTNQMQHTLIRSVD
-714 AENAVNRKVDDMEDL
+714 AENAVNQKADQMEDL

-743 AIQVIEEHKN
+743 AIQVIEEHKGN
-753 EIIGNIGDQ
+753 IIGDIGDQ

-782 TATPVVKPNAKQAIR
+782 TATPVVKPNAKKAIR
-797 DKAAKQR
+797 DKATKQR
-804 EIINHTP
+804 EIINATP
-811 DATQD
+811 DATED
-816 EIQDALNQLTTDET
+816 EIQDAINQLATDET

-851 GINTIGAV
+851 GINTIGSV
-859 APQVTHKQAARD
+859 VPQVTHKQAARD

-916 TTNDDVD
+916 TTNADVD
-923 TAKGDGLN
+923 NAKGDGLN

-969 EERQAAIEK
+969 EERQAAIDK
-978 VNAAVAVANTNILNA
+978 VNAAVTAANTNILNA
-993 NTNAD
+993 NTNAE

-1005 AIQGIQAIEPATKVK
+1005 AIQGIQAITPATKVK
-1020 TDAKNAIDQSAETQH
+1020 TDAKNAIDKSAETQH
-1035 NAIFNNNDATLE
+1035 NTIFNNNDATLE

-1100 RNAVNEKAR
+1100 RNVVNDKAR

-1133 NTLKNRALNDIGVTS
+1133 NTLKNRALTDIGVTS

-1178 GVLTDL
+1178 GVLNDL

-1203 QVALNQVDQDL
+1203 QVALNQVDQEL

-1250 KPAALAQTNQ
+1250 KPAALAQINQ
-1260 HYSAKLVEINAT
+1260 HYNAKLAEINAT
-1272 PDATDDEKNAA
+1272 PDATNDEENAA

-1376 QNQTNDQVDATTN
+1376 QNQTNDQVDTTTN
-1389 QAINA
+1389 QALNA

-1431 NEKEVALQ
+1431 NEKEVASQ

-1471 IKIIQPETKI
+1471 IKIIQPETKV

-1494 ELRAQINQDKEATA
+1494 ELRAKINQDKEATA
-1508 EERQAALD
+1508 EERQVALD
-1516 KINDLVAKAMTNITN
+1516 KINEFVNQAMTDITN
-1531 DRTNQQVNDSTN
+1531 NRTNQQVDDTTS
-1543 QALDD
+1543 QALDS
-1548 IALVT
+1548 IALVA
-1553 PDHIVRAAARDA
+1553 PEHIVRAAARDA

-1571 AKKHEIEQAEHA
+1571 AKKQEIEQAEHA

-1595 ANNEKRAL
+1595 ANNKKLAL
-1603 QNINQAIANNDVK
+1603 QNINQAVTNNDVK
-1616 RVESNGIATL
+1616 RVETNGIATL
-1626 KGVEPHIVVKPEA
+1626 KGVQPHIVIKPEA
-1639 QEAIK
+1639 QQAIK
-1644 ASADNQVESIKDTPH
+1644 ASAENQVESIKDTPH
-1659 ATTDELDEANQQIND
+1659 ATVDELDEANQLISD
-1674 TLKQGQQDIDNT
+1674 TLKQAQQEIENT
-1686 TQDAAVNDVRNQT
+1686 NQDAAVTDVRNQT

-1718 NIDES
+1718 SIEE
-1723 NNNQLDAIRNTLDTT
+1723 NNKNQLDAIRNTLDTT
-1738 QDERNVAIAALNKI
+1738 QDERDVAIDTLNKI
-1752 VNAIKNDIAQNK
+1752 VNTIKNDIAQNK
-1764 TNAEVDQTE
+1764 TNAEVDRTE
-1773 ADGNNNIKV
+1773 TDGNDNIKV

-1792 ARQSVSAKAEAQ
+1792 ARQSVGVKAEAQ

-1840 DKTAQVNQNSID
+1840 DKTAQVNQDSID

-1883 LIKANNEATDEEQNA
+1883 LIKANNEATDEEQNI
-1898 AIVQVEKE
+1898 AIAQVEKE

-1915 GAVTNADVAYL
+1915 SAVTNADVAYL
-1926 LHDGKNE
+1926 LHDEKNE

-1938 PVINKKATAREQL
+1938 PVISRKASAREQL

-1965 VQATVE
+1965 IQATVE

-2002 TATLNLQTIHDLD
+2002 TASLNLQTIHDLD

-2035 THLVQNYRKVSD
+2035 TALVQNYRKVSD

-2082 RFNVALGDIEA
+2082 RFNVALSDIEA

-2116 KAIATPEQLAKVKAL
+2116 KAIATPEQLAKVKVL
-2131 IDQYVADGNRMV
+2131 IDQYVADGNRMI

-2148 LNDIKKDTQLIIDEI
+2148 LNDIKQHTQFIVDEI
-2163 LAIKLPAEV
+2163 LAIKLPAEAMKV
-2172 IKASPKVG
+2172 SPKVI

-2192 EDKQEV
+2192 EETHES
-2198 RKVVKELPNTGSEEM
+2198 RKVEKELPNTGSEEM
-2213 DLPLKELALITGAAL
+2213 DLPLKEFALITGAAL
-2228 LARRRSKKEK
+2228 LARRRTKNEK

>member
-35 AQALTTDHN
+35 AQALTTDNN
-44 VQGGSNQALPGNSQ
+44 VQSDTNQATPVNSQ
-58 NTNADTNRD
+58 DTNVANNRGLA
-67 IVNDSQNTPNA
+67 NSAQNTPNQS
-78 HATDNTSTNQALT
+78 ATTNQSTNQALV
-91 NHQNVDVANQ
+91 NHNNGSIANQ
-101 VGPAPIQPSASPAQN
+101 ATPTSVQSSTPSAQN
-116 NNNSNANSTAT
+116 NNHTDGNTTATETVSNAN
-127 EPAANTN
+127 NKDVV
-134 NNLASN
+134 SN
-140 NNTLNVPNNTDNND
+140 NTTLNVPNKTNENG
-154 SARHL
+154 SGGHL

-181 EEASNRP
+181 EQASNRP
-188 KKRSRRAAPTDP
+188 KKRSRRAAPADP

-206 PTATPA
+206 PAA
-212 DPTAGNG
+212 AAAGNG
-219 SAPVA
+219 GAPVA

-234 PNANNI
+234 PNANNA

-252 DNNIRPSTNRSVPT
+252 DNGIRPSTNRSVPS

-273 PGYTLIN
+273 PGFTLIN

-305 QAQGNVIALGR
+305 QAQGNVIALDR
-316 IRGNDTNDHGDFNG
+316 IKGNDTNDHGDFNG
-330 IEKTLTVN
+330 IEK
-338 PNSELIFEFNTMT
+338 S
-351 TKNYQAQGNVIALG
+351 
-365 RIRGNDTNDHGDFNG
+365 
-380 IEKTLTVN
+380 LTVN

-402 KNYQGMTNLIIK
+402 KNYQGVTNLIIK
-414 NADNDTVIGEKVV
+414 NADNDTVIAEKSV
-427 AYGPIWRLLKVPE
+427 AYGPIWRLFKVPE

-521 DDFVYKIQLPEG
+521 DDFVYKVQLPEG

-543 DFPSGNS
+543 DFPSSNS
-550 GVDINDMNVT
+550 GVDMNDFNVT
-560 YDAANRIITI
+560 YDAANRVITI
-570 KSTGGGTGNSPAR
+570 KSTGGGSGNSPAR

-616 TYSQDFINSPAES
+616 TYTQDFINSPAES

-700 LANQMQHTLIRSVD
+700 LTNQMQHTLIRSVD
-714 AENAVNRKVDDMEDL
+714 AENAVNKKVDQMEDL

-782 TATPVVKPNAKQAIR
+782 TATPVVKPNAKKAIR
-797 DKAAKQR
+797 DKATKQR
-804 EIINHTP
+804 EIINATP
-811 DATQD
+811 DATED
-816 EIQDALNQLTTDET
+816 EIQDALNQLATDET

-843 DVETAKNN
+843 DVEIAKNN

-859 APQVTHKQAARD
+859 VPQVTHKQAARD

-916 TTNDDVD
+916 TTNADVD
-923 TAKGDGLN
+923 NAKGDGLN

-969 EERQAAIEK
+969 EERQAAIDK
-978 VNAAVAVANTNILNA
+978 VNAAVTAANTNILNA

-1005 AIQGIQAIEPATKVK
+1005 AIQGIQAITPATKVK
-1020 TDAKNAIDQSAETQH
+1020 TDAKNAIDKSAETQH
-1035 NAIFNNNDATLE
+1035 NTIFNNNDATLE

-1100 RNAVNEKAR
+1100 RNAVNDKAR

-1133 NTLKNRALNDIGVTS
+1133 NTLKNRALTDIGVTS

-1178 GVLTDL
+1178 GVLNDL

-1203 QVALNQVDQDL
+1203 QVALNQVDQEL

-1250 KPAALAQTNQ
+1250 KPAALAQINQ
-1260 HYSAKLVEINAT
+1260 HYNAKLAEINAT
-1272 PDATDDEKNAA
+1272 PDATNDEKNAA

-1371 FNQIN
+1371 INQIN
-1376 QNQTNDQVDATTN
+1376 QNQTNDQVDTTTN
-1389 QAINA
+1389 QAVNA

-1401 VVIKPKAIAD
+1401 VVIKPTAIAD

-1431 NEKEVALQ
+1431 NEKEVASQ

-1471 IKIIQPETKI
+1471 IKIIQPETKV

-1494 ELRAQINQDKEATA
+1494 ELRAKINQDKEATA
-1508 EERQAALD
+1508 EERQVALD
-1516 KINDLVAKAMTNITN
+1516 KINEFVNQAMTDITN
-1531 DRTNQQVNDSTN
+1531 NRTNQQVDDTTS
-1543 QALDD
+1543 QALDS
-1548 IALVT
+1548 IALVA
-1553 PDHIVRAAARDA
+1553 PEHIVRAAARDA

-1571 AKKHEIEQAEHA
+1571 AKKQEIEQAEHA

-1595 ANNEKRAL
+1595 ANNEKLAL
-1603 QNINQAIANNDVK
+1603 QNINQAVTNNDVK
-1616 RVESNGIATL
+1616 RVETNGIATL
-1626 KGVEPHIVVKPEA
+1626 KGVQPHIVIKPEA
-1639 QEAIK
+1639 QQAIK
-1644 ASADNQVESIKDTPH
+1644 ATAENQVESIKDTPH
-1659 ATTDELDEANQQIND
+1659 ATVDELDEANQLISD
-1674 TLKQGQQDIDNT
+1674 TLKQAQQEIENT
-1686 TQDAAVNDVRNQT
+1686 NQDAAVTDVRNQT

-1718 NIDES
+1718 SIEE
-1723 NNNQLDAIRNTLDTT
+1723 NNKNQLDAIRNTLDTT
-1738 QDERNVAIAALNKI
+1738 QDERDVAIDTLNKI
-1752 VNAIKNDIAQNK
+1752 VNTIKNDIAQNK
-1764 TNAEVDQTE
+1764 TNAEVDRTE
-1773 ADGNNNIKV
+1773 TDGNDNIKV

-1792 ARQSVSAKAEAQ
+1792 ARQSVGVKAEAQ

-1840 DKTAQVNQNSID
+1840 DKTAQVNQDSID

-1883 LIKANNEATDEEQNA
+1883 LIKANNEATDEEQNI
-1898 AIVQVEKE
+1898 AIAQVEKE

-1915 GAVTNADVAYL
+1915 SAVTNADVAYL
-1926 LHDGKNE
+1926 LHDEKNE

-1938 PVINKKATAREQL
+1938 PVINRKASAREQL

-1965 VQATVE
+1965 IQATVE

-2002 TATLNLQTIHDLD
+2002 TASLNLQTIHDLD

-2035 THLVQNYRKVSD
+2035 TALVQNYRKVSN

-2082 RFNVALGDIEA
+2082 RFNVALSDIEA

-2108 AQQTYAKF
+2108 AQQTYAKL
-2116 KAIATPEQLAKVKAL
+2116 KAIATPEQLAKVKVL
-2131 IDQYVADGNRMV
+2131 IDQYVADGNRMI

-2148 LNDIKKDTQLIIDEI
+2148 LNDIKQHTQFIVDEI
-2163 LAIKLPAEV
+2163 LAIKLPAEATKV
-2172 IKASPKVG
+2172 SPKEI

-2192 EDKQEV
+2192 EETHES
-2198 RKVVKELPNTGSEEM
+2198 RKVEKELPNTGSEGM
-2213 DLPLKELALITGAAL
+2213 DLPLKEFALITGAAL
-2228 LARRRSKKEK
+2228 LARRRTKNEK

>member
-35 AQALTTDHN
+35 AQALTTDNN
-44 VQGGSNQALPGNSQ
+44 VQSDTNQATPVNSQ
-58 NTNADTNRD
+58 DKDVANNRGLA
-67 IVNDSQNTPNA
+67 NSAQNTPNQS
-78 HATDNTSTNQALT
+78 ATTNQATNQALV
-91 NHQNVDVANQ
+91 NHNNGSIVNQ
-101 VGPAPIQPSASPAQN
+101 ATPTSVQSSTPSAQN
-116 NNNSNANSTAT
+116 NNHTDGNTTATETVSNAN
-127 EPAANTN
+127 N
-134 NNLASN
+134 NDAVSN
-140 NNTLNVPNNTDNND
+140 NTTLNVPNKTNENG
-154 SARHL
+154 SGGHL

-181 EEASNRP
+181 EPASNRP
-188 KKRSRRAAPTDP
+188 KKRSRRAAPADP

-206 PTATPA
+206 PAA
-212 DPTAGNG
+212 AAAGNG
-219 SAPVA
+219 GAPVA

-234 PNANNI
+234 PNANNA

-252 DNNIRPSTNRSVPT
+252 DNGIRPSTNRSVPS

-273 PGYTLIN
+273 PGFTLIN

-295 MFDSGDAKNY
+295 MFDSADAKNY

-316 IRGNDTNDHGDFNG
+316 I
-330 IEKTLTVN
+330 K
-338 PNSELIFEFNTMT
+338 
-351 TKNYQAQGNVIALG
+351 
-365 RIRGNDTNDHGDFNG
+365 GNDTNDHGDFNG

-402 KNYQGMTNLIIK
+402 KNYQGVTNLIIK
-414 NADNDTVIGEKVV
+414 NADNDTVIAEKSV
-427 AYGPIWRLLKVPE
+427 AYGPIWRLFKVPE

-521 DDFVYKIQLPEG
+521 DDFVYQVQLPEG

-543 DFPSGNS
+543 DFPSSNS
-550 GVDINDMNVT
+550 GVDMNDFNVT
-560 YDAANRIITI
+560 YDAANRVITI
-570 KSTGGGTGNSPAR
+570 KSTGGGSGNSPAR

-616 TYSQDFINSPAES
+616 TYTQDFINSPAES

-700 LANQMQHTLIRSVD
+700 LTNQMQHTLIRSVD
-714 AENAVNRKVDDMEDL
+714 AENAVNKKVDQMEDL

-782 TATPVVKPNAKQAIR
+782 TATPVVKPNAKKAIR
-797 DKAAKQR
+797 DKATKQR
-804 EIINHTP
+804 EIINATP
-811 DATQD
+811 DATED
-816 EIQDALNQLTTDET
+816 EIQDALNQLATDET

-859 APQVTHKQAARD
+859 VPQVTHKKAARD

-916 TTNDDVD
+916 TTNADVD
-923 TAKGDGLN
+923 NAKGDGLN

-969 EERQAAIEK
+969 EERQAAIDK
-978 VNAAVAVANTNILNA
+978 VNAAVTAANTNILNA

-1005 AIQGIQAIEPATKVK
+1005 AIQGIQAITPATKVK
-1020 TDAKNAIDQSAETQH
+1020 TDAKNAIDKSAETQH
-1035 NAIFNNNDATLE
+1035 NTIFNNNDATLE

-1100 RNAVNEKAR
+1100 RNVVNDKAR

-1133 NTLKNRALNDIGVTS
+1133 NTLKNRALTDIGVTS

-1178 GVLTDL
+1178 GVLNDL

-1203 QVALNQVDQDL
+1203 QVALNQVDQEL

-1250 KPAALAQTNQ
+1250 KPAALAQINQ
-1260 HYSAKLVEINAT
+1260 HYNAKLAEINAT

-1291 QQAIESIKQANTNAE
+1291 QQAIESVKQANTNAE

-1376 QNQTNDQVDATTN
+1376 QNQTNDQVDTTTN
-1389 QAINA
+1389 QALNA

-1431 NEKEVALQ
+1431 NEKEVASQ

-1471 IKIIQPETKI
+1471 IKIIQPETKV

-1486 EKINQKAN
+1486 EKINQKVN
-1494 ELRAQINQDKEATA
+1494 ELRAKINQDKEATA
-1508 EERQAALD
+1508 EERQVALD
-1516 KINDLVAKAMTNITN
+1516 KINEFVNQAMTDITN
-1531 DRTNQQVNDSTN
+1531 NRTNQQVDDTTS
-1543 QALDD
+1543 QALDS
-1548 IALVT
+1548 IALVA
-1553 PDHIVRAAARDA
+1553 PEHIVRAAARDA

-1571 AKKHEIEQAEHA
+1571 AKKQEIEQAEHA

-1595 ANNEKRAL
+1595 ANNEKLAL
-1603 QNINQAIANNDVK
+1603 QNINQAVTNNDVK
-1616 RVESNGIATL
+1616 RVETNGIATL
-1626 KGVEPHIVVKPEA
+1626 KGVQPHIVIKPEA
-1639 QEAIK
+1639 QQAIK
-1644 ASADNQVESIKDTPH
+1644 ASAENQVESIKDTPH
-1659 ATTDELDEANQQIND
+1659 ATVDELDEANQLISD
-1674 TLKQGQQDIDNT
+1674 TLKQAQQEIENT
-1686 TQDAAVNDVRNQT
+1686 NQDAAVTDVRNRT

-1718 NIDES
+1718 SIEE
-1723 NNNQLDAIRNTLDTT
+1723 NNKNQLDAIRNTLDTT
-1738 QDERNVAIAALNKI
+1738 QDERDVAIDTLNKI
-1752 VNAIKNDIAQNK
+1752 VNTIKNDIAQNK
-1764 TNAEVDQTE
+1764 TNAEVDRTE
-1773 ADGNNNIKV
+1773 TDGNDNIKV

-1792 ARQSVSAKAEAQ
+1792 ARQSVGVKAEAQ

-1840 DKTAQVNQNSID
+1840 DKTAQVNKDSID

-1883 LIKANNEATDEEQNA
+1883 LSKANNEATDEEQNI
-1898 AIVQVEKE
+1898 AIAQVEKE

-1915 GAVTNADVAYL
+1915 SAVTNADVAYL
-1926 LHDGKNE
+1926 LHDEKNE

-1938 PVINKKATAREQL
+1938 PVINRKASAREQL

-1965 VQATVE
+1965 IQATVE

-2002 TATLNLQTIHDLD
+2002 TASLNLQKIHDLD

-2035 THLVQNYRKVSD
+2035 TALVQNYRKVSN

-2082 RFNVALGDIEA
+2082 RFNVALSDIEA

-2116 KAIATPEQLAKVKAL
+2116 KAIATPEQLAKVKVL
-2131 IDQYVADGNRMV
+2131 IDQYVAGGNRMI

-2148 LNDIKKDTQLIIDEI
+2148 LNDIKQHTQFIVDEI
-2163 LAIKLPAEV
+2163 LAIKLPAEPTKV
-2172 IKASPKVG
+2172 SPKVI

-2192 EDKQEV
+2192 EETHES
-2198 RKVVKELPNTGSEEM
+2198 RKVEKELPNTGSEGM
-2213 DLPLKELALITGAAL
+2213 DLPLKEFALITGAAL
-2228 LARRRSKKEK
+2228 LARRRTKNEK

>member
-35 AQALTTDHN
+35 AQALTTDNN
-44 VQGGSNQALPGNSQ
+44 VQSDTNQATPVNSQ
-58 NTNADTNRD
+58 DKDVANNRGLA
-67 IVNDSQNTPNA
+67 NSAQNTPNQS
-78 HATDNTSTNQALT
+78 ATTNQATNQALV
-91 NHQNVDVANQ
+91 NHNNGSIVNQ
-101 VGPAPIQPSASPAQN
+101 ATPTSVQSSTPSAQN
-116 NNNSNANSTAT
+116 NNHTDGNTTATETVSNAN
-127 EPAANTN
+127 N
-134 NNLASN
+134 NDVVSN
-140 NNTLNVPNNTDNND
+140 NTALNVPTKTNENG
-154 SARHL
+154 SGGHL

-166 DVRHSSDK
+166 DVRHSSNK

-181 EEASNRP
+181 EPASNRP
-188 KKRSRRAAPTDP
+188 KKRSRRAAPADP

-206 PTATPA
+206 PAA
-212 DPTAGNG
+212 AAVGNG
-219 SAPVA
+219 GAPVA

-234 PNANNI
+234 PNANNA

-252 DNNIRPSTNRSVPT
+252 DNGIRPSTNRSVPT
-266 VTVVDNL
+266 VNVVNNL
-273 PGYTLIN
+273 PGFTLIN

-295 MFDSGDAKNY
+295 MFDSGDNKNY

-316 IRGNDTNDHGDFNG
+316 IHGTDTNDHGDFNG
-330 IEKTLTVN
+330 IEKALTVN

-351 TKNYQAQGNVIALG
+351 TKNGQGATNV
-365 RIRGNDTNDHGDFNG
+365 
-380 IEKTLTVN
+380 
-388 PNSELI
+388 
-394 FEFNTMTT
+394 
-402 KNYQGMTNLIIK
+402 IIK
-414 NADNDTVIGEKVV
+414 NADTNDTIAEKTVEG
-427 AYGPIWRLLKVPE
+427 GPTLRLFKVPD
-440 NVSHLKIQFV
+440 NVRNLKIQFV

-459 RGIYQLRDGYK
+459 RGIYQLKDGYK
-470 YYDFVDSIGLHSGSH
+470 YYSFVDSIGLHSGSH
-485 VYVER
+485 VFVER
-490 RTMEPTATNNKEFT
+490 RTMDPTATNNKEFT

-514 FGASFNT
+514 SGASLDTN
-521 DDFVYKIQLPEG
+521 DFVYQVQLPEG

-543 DFPSGNS
+543 DFPSNNS
-550 GVDINDMNVT
+550 GVDVNDMNVT
-560 YDAANRIITI
+560 YDAANRVITI
-570 KSTGGGTGNSPAR
+570 KSTGGGTANSPAR
-583 LMPDKILDLKY
+583 LMPDKILDLRY

-610 DTLTYK
+610 ETLTYK
-616 TYSQDFINSPAES
+616 TYTQDFINSAAES

-665 LDIFNDLKRR
+665 LDIFNGLKRR

-685 NVPLNKRVSQADIDS
+685 NVPLNKRVSQAYIDS
-700 LANQMQHTLIRSVD
+700 LTNQMQHTLIRSVD
-714 AENAVNRKVDDMEDL
+714 AENAVNKKVDQMEDL

-782 TATPVVKPNAKQAIR
+782 TATPVVKPNAKKAIR
-797 DKAAKQR
+797 DKATKQR
-804 EIINHTP
+804 EIINATP
-811 DATQD
+811 DVTED
-816 EIQDALNQLTTDET
+816 EIQDALNQLATDET

-859 APQVTHKQAARD
+859 VPQVTHKKAARD

-916 TTNDDVD
+916 TTNADVD
-923 TAKGDGLN
+923 NAKGDGLN

-969 EERQAAIEK
+969 EERQ
-978 VNAAVAVANTNILNA
+978 V
-993 NTNAD
+993 
-998 VEQVKTN
+998 
-1005 AIQGIQAIEPATKVK
+1005 
-1020 TDAKNAIDQSAETQH
+1020 
-1035 NAIFNNNDATLE
+1035 
-1047 EQQAA
+1047 
-1052 QQLLDQAV
+1052 
-1060 ATAKQNINAAD
+1060 
-1071 TNQEVAQAKDQGTQ
+1071 
-1085 NIVVI
+1085 
-1090 QPATQVKTDA
+1090 
-1100 RNAVNEKAR
+1100 
-1109 EAITNINAT
+1109 
-1118 PGATREEKQEAINRV
+1118 
-1133 NTLKNRALNDIGVTS
+1133 
-1148 TTAMV
+1148 
-1153 NSIRD
+1153 
-1158 DAVNQIG
+1158 
-1165 AVQPHVTK
+1165 
-1173 KQTAT
+1173 
-1178 GVLTDL
+1178 
-1184 ATAKKQEINQNTNA
+1184 
-1198 TTEEK
+1198 
-1203 QVALNQVDQDL
+1203 
-1214 ATAINNINQADTN
+1214 
-1227 AEVDQAQQ
+1227 
-1235 LGTKAIN
+1235 
-1242 AIQPNIVK
+1242 
-1250 KPAALAQTNQ
+1250 
-1260 HYSAKLVEINAT
+1260 
-1272 PDATDDEKNAA
+1272 
-1283 INTLNQDR
+1283 
-1291 QQAIESIKQANTNAE
+1291 
-1306 VDQAA
+1306 
-1311 TVAENNIDA
+1311 
-1320 VQVDVVKKQAARDKI
+1320 
-1335 TAEVAKRI
+1335 
-1343 EAVKQTPN
+1343 
-1351 ATDEEK
+1351 
-1357 QAAVNQINQLKDQA
+1357 
-1371 FNQIN
+1371 
-1376 QNQTNDQVDATTN
+1376 
-1389 QAINA
+1389 
-1394 IDNVEAE
+1394 
-1401 VVIKPKAIAD
+1401 
-1411 IEKAVKEKQQQ
+1411 
-1422 IDNSLDSTD
+1422 
-1431 NEKEVALQ
+1431 
-1439 ALAKEK
+1439 
-1445 EKALAA
+1445 
-1451 IDQAQTNSQVNQAAT
+1451 
-1466 NGVSA
+1466 
-1471 IKIIQPETKI
+1471 
-1481 KPAAR
+1481 
-1486 EKINQKAN
+1486 
-1494 ELRAQINQDKEATA
+1494 
-1508 EERQAALD
+1508 ALD
-1516 KINDLVAKAMTNITN
+1516 KINEFVNQAMTDITN
-1531 DRTNQQVNDSTN
+1531 NRTNQQVDDTTS
-1543 QALDD
+1543 QALDS

-1571 AKKHEIEQAEHA
+1571 AKKREIEQAEHA

-1603 QNINQAIANNDVK
+1603 QNIDQAIANNDVK
-1616 RVESNGIATL
+1616 RVETNGIATL
-1626 KGVEPHIVVKPEA
+1626 KGVQPHIVIKPEA
-1639 QEAIK
+1639 QQAIK
-1644 ASADNQVESIKDTPH
+1644 ASAENQVESIKDTPH
-1659 ATTDELDEANQQIND
+1659 ATVDELDEANQLISD
-1674 TLKQGQQDIDNT
+1674 TLKQAQQEIENT
-1686 TQDAAVNDVRNQT
+1686 NQDAAVTDVRNQT

-1718 NIDES
+1718 SIEE
-1723 NNNQLDAIRNTLDTT
+1723 NNKNQLDAIRNTLDTT
-1738 QDERNVAIAALNKI
+1738 QDERDVAIDTLNKI
-1752 VNAIKNDIAQNK
+1752 VNTIKNDIAQNK
-1764 TNAEVDQTE
+1764 TNAEVDRTE
-1773 ADGNNNIKV
+1773 TDGNDNIKV

-1792 ARQSVSAKAEAQ
+1792 ARQSVGVKAEAQ

-1840 DKTAQVNQNSID
+1840 DKTAQVNQDSIN

-1883 LIKANNEATDEEQNA
+1883 LIKANNEATDEEQNI
-1898 AIVQVEKE
+1898 AIAQVEKE

-1915 GAVTNADVAYL
+1915 SAVTNADVAYL
-1926 LHDGKNE
+1926 LHDEKNE

-1938 PVINKKATAREQL
+1938 PVINRKASAREQL

-1965 VQATVE
+1965 IQATVE

-2002 TATLNLQTIHDLD
+2002 TASLNLQTIHDLD

-2035 THLVQNYRKVSD
+2035 TALVQNYRKVSN

-2082 RFNVALGDIEA
+2082 RFNVALSDIEA

-2116 KAIATPEQLAKVKAL
+2116 KAIATPEQLAKVKVL
-2131 IDQYVADGNRMV
+2131 IDQYVADGNRMI

-2148 LNDIKKDTQLIIDEI
+2148 LNDIKQHTQFIVDEI
-2163 LAIKLPAEV
+2163 LAIKLPAEATKV
-2172 IKASPKVG
+2172 SPKEI

-2192 EDKQEV
+2192 EETHES
-2198 RKVVKELPNTGSEEM
+2198 RKVEKELPNTGSEGM
-2213 DLPLKELALITGAAL
+2213 DLPLKEFALITGAAL
-2228 LARRRSKKEK
+2228 LARRRTKNEK

>member
-44 VQGGSNQALPGNSQ
+44 VQGGSNQALPGNSP

-67 IVNDSQNTPNA
+67 IVNGSQNTPNA

-91 NHQNVDVANQ
+91 NHQNVGVANQ
-101 VGPAPIQPSASPAQN
+101 VAPAPIQPSTSSASN
-116 NNNSNANSTAT
+116 NNHSDANSTAT

-188 KKRSRRAAPTDP
+188 KKRSRRAAPADP
-200 NATPAD
+200 N
-206 PTATPA
+206 ATPA

-224 ITAPYTPTTD
+224 ITAPFTPTTD

-240 GQNAPNEVLSFD
+240 GQNAPNEVLTFD

-316 IRGNDTNDHGDFNG
+316 IKGNDTNDHGG
-330 IEKTLTVN
+330 
-338 PNSELIFEFNTMT
+338 
-351 TKNYQAQGNVIALG
+351 
-365 RIRGNDTNDHGDFNG
+365 FNG

-610 DTLTYK
+610 DILTYK
-616 TYSQDFINSPAES
+616 TYTQDFINSPAES

-644 KDALQAEVDR
+644 KDVLQAEVDR

-665 LDIFNDLKRR
+665 LDIFNELKRR

-700 LANQMQHTLIRSVD
+700 LVNQMQHTLIRSVD

-782 TATPVVKPNAKQAIR
+782 TATPVVKTNAKQAIR

-804 EIINHTP
+804 EIINNTP

-978 VNAAVAVANTNILNA
+978 VNAAVAAANTNILNA

-1100 RNAVNEKAR
+1100 RNAVNDKAR

-1198 TTEEK
+1198 TDEEK

-1250 KPAALAQTNQ
+1250 KPTALAQINQ
-1260 HYSAKLVEINAT
+1260 HYNAKLAEINAT

-1394 IDNVEAE
+1394 IDNVEAK

-1431 NEKEVALQ
+1431 NEKEVALL

-1471 IKIIQPETKI
+1471 IKIIQPETKV

-1516 KINDLVAKAMTNITN
+1516 KINDLVAKALTNITN

-1553 PDHIVRAAARDA
+1553 PDHIVRATARDA

-1603 QNINQAIANNDVK
+1603 QNIDQAIANNDVK

-1915 GAVTNADVAYL
+1915 SAVTNADVAYL

-1951 TTLFNDKKQAIEAN
+1951 TTLFNDKKLAIEAN

-2002 TATLNLQTIHDLD
+2002 TASLNLQTIHDLD

-2131 IDQYVADGNRMV
+2131 IDQYVADGIRMI

-2148 LNDIKKDTQLIIDEI
+2148 LNDIKQHTQFIVDEI
-2163 LAIKLPAEV
+2163 LAIKLPAEATKV
-2172 IKASPKVG
+2172 LPKVG
-2180 QPAPKVCTPIKK
+2180 QPAPKLCTSIKK
-2192 EDKQEV
+2192 VDKQEV

-2228 LARRRSKKEK
+2228 LARRRNKNEK

>member
-35 AQALTTDHN
+35 AQALTTDNN
-44 VQGGSNQALPGNSQ
+44 VQSDTNQATPVNSQ
-58 NTNADTNRD
+58 DTNVANNRGLA
-67 IVNDSQNTPNA
+67 NSAQNTPNQS
-78 HATDNTSTNQALT
+78 ATTNQSTNQALV
-91 NHQNVDVANQ
+91 NHNNGSIANQ
-101 VGPAPIQPSASPAQN
+101 ATPTSVQSSTPSAQN
-116 NNNSNANSTAT
+116 NNHTDGNTTATETVSNAN
-127 EPAANTN
+127 NKDVV
-134 NNLASN
+134 SN
-140 NNTLNVPNNTDNND
+140 NTTLNVPNKTNENG
-154 SARHL
+154 SGGHL

-181 EEASNRP
+181 EQASNRP
-188 KKRSRRAAPTDP
+188 KKRSRRAAPADP

-206 PTATPA
+206 PAA
-212 DPTAGNG
+212 AAAGNG
-219 SAPVA
+219 GAPVA

-234 PNANNI
+234 PNANNA

-252 DNNIRPSTNRSVPT
+252 DNGIRPSTNRSVPS

-273 PGYTLIN
+273 PGFTLIN

-316 IRGNDTNDHGDFNG
+316 IKGNDTNDHGDFNG
-330 IEKTLTVN
+330 IEK
-338 PNSELIFEFNTMT
+338 S
-351 TKNYQAQGNVIALG
+351 
-365 RIRGNDTNDHGDFNG
+365 
-380 IEKTLTVN
+380 LTVN

-402 KNYQGMTNLIIK
+402 KNYQGVTNLIIK
-414 NADNDTVIGEKVV
+414 NADNDTVIAEKSV
-427 AYGPIWRLLKVPE
+427 AYGPIWRLFKVPE

-521 DDFVYKIQLPEG
+521 DDFVYKVQLPEG

-543 DFPSGNS
+543 DFPSSNS
-550 GVDINDMNVT
+550 GVDMNDFNVT
-560 YDAANRIITI
+560 YDAANRVITI
-570 KSTGGGTGNSPAR
+570 KSTGGGSGNSPAR

-616 TYSQDFINSPAES
+616 TYTQDFINSPAES

-700 LANQMQHTLIRSVD
+700 LTNQMQHTLIRSVD
-714 AENAVNRKVDDMEDL
+714 AENAVNKKVDQMEDL

-782 TATPVVKPNAKQAIR
+782 TATPVVKPNAKKAIR
-797 DKAAKQR
+797 DKATKQR
-804 EIINHTP
+804 EIINATP
-811 DATQD
+811 DATED
-816 EIQDALNQLTTDET
+816 EIQDALNQLATDET

-843 DVETAKNN
+843 DVEIAKNN

-859 APQVTHKQAARD
+859 VPQVTHKQAARD

-916 TTNDDVD
+916 TTNADVD
-923 TAKGDGLN
+923 NAKGDGLN

-969 EERQAAIEK
+969 EERQAAIDK
-978 VNAAVAVANTNILNA
+978 VNAAVTAANTNILNA

-1005 AIQGIQAIEPATKVK
+1005 AIQGIQAITPATKVK
-1020 TDAKNAIDQSAETQH
+1020 TDAKNAIDKSAETQH
-1035 NAIFNNNDATLE
+1035 NTIFNNNDATLE

-1100 RNAVNEKAR
+1100 RNAVNDKAR

-1133 NTLKNRALNDIGVTS
+1133 NTLKNRALTDIGVTS

-1178 GVLTDL
+1178 GVLNDL

-1203 QVALNQVDQDL
+1203 QVALNQVDQEL

-1250 KPAALAQTNQ
+1250 KPAALAQINQ
-1260 HYSAKLVEINAT
+1260 HYNAKLAEINAT
-1272 PDATDDEKNAA
+1272 PDATNDEKNAA

-1291 QQAIESIKQANTNAE
+1291 QQAIKSIKQANTNAE

-1371 FNQIN
+1371 INQIN
-1376 QNQTNDQVDATTN
+1376 QNQTNDQVDTTTN
-1389 QAINA
+1389 QAVNA

-1401 VVIKPKAIAD
+1401 VVIKPTAIAD

-1431 NEKEVALQ
+1431 NEKEVASQ

-1471 IKIIQPETKI
+1471 IKIIQPETKV

-1494 ELRAQINQDKEATA
+1494 ELRAKINQDKEATA
-1508 EERQAALD
+1508 EERQVALD
-1516 KINDLVAKAMTNITN
+1516 KINEFVNQAMTDITN
-1531 DRTNQQVNDSTN
+1531 NRTNQQVDDTTS
-1543 QALDD
+1543 QALDS
-1548 IALVT
+1548 IALVA
-1553 PDHIVRAAARDA
+1553 PEHIVRAAARDA

-1571 AKKHEIEQAEHA
+1571 AKKQEIEQAEHA

-1595 ANNEKRAL
+1595 ANNEKLAL
-1603 QNINQAIANNDVK
+1603 QNINQAVTNNDVK
-1616 RVESNGIATL
+1616 RVETNGIATL
-1626 KGVEPHIVVKPEA
+1626 KGVQPHIVIKPEA
-1639 QEAIK
+1639 QQAIK
-1644 ASADNQVESIKDTPH
+1644 ATAENQVESIKDTPH
-1659 ATTDELDEANQQIND
+1659 ATVDELDEANQLISD
-1674 TLKQGQQDIDNT
+1674 TLKQAQQEIENT
-1686 TQDAAVNDVRNQT
+1686 NQDAAVTDVRNQT

-1718 NIDES
+1718 SIEE
-1723 NNNQLDAIRNTLDTT
+1723 NNKNQLDAIRNTLDTT
-1738 QDERNVAIAALNKI
+1738 QDERDVAIDTLNKI
-1752 VNAIKNDIAQNK
+1752 VNTIKNDIAQNK
-1764 TNAEVDQTE
+1764 TNAEVDRTE
-1773 ADGNNNIKV
+1773 TDGNDNIKV

-1792 ARQSVSAKAEAQ
+1792 ARQSVGVKAEAQ

-1840 DKTAQVNQNSID
+1840 DKTAQVNQDSID

-1883 LIKANNEATDEEQNA
+1883 LIKANNEATDEEQNI
-1898 AIVQVEKE
+1898 AIAQVEKE

-1915 GAVTNADVAYL
+1915 SAVTNADVAYL
-1926 LHDGKNE
+1926 LHDEKNE

-1938 PVINKKATAREQL
+1938 PVINRKASAREQL

-1965 VQATVE
+1965 IQATVE

-2002 TATLNLQTIHDLD
+2002 TASLNLQTIHDLD

-2035 THLVQNYRKVSD
+2035 TALVQNYRKVSN

-2082 RFNVALGDIEA
+2082 RFNVALSDIEA

-2116 KAIATPEQLAKVKAL
+2116 KAIATPEQLAKVKVL
-2131 IDQYVADGNRMV
+2131 IDQYVADGNRMI

-2148 LNDIKKDTQLIIDEI
+2148 LNDIKQHTQFIVDEI
-2163 LAIKLPAEV
+2163 LAIKLPAEATKV
-2172 IKASPKVG
+2172 SPKEI

-2192 EDKQEV
+2192 EETHES
-2198 RKVVKELPNTGSEEM
+2198 RKVEKELPNTGSEGM
-2213 DLPLKELALITGAAL
+2213 DLPLKEFALITGAAL
-2228 LARRRSKKEK
+2228 LARRRTKNEK

>member
-1 MNLLKKNK
+1 M
-9 YSIRKYKVGIFST
+9 
-22 LIGTVLLLSNPNG
+22 
-35 AQALTTDHN
+35 
-44 VQGGSNQALPGNSQ
+44 
-58 NTNADTNRD
+58 
-67 IVNDSQNTPNA
+67 
-78 HATDNTSTNQALT
+78 
-91 NHQNVDVANQ
+91 
-101 VGPAPIQPSASPAQN
+101 
-116 NNNSNANSTAT
+116 
-127 EPAANTN
+127 
-134 NNLASN
+134 
-140 NNTLNVPNNTDNND
+140 
-154 SARHL
+154 
-159 TLKEIQE
+159 
-166 DVRHSSDK
+166 
-174 PELVAIA
+174 
-181 EEASNRP
+181 
-188 KKRSRRAAPTDP
+188 
-200 NATPAD
+200 
-206 PTATPA
+206 
-212 DPTAGNG
+212 
-219 SAPVA
+219 
-224 ITAPYTPTTD
+224 
-234 PNANNI
+234 
-240 GQNAPNEVLSFD
+240 LSFD
-252 DNNIRPSTNRSVPT
+252 DNGIRPSTNRSVPS

-273 PGYTLIN
+273 PGFTLIN

-316 IRGNDTNDHGDFNG
+316 IKGNDTNDHGDFNG
-330 IEKTLTVN
+330 IEK
-338 PNSELIFEFNTMT
+338 S
-351 TKNYQAQGNVIALG
+351 
-365 RIRGNDTNDHGDFNG
+365 
-380 IEKTLTVN
+380 LTVN

-402 KNYQGMTNLIIK
+402 KNYQGVTNLIIK
-414 NADNDTVIGEKVV
+414 NADNDTVIAEKSV
-427 AYGPIWRLLKVPE
+427 AYGPIWRLFKVPE

-521 DDFVYKIQLPEG
+521 DDFVYKVQLPEG

-543 DFPSGNS
+543 DFPSSNS
-550 GVDINDMNVT
+550 GVDMNDFNVT
-560 YDAANRIITI
+560 YDAANRVITI
-570 KSTGGGTGNSPAR
+570 KSTGGGSGNSPAR

-616 TYSQDFINSPAES
+616 TYTQDFINSPAES

-700 LANQMQHTLIRSVD
+700 LTNQMQHTLIRSVD
-714 AENAVNRKVDDMEDL
+714 AENAVNKKVDQMEDL

-782 TATPVVKPNAKQAIR
+782 TATPVVKPNAKKAIR
-797 DKAAKQR
+797 DKATKQR
-804 EIINHTP
+804 EIINATP
-811 DATQD
+811 DATED
-816 EIQDALNQLTTDET
+816 EIQDALNQLATDET

-843 DVETAKNN
+843 DVEIAKNN

-859 APQVTHKQAARD
+859 VPQVTHKQAARD

-916 TTNDDVD
+916 TTNADVD
-923 TAKGDGLN
+923 NAKGDGLN

-969 EERQAAIEK
+969 EERQAAIDK
-978 VNAAVAVANTNILNA
+978 VNAAVTAANTNILNA

-1005 AIQGIQAIEPATKVK
+1005 AIQGIQAITPATKVK
-1020 TDAKNAIDQSAETQH
+1020 TDAKNAIDKSAETQH
-1035 NAIFNNNDATLE
+1035 NTIFNNNDATLE

-1100 RNAVNEKAR
+1100 RNAVNDKAR

-1133 NTLKNRALNDIGVTS
+1133 NTLKNRALTDIGVTS

-1178 GVLTDL
+1178 GVLNDL

-1203 QVALNQVDQDL
+1203 QVALNQVDQEL

-1250 KPAALAQTNQ
+1250 KPAALAQINQ
-1260 HYSAKLVEINAT
+1260 HYNAKLAEINAT
-1272 PDATDDEKNAA
+1272 PDATNDEKNAA

-1371 FNQIN
+1371 INQIN
-1376 QNQTNDQVDATTN
+1376 QNQTNDQVDTTTN
-1389 QAINA
+1389 QAVNA

-1431 NEKEVALQ
+1431 NEKEVASQ

-1471 IKIIQPETKI
+1471 IKIIQPETKV

-1494 ELRAQINQDKEATA
+1494 ELRAKINQDKEATA
-1508 EERQAALD
+1508 EERQVALD
-1516 KINDLVAKAMTNITN
+1516 KINEFVNQAMTDITN
-1531 DRTNQQVNDSTN
+1531 NRTNQQVDDTTS
-1543 QALDD
+1543 QALDS
-1548 IALVT
+1548 IALVA
-1553 PDHIVRAAARDA
+1553 PEHIVRAAARDA

-1571 AKKHEIEQAEHA
+1571 AKKQEIEQAEHA

-1595 ANNEKRAL
+1595 ANNEKLAL
-1603 QNINQAIANNDVK
+1603 QNINQAVTNNDVK
-1616 RVESNGIATL
+1616 RVETNGIATL
-1626 KGVEPHIVVKPEA
+1626 KGVQPHIVIKPEA
-1639 QEAIK
+1639 QQAIK
-1644 ASADNQVESIKDTPH
+1644 ATAENQVESIKDTPH
-1659 ATTDELDEANQQIND
+1659 ATVDELDEANQLISD
-1674 TLKQGQQDIDNT
+1674 TLKQAQQEIENT
-1686 TQDAAVNDVRNQT
+1686 NQDAAVTDVRNQT

-1718 NIDES
+1718 SIEE
-1723 NNNQLDAIRNTLDTT
+1723 NNKNQLDAIRNTLDTT
-1738 QDERNVAIAALNKI
+1738 QDERDVAIDTLNKI
-1752 VNAIKNDIAQNK
+1752 VNTIKNDIAQNK
-1764 TNAEVDQTE
+1764 MNAEVDRTE
-1773 ADGNNNIKV
+1773 TDGNDNIKV

-1792 ARQSVSAKAEAQ
+1792 ARQSVGVKAEAQ

-1840 DKTAQVNQNSID
+1840 DKTAQVNQDSID

-1883 LIKANNEATDEEQNA
+1883 LIKANNEATDEEQNI
-1898 AIVQVEKE
+1898 AIAQVEKE

-1915 GAVTNADVAYL
+1915 SAVTNADVAYL
-1926 LHDGKNE
+1926 LHDEKNE

-1938 PVINKKATAREQL
+1938 PVINRKASAREQL

-1965 VQATVE
+1965 IQATVE

-2002 TATLNLQTIHDLD
+2002 TASLNLQTIHDLD

-2035 THLVQNYRKVSD
+2035 TALVQNYRKVSN

-2068 KTARTNADVDAVLK
+2068 KTARTNADVDTVLK
-2082 RFNVALGDIEA
+2082 RFNVALSDIEA

-2116 KAIATPEQLAKVKAL
+2116 KAIATPEQLAKVKVL
-2131 IDQYVADGNRMV
+2131 IDQYVADGNRMI

-2148 LNDIKKDTQLIIDEI
+2148 LNDIKQHTQFIVDEI
-2163 LAIKLPAEV
+2163 LAIKLPAEATKV
-2172 IKASPKVG
+2172 SPKEI

-2192 EDKQEV
+2192 EETHES
-2198 RKVVKELPNTGSEEM
+2198 RKVEKELPNTGSEGM
-2213 DLPLKELALITGAAL
+2213 DLPLKEFALITGAAL
-2228 LARRRSKKEK
+2228 LARRRTKNEK

>member
-44 VQGGSNQALPGNSQ
+44 VQGGSNQALPGNSP

-67 IVNDSQNTPNA
+67 IVNGSQNTPNA

-91 NHQNVDVANQ
+91 NHQNVGVANQ
-101 VGPAPIQPSASPAQN
+101 VAPAPIQPSTSSASN
-116 NNNSNANSTAT
+116 NNHSDANSTAT

-181 EEASNRP
+181 EEASNRL
-188 KKRSRRAAPTDP
+188 KKRSRRAAPADP
-200 NATPAD
+200 N
-206 PTATPA
+206 ATPA

-224 ITAPYTPTTD
+224 ITAPFTPTTD

-240 GQNAPNEVLSFD
+240 GQNAPNEVLTFD

-316 IRGNDTNDHGDFNG
+316 IKGNDTNDHGG
-330 IEKTLTVN
+330 
-338 PNSELIFEFNTMT
+338 
-351 TKNYQAQGNVIALG
+351 
-365 RIRGNDTNDHGDFNG
+365 FNG

-610 DTLTYK
+610 DILTYK
-616 TYSQDFINSPAES
+616 TYTQDFINSPAES

-665 LDIFNDLKRR
+665 LDIFNELKRR

-700 LANQMQHTLIRSVD
+700 LVNQMQHTLIRSVD
-714 AENAVNRKVDDMEDL
+714 SENAVNRKVDDMEDL

-804 EIINHTP
+804 EIINNTP

-931 AINPIAPVTVVKQAA
+931 AINPIAPVAVVKQAA

-978 VNAAVAVANTNILNA
+978 VNAAVAAANTNILNA

-1100 RNAVNEKAR
+1100 RNAVNDKAR

-1198 TTEEK
+1198 TDEEK

-1250 KPAALAQTNQ
+1250 KPTALAQINQ
-1260 HYSAKLVEINAT
+1260 HYNAKLAEINAT

-1389 QAINA
+1389 HAINA
-1394 IDNVEAE
+1394 IDNVEAK

-1431 NEKEVALQ
+1431 NEKEVALL

-1471 IKIIQPETKI
+1471 IKIIQPETKV

-1553 PDHIVRAAARDA
+1553 PDHIVRATARDA

-1603 QNINQAIANNDVK
+1603 QNIDQAIANNDVK

-1915 GAVTNADVAYL
+1915 SAVTNADVAYL

-1951 TTLFNDKKQAIEAN
+1951 TTLFNDKKLAIEAN

-2002 TATLNLQTIHDLD
+2002 TASLNLQTIHDLD

-2131 IDQYVADGNRMV
+2131 IDQYVADGIRMI

-2148 LNDIKKDTQLIIDEI
+2148 LNDIKQHTQFIVDEI
-2163 LAIKLPAEV
+2163 LAIKLPAEATKV
-2172 IKASPKVG
+2172 LPKVG
-2180 QPAPKVCTPIKK
+2180 QPAPKLCTSIKK
-2192 EDKQEV
+2192 VDKQEV

-2228 LARRRSKKEK
+2228 LARRRNKNEK

>member
-44 VQGGSNQALPGNSQ
+44 VQGGSNQALPGNSP

-67 IVNDSQNTPNA
+67 IVNGSQNTPNA

-91 NHQNVDVANQ
+91 NHQNVGVANQ
-101 VGPAPIQPSASPAQN
+101 VAPAPIQPSTSSASN
-116 NNNSNANSTAT
+116 NNHSDANSTAT

-188 KKRSRRAAPTDP
+188 KKRSRRAAPADP
-200 NATPAD
+200 N
-206 PTATPA
+206 ATPA

-224 ITAPYTPTTD
+224 ITAPFTPTTD

-240 GQNAPNEVLSFD
+240 GQNAPNEVLTFD

-316 IRGNDTNDHGDFNG
+316 IKGNDTNDHGG
-330 IEKTLTVN
+330 
-338 PNSELIFEFNTMT
+338 
-351 TKNYQAQGNVIALG
+351 
-365 RIRGNDTNDHGDFNG
+365 FNG

-440 NVSHLKIQFV
+440 NVSHFKIQFV

-610 DTLTYK
+610 DILTYK
-616 TYSQDFINSPAES
+616 TYTQDFINSPAES

-665 LDIFNDLKRR
+665 LDIFNELKRR

-700 LANQMQHTLIRSVD
+700 LVNQMQHTLIRSVD

-804 EIINHTP
+804 EIINNTP

-978 VNAAVAVANTNILNA
+978 VNAAVAAANTNILNA

-1100 RNAVNEKAR
+1100 RNAVNDKAR

-1198 TTEEK
+1198 TDEEK

-1250 KPAALAQTNQ
+1250 KPTALAQINQ
-1260 HYSAKLVEINAT
+1260 HYNAKLAEINAT

-1394 IDNVEAE
+1394 IDNVEAK

-1431 NEKEVALQ
+1431 NEKEVALL

-1471 IKIIQPETKI
+1471 IKIIQPETKV

-1553 PDHIVRAAARDA
+1553 PDHIVRATARDA

-1603 QNINQAIANNDVK
+1603 QNIDQAIANNDVK

-1659 ATTDELDEANQQIND
+1659 ATTDELDESNQQIND

-1915 GAVTNADVAYL
+1915 SAVTNADVAYL

-1951 TTLFNDKKQAIEAN
+1951 TTLFNDKKLAIEAN

-2002 TATLNLQTIHDLD
+2002 TASLNLQTIHDLD

-2131 IDQYVADGNRMV
+2131 IDQYVADGIRMI

-2148 LNDIKKDTQLIIDEI
+2148 LNDIKQHTQFIVDEI
-2163 LAIKLPAEV
+2163 LAIKLPAEATKV
-2172 IKASPKVG
+2172 LPKVG
-2180 QPAPKVCTPIKK
+2180 QPAPKLCTSIKK
-2192 EDKQEV
+2192 VDKQEV

-2228 LARRRSKKEK
+2228 LARRRNKNEK

>member
-1 MNLLKKNK
+1 M
-9 YSIRKYKVGIFST
+9 
-22 LIGTVLLLSNPNG
+22 
-35 AQALTTDHN
+35 
-44 VQGGSNQALPGNSQ
+44 
-58 NTNADTNRD
+58 
-67 IVNDSQNTPNA
+67 
-78 HATDNTSTNQALT
+78 
-91 NHQNVDVANQ
+91 
-101 VGPAPIQPSASPAQN
+101 
-116 NNNSNANSTAT
+116 SNAN
-127 EPAANTN
+127 N
-134 NNLASN
+134 NDAVSN
-140 NNTLNVPNNTDNND
+140 NTTLNVPNKTNENG
-154 SARHL
+154 SGGHL

-181 EEASNRP
+181 EPASNRP
-188 KKRSRRAAPTDP
+188 KKRSRRAAPADP

-206 PTATPA
+206 PAA
-212 DPTAGNG
+212 AAAGNG
-219 SAPVA
+219 GAPVA

-234 PNANNI
+234 PNANNA

-252 DNNIRPSTNRSVPT
+252 DNGIRPSTNRSVPS

-273 PGYTLIN
+273 PGFTLIN

-295 MFDSGDAKNY
+295 MFDSADAKNY

-316 IRGNDTNDHGDFNG
+316 I
-330 IEKTLTVN
+330 K
-338 PNSELIFEFNTMT
+338 
-351 TKNYQAQGNVIALG
+351 
-365 RIRGNDTNDHGDFNG
+365 GNDTNDHGDFNG

-402 KNYQGMTNLIIK
+402 KNYQGVTNLIIK
-414 NADNDTVIGEKVV
+414 NADNDTVIAEKSV
-427 AYGPIWRLLKVPE
+427 AYGPIWRLFKVPE

-521 DDFVYKIQLPEG
+521 DDFVYQVQLPEG

-543 DFPSGNS
+543 DFPSSNS
-550 GVDINDMNVT
+550 GVDMNDFNVT
-560 YDAANRIITI
+560 YDAANRVITI
-570 KSTGGGTGNSPAR
+570 KSTGGGSGNSPAR

-616 TYSQDFINSPAES
+616 TYTQDFINSPAES

-700 LANQMQHTLIRSVD
+700 LTNQMQHTLIRSVD
-714 AENAVNRKVDDMEDL
+714 AENAVNKKVDQMEDL

-782 TATPVVKPNAKQAIR
+782 TATPVVKPNAKKAIR
-797 DKAAKQR
+797 DKATKQR
-804 EIINHTP
+804 EIINATP
-811 DATQD
+811 DATED
-816 EIQDALNQLTTDET
+816 EIQDALNQLATDET

-859 APQVTHKQAARD
+859 VPQVTHKKAARD

-916 TTNDDVD
+916 KTNSDVD
-923 TAKGDGLN
+923 NAKGDGLN

-969 EERQAAIEK
+969 EERQAAIDK
-978 VNAAVAVANTNILNA
+978 VNAAVTAANTNILNA

-1005 AIQGIQAIEPATKVK
+1005 AIQGIQAITPATKVK
-1020 TDAKNAIDQSAETQH
+1020 TDAKNAIDKSAETQH
-1035 NAIFNNNDATLE
+1035 NTIFNNNDATLE

-1100 RNAVNEKAR
+1100 RNVVNDKAR

-1133 NTLKNRALNDIGVTS
+1133 NTLKNRALTDIGVTS

-1178 GVLTDL
+1178 GVLNDL

-1203 QVALNQVDQDL
+1203 QVALNQVDQEL

-1250 KPAALAQTNQ
+1250 KPAALAQINQ
-1260 HYSAKLVEINAT
+1260 HYNAKLAEINAT

-1291 QQAIESIKQANTNAE
+1291 QQAIESVKQANTNAE

-1376 QNQTNDQVDATTN
+1376 QNQTNDQVDTTTN
-1389 QAINA
+1389 QALNA

-1431 NEKEVALQ
+1431 NEKEVASQ

-1471 IKIIQPETKI
+1471 IKIIQPETKV

-1486 EKINQKAN
+1486 EKINQKVN
-1494 ELRAQINQDKEATA
+1494 ELRAKINQDKEATA
-1508 EERQAALD
+1508 EERQVALD
-1516 KINDLVAKAMTNITN
+1516 KINEFVNQAMTDITN
-1531 DRTNQQVNDSTN
+1531 NRTNQQVDDTTS
-1543 QALDD
+1543 QALDS
-1548 IALVT
+1548 IALVA
-1553 PDHIVRAAARDA
+1553 PEHIVRAAARDA

-1571 AKKHEIEQAEHA
+1571 AKKQEIEQAEHA

-1595 ANNEKRAL
+1595 ANNEKLAL
-1603 QNINQAIANNDVK
+1603 QNINQAVTNNDVK
-1616 RVESNGIATL
+1616 RVETNGIATL
-1626 KGVEPHIVVKPEA
+1626 KGVQPHIVIKPEA
-1639 QEAIK
+1639 QQAIK
-1644 ASADNQVESIKDTPH
+1644 ASAENQVESIKDTPH
-1659 ATTDELDEANQQIND
+1659 ATVDELDEANQLISD
-1674 TLKQGQQDIDNT
+1674 TLKQAQQEIENT
-1686 TQDAAVNDVRNQT
+1686 NQDAAVTDVRNQT

-1718 NIDES
+1718 SIEE
-1723 NNNQLDAIRNTLDTT
+1723 NNKNQLDAIRNTLDTT
-1738 QDERNVAIAALNKI
+1738 QDERDVAIDTLNKI
-1752 VNAIKNDIAQNK
+1752 VNTIKNDIAQNK
-1764 TNAEVDQTE
+1764 TNAEVDRTE
-1773 ADGNNNIKV
+1773 TDGNDNIKV

-1792 ARQSVSAKAEAQ
+1792 ARQSVGVKAEAQ

-1840 DKTAQVNQNSID
+1840 DKTAQVNQDSID

-1883 LIKANNEATDEEQNA
+1883 LSKANNEATDEEQNI
-1898 AIVQVEKE
+1898 AIAQVEKE

-1915 GAVTNADVAYL
+1915 SAVTNADVAYL
-1926 LHDGKNE
+1926 LHDEKNE

-1938 PVINKKATAREQL
+1938 PVINRKASAREQL

-1965 VQATVE
+1965 IQATVE

-2002 TATLNLQTIHDLD
+2002 TASLNLQTIHDLD

-2035 THLVQNYRKVSD
+2035 TALVQNYRKVSN

-2082 RFNVALGDIEA
+2082 RFNVALSDIEA

-2116 KAIATPEQLAKVKAL
+2116 KAIATPEQLAKVKVL
-2131 IDQYVADGNRMV
+2131 IDQYVADGNRMI

-2148 LNDIKKDTQLIIDEI
+2148 LNDIKQHTQFIVDEI
-2163 LAIKLPAEV
+2163 LAIKLPAEPTKV
-2172 IKASPKVG
+2172 SPKVI

-2192 EDKQEV
+2192 EETHES
-2198 RKVVKELPNTGSEEM
+2198 RKVEKELPNTGSEGM
-2213 DLPLKELALITGAAL
+2213 DLPLKEFALITGAAL
-2228 LARRRSKKEK
+2228 LARRRTKNEK

>member
-35 AQALTTDHN
+35 AQALTTDNN
-44 VQGGSNQALPGNSQ
+44 VQSDTNQATPVNSQ
-58 NTNADTNRD
+58 DKDVANNRGLA
-67 IVNDSQNTPNA
+67 NSAQNTPNQS
-78 HATDNTSTNQALT
+78 ATTNQATNQALV
-91 NHQNVDVANQ
+91 NHNNGSIVNQ
-101 VGPAPIQPSASPAQN
+101 ATPTSVQSSTPSAQN
-116 NNNSNANSTAT
+116 NNHTDGNTTATETVSNAN
-127 EPAANTN
+127 N
-134 NNLASN
+134 NDVASN
-140 NNTLNVPNNTDNND
+140 NTTLNVPNKTNENG
-154 SARHL
+154 SGGHL

-181 EEASNRP
+181 EPASNRP
-188 KKRSRRAAPTDP
+188 KKRSRRAAPADP

-206 PTATPA
+206 PGAA
-212 DPTAGNG
+212 AAGNG
-219 SAPVA
+219 GAPVA

-234 PNANNI
+234 PNANNA

-252 DNNIRPSTNRSVPT
+252 DNSIRPSTNRSVPS

-273 PGYTLIN
+273 PGFTLIN
-280 GGKVGVFSHAMVRTS
+280 GGKVGVLSHAMVRTS
-295 MFDSGDAKNY
+295 MFEAGSNRTY
-305 QAQGNVIALGR
+305 QAQGNVLALGR
-316 IRGNDTNDHGDFNG
+316 ISGTDASNHGDFNG
-330 IEKTLTVN
+330 IEKSLTVN
-338 PNSELIFEFNTMT
+338 PNSELIFEFNTMP
-351 TKNYQAQGNVIALG
+351 TKNGQGATNV
-365 RIRGNDTNDHGDFNG
+365 
-380 IEKTLTVN
+380 
-388 PNSELI
+388 
-394 FEFNTMTT
+394 
-402 KNYQGMTNLIIK
+402 IIK
-414 NADNDTVIGEKVV
+414 NADTNDTIAEKTVEG
-427 AYGPIWRLLKVPE
+427 GPTLRLFKVPD
-440 NVSHLKIQFV
+440 NVRNLKIQFV

-459 RGIYQLRDGYK
+459 RGIYQLKDGYK
-470 YYDFVDSIGLHSGSH
+470 YYSFVDSIGLHSGSH

-514 FGASFNT
+514 SGASLDT
-521 DDFVYKIQLPEG
+521 DEFVYKIQLPEG

-543 DFPSGNS
+543 DFPSNNS
-550 GVDINDMNVT
+550 GVDVNDMNVT
-560 YDAANRIITI
+560 YDAANRVITI
-570 KSTGGGTGNSPAR
+570 KSTGGGTTNSPAR

-616 TYSQDFINSPAES
+616 TYTQDFINSAAES

-665 LDIFNDLKRR
+665 LDIFNDLKKR
-675 AQTILDENRN
+675 AQTILAENRN
-685 NVPLNKRVSQADIDS
+685 NVPLNKRVSQADIDT
-700 LANQMQHTLIRSVD
+700 LTNQMQHTLIRSVD
-714 AENAVNRKVDDMEDL
+714 AENAVNQKADQMEDL

-743 AIQVIEEHKN
+743 AIQVIEEHKGN
-753 EIIGNIGDQ
+753 IIGDIGDQ

-782 TATPVVKPNAKQAIR
+782 TATPVVKPNAKKAIR
-797 DKAAKQR
+797 DKATKQR
-804 EIINHTP
+804 EIINATP
-811 DATQD
+811 DATED
-816 EIQDALNQLTTDET
+816 EIQDAINQLATDET

-851 GINTIGAV
+851 GINTIGSV
-859 APQVTHKQAARD
+859 VPQVTHKQAARD

-916 TTNDDVD
+916 TTNADVD
-923 TAKGDGLN
+923 NAKGDGLN

-969 EERQAAIEK
+969 EERQAAIDK
-978 VNAAVAVANTNILNA
+978 VNAAVTAANTNILNA
-993 NTNAD
+993 NTNAE

-1005 AIQGIQAIEPATKVK
+1005 AIQGIQAITPATKVK
-1020 TDAKNAIDQSAETQH
+1020 TDAKNAIDKSAETQH
-1035 NAIFNNNDATLE
+1035 NTIFNNNDATLE

-1100 RNAVNEKAR
+1100 RNVVNDKAR

-1133 NTLKNRALNDIGVTS
+1133 NTLKNRALTDIGVTS

-1178 GVLTDL
+1178 GVLNDL

-1203 QVALNQVDQDL
+1203 QVALNQVDQEL

-1250 KPAALAQTNQ
+1250 KPAALAQINQ
-1260 HYSAKLVEINAT
+1260 HYNAKLAEINAT
-1272 PDATDDEKNAA
+1272 PDATNDEKNAA

-1376 QNQTNDQVDATTN
+1376 QNQTNDQVDTTTN
-1389 QAINA
+1389 QALNA

-1431 NEKEVALQ
+1431 NEKEVASQ

-1471 IKIIQPETKI
+1471 IKIIQPETKV

-1494 ELRAQINQDKEATA
+1494 ELRAKINQDKEATA
-1508 EERQAALD
+1508 EERQVALD
-1516 KINDLVAKAMTNITN
+1516 KINEFVNQAMTDITN
-1531 DRTNQQVNDSTN
+1531 NRTNQQVDDTTS
-1543 QALDD
+1543 QALDS
-1548 IALVT
+1548 IALVA
-1553 PDHIVRAAARDA
+1553 PEHIVRAAARDA

-1571 AKKHEIEQAEHA
+1571 AKKQEIEQAEHA

-1595 ANNEKRAL
+1595 ANNKKLAL
-1603 QNINQAIANNDVK
+1603 QNINQAVTNNDVK
-1616 RVESNGIATL
+1616 RVETNGIATL
-1626 KGVEPHIVVKPEA
+1626 KGVQPHIVIKPEA
-1639 QEAIK
+1639 QQAIK
-1644 ASADNQVESIKDTPH
+1644 ASAENQVESIKDTPH
-1659 ATTDELDEANQQIND
+1659 ATVDELDEANQLISD
-1674 TLKQGQQDIDNT
+1674 TLKQAQQEIENT
-1686 TQDAAVNDVRNQT
+1686 NQDAAVTDVRNQT

-1718 NIDES
+1718 SIEE
-1723 NNNQLDAIRNTLDTT
+1723 NNKNQLDAIRNTLDTT
-1738 QDERNVAIAALNKI
+1738 QDERDVAIDTLNKI
-1752 VNAIKNDIAQNK
+1752 VNTIKNDIAQNK
-1764 TNAEVDQTE
+1764 TNAEVDRTE
-1773 ADGNNNIKV
+1773 TDGNDNIKV

-1792 ARQSVSAKAEAQ
+1792 ARQSVGVKAEAQ

-1840 DKTAQVNQNSID
+1840 DKTAQVNQDSID

-1883 LIKANNEATDEEQNA
+1883 LIKANNEATDEERNI
-1898 AIVQVEKE
+1898 AIAQVEKE

-1915 GAVTNADVAYL
+1915 SAVTNADVAYL
-1926 LHDGKNE
+1926 LHDEKNE

-1938 PVINKKATAREQL
+1938 PVISRKASAREQL

-1965 VQATVE
+1965 IQATVE

-2002 TATLNLQTIHDLD
+2002 TASLNLQTIHDLD

-2035 THLVQNYRKVSD
+2035 TALVQNYRKVSD

-2082 RFNVALGDIEA
+2082 RFNVALSDIEA

-2116 KAIATPEQLAKVKAL
+2116 KAIATPEQLAKVKVL
-2131 IDQYVADGNRMV
+2131 IDQYVADGNRMI

-2148 LNDIKKDTQLIIDEI
+2148 LNDIKQHTQFIVDEI
-2163 LAIKLPAEV
+2163 LAIKLPAEAMKV
-2172 IKASPKVG
+2172 SPKVI

-2192 EDKQEV
+2192 EETHES
-2198 RKVVKELPNTGSEEM
+2198 RKVEKELPNTGSEEM
-2213 DLPLKELALITGAAL
+2213 DLPLKEFALITGAAL
-2228 LARRRSKKEK
+2228 LARRRTKNEK

>member
-44 VQGGSNQALPGNSQ
+44 VQGGSNQALPGNSP

-67 IVNDSQNTPNA
+67 IVNGSQNTPNA

-91 NHQNVDVANQ
+91 NHQNVGVANQ
-101 VGPAPIQPSASPAQN
+101 VAPAPIQPSTSSASN
-116 NNNSNANSTAT
+116 NNHSDANSTAT

-188 KKRSRRAAPTDP
+188 KKRSRRAAPADP
-200 NATPAD
+200 N
-206 PTATPA
+206 ATPA

-224 ITAPYTPTTD
+224 ITAPFTPTTD

-240 GQNAPNEVLSFD
+240 GQNAPNEVLTFD

-316 IRGNDTNDHGDFNG
+316 IKGNDTNDHGG
-330 IEKTLTVN
+330 
-338 PNSELIFEFNTMT
+338 
-351 TKNYQAQGNVIALG
+351 
-365 RIRGNDTNDHGDFNG
+365 FNG

-610 DTLTYK
+610 DILTYK
-616 TYSQDFINSPAES
+616 TYTQDFINSPAES

-665 LDIFNDLKRR
+665 LDIFNELKRR

-700 LANQMQHTLIRSVD
+700 LVNQMQHTLIRSVD

-804 EIINHTP
+804 EIINNTP

-978 VNAAVAVANTNILNA
+978 VNAAVAAANTNILNA

-1100 RNAVNEKAR
+1100 RNAVNDKAR

-1198 TTEEK
+1198 TDEEK

-1250 KPAALAQTNQ
+1250 KPTALAQINQ
-1260 HYSAKLVEINAT
+1260 HYNAKLAEINAT

-1306 VDQAA
+1306 IDQAA

-1389 QAINA
+1389 HAINA
-1394 IDNVEAE
+1394 IDNVEAK

-1431 NEKEVALQ
+1431 NEKEVALL

-1471 IKIIQPETKI
+1471 IKIIQPETKV

-1553 PDHIVRAAARDA
+1553 PDHIVRATARDA

-1603 QNINQAIANNDVK
+1603 QNIDQAIANNDVK

-1915 GAVTNADVAYL
+1915 SAVTNADVAYL

-1951 TTLFNDKKQAIEAN
+1951 TTLFNDKKLAIEAN

-2002 TATLNLQTIHDLD
+2002 TASLNLQTIHDLD

-2131 IDQYVADGNRMV
+2131 IDQYVADGIRMI

-2148 LNDIKKDTQLIIDEI
+2148 LNDIKQHTQFIVDEI
-2163 LAIKLPAEV
+2163 LAIKLPAEATKV
-2172 IKASPKVG
+2172 LPKVG
-2180 QPAPKVCTPIKK
+2180 QPAPKLCTSIKK
-2192 EDKQEV
+2192 VDKQEV

-2228 LARRRSKKEK
+2228 LARRRNKNEK

>member
-35 AQALTTDHN
+35 AQALTTDNN
-44 VQGGSNQALPGNSQ
+44 VQSDTNQATPVNSQ
-58 NTNADTNRD
+58 DKDVANNRGLA
-67 IVNDSQNTPNA
+67 NSAQNTPNQS
-78 HATDNTSTNQALT
+78 ATTNQATNQALV
-91 NHQNVDVANQ
+91 NHNNGSIVNQ
-101 VGPAPIQPSASPAQN
+101 ATPTSVQSSTPSAQN
-116 NNNSNANSTAT
+116 NNHTDGNTTATETVSNAN
-127 EPAANTN
+127 N
-134 NNLASN
+134 NDVASN
-140 NNTLNVPNNTDNND
+140 NTTLNVPNKTNENG
-154 SARHL
+154 SGGHL

-181 EEASNRP
+181 EPASNRP
-188 KKRSRRAAPTDP
+188 KKRSRRAAPADP

-206 PTATPA
+206 PGAA
-212 DPTAGNG
+212 AAGNG
-219 SAPVA
+219 GAPVA

-234 PNANNI
+234 PNANNA

-252 DNNIRPSTNRSVPT
+252 DNSIRPSTNRSVPS

-273 PGYTLIN
+273 PGFTLIN
-280 GGKVGVFSHAMVRTS
+280 GGKVGVLSHAMVRTS
-295 MFDSGDAKNY
+295 MFEAGSNRTY
-305 QAQGNVIALGR
+305 QAQGNVLALGR
-316 IRGNDTNDHGDFNG
+316 ISGTDASNHGDFNG
-330 IEKTLTVN
+330 IEKSLTVN
-338 PNSELIFEFNTMT
+338 PNSELIFEFNTMP
-351 TKNYQAQGNVIALG
+351 TKNGQGATNV
-365 RIRGNDTNDHGDFNG
+365 
-380 IEKTLTVN
+380 
-388 PNSELI
+388 
-394 FEFNTMTT
+394 
-402 KNYQGMTNLIIK
+402 IIK
-414 NADNDTVIGEKVV
+414 NADTNDTIAEKTVEG
-427 AYGPIWRLLKVPE
+427 GPTLRLFKVPD
-440 NVSHLKIQFV
+440 NVRNLKIQFV

-459 RGIYQLRDGYK
+459 RGIYQLKDGYK
-470 YYDFVDSIGLHSGSH
+470 YYSFVDSIGLHSGSH

-514 FGASFNT
+514 SGASLDT
-521 DDFVYKIQLPEG
+521 DEFVYKIQLPEG

-543 DFPSGNS
+543 DFPSNNS
-550 GVDINDMNVT
+550 GVDVNDMNVT
-560 YDAANRIITI
+560 YDAANRVITI
-570 KSTGGGTGNSPAR
+570 KSTGGGTTNSPAR

-616 TYSQDFINSPAES
+616 TYTQDFINSAAES

-665 LDIFNDLKRR
+665 LDIFNDLKKR
-675 AQTILDENRN
+675 AQTILAENRN
-685 NVPLNKRVSQADIDS
+685 NVPLNKRVSQADIDT
-700 LANQMQHTLIRSVD
+700 LTNQMQHTLIRSVD
-714 AENAVNRKVDDMEDL
+714 AENAVNQKADQMEDL

-743 AIQVIEEHKN
+743 AIQVIEEHKGN
-753 EIIGNIGDQ
+753 IIGDIGDQ

-782 TATPVVKPNAKQAIR
+782 TATPVVKPNAKKAMR
-797 DKAAKQR
+797 DKATKQR
-804 EIINHTP
+804 EIINATP
-811 DATQD
+811 DATED
-816 EIQDALNQLTTDET
+816 EIQDAINQLATDET

-851 GINTIGAV
+851 GINTIGSV
-859 APQVTHKQAARD
+859 VPQVTHKQAARD

-916 TTNDDVD
+916 TTNADVD
-923 TAKGDGLN
+923 NAKGDGLN

-969 EERQAAIEK
+969 EERQAAIDK
-978 VNAAVAVANTNILNA
+978 VNAAVTAANTNILNA
-993 NTNAD
+993 NTNAE

-1005 AIQGIQAIEPATKVK
+1005 AIQGIQAITPATKVK
-1020 TDAKNAIDQSAETQH
+1020 TDAKNAIDKSAETQH
-1035 NAIFNNNDATLE
+1035 NTIFNNNDATLE

-1100 RNAVNEKAR
+1100 RNVVNDKAR

-1133 NTLKNRALNDIGVTS
+1133 NTLKNRALTDIGVTS

-1178 GVLTDL
+1178 GVLNDL

-1203 QVALNQVDQDL
+1203 QVALNQVDQEL

-1250 KPAALAQTNQ
+1250 KPAALAQINQ
-1260 HYSAKLVEINAT
+1260 HYNAKLAEINAT
-1272 PDATDDEKNAA
+1272 PDATNDEKNAA

-1376 QNQTNDQVDATTN
+1376 QNQTNDQVDTTTN
-1389 QAINA
+1389 QALNA

-1431 NEKEVALQ
+1431 NEKEVASQ

-1471 IKIIQPETKI
+1471 IKIIQPETKV

-1494 ELRAQINQDKEATA
+1494 ELRAKINQDKEATA
-1508 EERQAALD
+1508 EERQVALD
-1516 KINDLVAKAMTNITN
+1516 KINEFVNQAMTDITN
-1531 DRTNQQVNDSTN
+1531 NRTNQQVDDTTS
-1543 QALDD
+1543 QALDS
-1548 IALVT
+1548 IALVA
-1553 PDHIVRAAARDA
+1553 PEHIVRAAARDA

-1571 AKKHEIEQAEHA
+1571 AKKQEIEQAEHA

-1595 ANNEKRAL
+1595 ANNKKLAL
-1603 QNINQAIANNDVK
+1603 QNINQAVTNNDVK
-1616 RVESNGIATL
+1616 RVETNGIATL
-1626 KGVEPHIVVKPEA
+1626 KGVQPHIVIKPEA
-1639 QEAIK
+1639 QQAIK
-1644 ASADNQVESIKDTPH
+1644 ASAENQVESIKDTPH
-1659 ATTDELDEANQQIND
+1659 ATVDELDEANQLISD
-1674 TLKQGQQDIDNT
+1674 TLKQAQQEIENT
-1686 TQDAAVNDVRNQT
+1686 NQDAAVTDVRNQT

-1718 NIDES
+1718 SIEE
-1723 NNNQLDAIRNTLDTT
+1723 NNKNQLDAIRNTLDTT
-1738 QDERNVAIAALNKI
+1738 QDERDVAIDTLNKI
-1752 VNAIKNDIAQNK
+1752 VNTIKNDIAQNK
-1764 TNAEVDQTE
+1764 TNAEVDRTE
-1773 ADGNNNIKV
+1773 TDGNDNIKV

-1792 ARQSVSAKAEAQ
+1792 ARQSVGVKAEAQ

-1840 DKTAQVNQNSID
+1840 DKTAQVNQDSID

-1883 LIKANNEATDEEQNA
+1883 LIKANNEATDEEQNI
-1898 AIVQVEKE
+1898 AIAQVEKE

-1915 GAVTNADVAYL
+1915 SAVTNADVAYL
-1926 LHDGKNE
+1926 LHDEKNE

-1938 PVINKKATAREQL
+1938 PVISRKASAREQL

-1965 VQATVE
+1965 IQATVE

-2002 TATLNLQTIHDLD
+2002 TASLNLQTIHDLD

-2035 THLVQNYRKVSD
+2035 TALVQNYRKVSD

-2082 RFNVALGDIEA
+2082 RFNVALSDIEA

-2116 KAIATPEQLAKVKAL
+2116 KAIATPEQLAKVKVL
-2131 IDQYVADGNRMV
+2131 IDQYVADGNRMI

-2148 LNDIKKDTQLIIDEI
+2148 LNDIKQHTQFIVDEI
-2163 LAIKLPAEV
+2163 LAIKLPAEAMKV
-2172 IKASPKVG
+2172 SPKVI

-2192 EDKQEV
+2192 EETHES
-2198 RKVVKELPNTGSEEM
+2198 RKVEKELPNTGSEEM
-2213 DLPLKELALITGAAL
+2213 DLPLKEFALITGAAL
-2228 LARRRSKKEK
+2228 LARRRTKNEK

>member
-35 AQALTTDHN
+35 AQALTTDNN
-44 VQGGSNQALPGNSQ
+44 VQSDTNQATPVNSQ
-58 NTNADTNRD
+58 DTNVANNRGLA
-67 IVNDSQNTPNA
+67 NSAQNTPNQS
-78 HATDNTSTNQALT
+78 ATTNQSTNQALV
-91 NHQNVDVANQ
+91 NHNNGSIANQ
-101 VGPAPIQPSASPAQN
+101 ATPTSVQSSTPSAQN
-116 NNNSNANSTAT
+116 NNHTDGNTTATETVSNAN
-127 EPAANTN
+127 NKDVV
-134 NNLASN
+134 SN
-140 NNTLNVPNNTDNND
+140 NTTLNVPNKTNENG
-154 SARHL
+154 SGGHL

-181 EEASNRP
+181 EQASNRP
-188 KKRSRRAAPTDP
+188 KKRSRRAAPADP

-206 PTATPA
+206 PAA
-212 DPTAGNG
+212 AAAGNG
-219 SAPVA
+219 GAPVA

-234 PNANNI
+234 PNANNA

-252 DNNIRPSTNRSVPT
+252 DNGIRPSTNRSVPS

-273 PGYTLIN
+273 PGFTLIN

-316 IRGNDTNDHGDFNG
+316 IKGNDTNDHGDFNG
-330 IEKTLTVN
+330 IEK
-338 PNSELIFEFNTMT
+338 S
-351 TKNYQAQGNVIALG
+351 
-365 RIRGNDTNDHGDFNG
+365 
-380 IEKTLTVN
+380 LTVN

-402 KNYQGMTNLIIK
+402 KNYQGVTNLIIK
-414 NADNDTVIGEKVV
+414 NADNDTVIAEKSV
-427 AYGPIWRLLKVPE
+427 AYGPIWRLFKVPE

-521 DDFVYKIQLPEG
+521 DDFVYKVQLPEG

-543 DFPSGNS
+543 DFPSSNS
-550 GVDINDMNVT
+550 GVDMNDFNVT
-560 YDAANRIITI
+560 YDAANRVITI
-570 KSTGGGTGNSPAR
+570 KSTGGGSGNSPAR

-616 TYSQDFINSPAES
+616 TYTQDFINSPAES

-700 LANQMQHTLIRSVD
+700 LTNQMQHTLIRSVD
-714 AENAVNRKVDDMEDL
+714 AENAVNKKVDQMEDL

-782 TATPVVKPNAKQAIR
+782 TATPVVKPNAKKAIR
-797 DKAAKQR
+797 DKATKQR
-804 EIINHTP
+804 EIINATP
-811 DATQD
+811 DATED
-816 EIQDALNQLTTDET
+816 EIQDALNQLATDET

-843 DVETAKNN
+843 DVEIAKNN

-859 APQVTHKQAARD
+859 VPQVTHKQAARD

-916 TTNDDVD
+916 TTNADVD
-923 TAKGDGLN
+923 NAKGDGLN

-969 EERQAAIEK
+969 EERQAAIDK
-978 VNAAVAVANTNILNA
+978 VNAAVTAANTNILNA

-1005 AIQGIQAIEPATKVK
+1005 AIQGIQAITPATKVK
-1020 TDAKNAIDQSAETQH
+1020 TDAKNAIDKSAETQH
-1035 NAIFNNNDATLE
+1035 NTIFNNNDATLE

-1100 RNAVNEKAR
+1100 RNAVNDKAR

-1133 NTLKNRALNDIGVTS
+1133 NTLKNRVLTDIGVTS

-1178 GVLTDL
+1178 GVLNDL

-1203 QVALNQVDQDL
+1203 QVALNQVDQEL

-1250 KPAALAQTNQ
+1250 KPAALAQINQ
-1260 HYSAKLVEINAT
+1260 HYNAKLAEINAT
-1272 PDATDDEKNAA
+1272 PDATNDEKNAA

-1371 FNQIN
+1371 INQIN
-1376 QNQTNDQVDATTN
+1376 QNQTNDQVDTTTN
-1389 QAINA
+1389 QAVNA

-1401 VVIKPKAIAD
+1401 VVIKPTAIAD

-1431 NEKEVALQ
+1431 NEKEVASQ

-1471 IKIIQPETKI
+1471 IKIIQPETKV

-1494 ELRAQINQDKEATA
+1494 ELRAKINQDKEATA
-1508 EERQAALD
+1508 EERQVALD
-1516 KINDLVAKAMTNITN
+1516 KINEFVNQAMTDITN
-1531 DRTNQQVNDSTN
+1531 NRTNQQVDDTTS
-1543 QALDD
+1543 QALDS
-1548 IALVT
+1548 IALVA
-1553 PDHIVRAAARDA
+1553 PEHIVRAAARDA

-1571 AKKHEIEQAEHA
+1571 AKKQEIEQAEHA

-1595 ANNEKRAL
+1595 ANNEKLAL
-1603 QNINQAIANNDVK
+1603 QNINQAVTNNDVK
-1616 RVESNGIATL
+1616 RVETNGIATL
-1626 KGVEPHIVVKPEA
+1626 KGVQPHIVIKPEA
-1639 QEAIK
+1639 QQAIK
-1644 ASADNQVESIKDTPH
+1644 ATAENQVESIKDTPH
-1659 ATTDELDEANQQIND
+1659 ATVDELDEANQLISD
-1674 TLKQGQQDIDNT
+1674 TLKQAQQEIENT
-1686 TQDAAVNDVRNQT
+1686 NQDAAVTDVRNQT

-1718 NIDES
+1718 SIEE
-1723 NNNQLDAIRNTLDTT
+1723 NNKNQLDAIRNTLDTT
-1738 QDERNVAIAALNKI
+1738 QDERDVAIDTLNKI
-1752 VNAIKNDIAQNK
+1752 VNTIKNDIAQNK
-1764 TNAEVDQTE
+1764 TNAEVDRTE
-1773 ADGNNNIKV
+1773 TDGNDNIKV

-1792 ARQSVSAKAEAQ
+1792 ARQSVGVKAEAQ

-1840 DKTAQVNQNSID
+1840 DKTAQVNQDSID

-1883 LIKANNEATDEEQNA
+1883 LIKANNEATDEEQNI
-1898 AIVQVEKE
+1898 AIAQVEKE

-1915 GAVTNADVAYL
+1915 SAVTNADVAYL
-1926 LHDGKNE
+1926 LHDEKNE

-1938 PVINKKATAREQL
+1938 PVINRKASAREQL

-1965 VQATVE
+1965 IQATVE

-2002 TATLNLQTIHDLD
+2002 TASLNLQTIHDLD

-2035 THLVQNYRKVSD
+2035 TALVQNYRKVSN

-2082 RFNVALGDIEA
+2082 RFNVALSDIEA

-2116 KAIATPEQLAKVKAL
+2116 KAIATPEQLAKVKVL
-2131 IDQYVADGNRMV
+2131 IDQYVADGNRMI

-2148 LNDIKKDTQLIIDEI
+2148 LNDIKQHTQFIVDEI
-2163 LAIKLPAEV
+2163 LAIKLPAEATKV
-2172 IKASPKVG
+2172 SPKEI

-2192 EDKQEV
+2192 EETHES
-2198 RKVVKELPNTGSEEM
+2198 RKVEKELPNTGSEGM
-2213 DLPLKELALITGAAL
+2213 DLPLKEFALITGAAL
-2228 LARRRSKKEK
+2228 LARRRTKNEK

>member
-1 MNLLKKNK
+1 M
-9 YSIRKYKVGIFST
+9 
-22 LIGTVLLLSNPNG
+22 
-35 AQALTTDHN
+35 
-44 VQGGSNQALPGNSQ
+44 
-58 NTNADTNRD
+58 
-67 IVNDSQNTPNA
+67 
-78 HATDNTSTNQALT
+78 
-91 NHQNVDVANQ
+91 
-101 VGPAPIQPSASPAQN
+101 
-116 NNNSNANSTAT
+116 
-127 EPAANTN
+127 
-134 NNLASN
+134 
-140 NNTLNVPNNTDNND
+140 
-154 SARHL
+154 
-159 TLKEIQE
+159 
-166 DVRHSSDK
+166 
-174 PELVAIA
+174 
-181 EEASNRP
+181 
-188 KKRSRRAAPTDP
+188 
-200 NATPAD
+200 
-206 PTATPA
+206 
-212 DPTAGNG
+212 
-219 SAPVA
+219 
-224 ITAPYTPTTD
+224 
-234 PNANNI
+234 
-240 GQNAPNEVLSFD
+240 LSFD
-252 DNNIRPSTNRSVPT
+252 DNGIRPSTNRSVPS

-273 PGYTLIN
+273 PGFTLIN

-316 IRGNDTNDHGDFNG
+316 IKGNDTNDHGDFNG
-330 IEKTLTVN
+330 IEK
-338 PNSELIFEFNTMT
+338 S
-351 TKNYQAQGNVIALG
+351 
-365 RIRGNDTNDHGDFNG
+365 
-380 IEKTLTVN
+380 LTVN

-402 KNYQGMTNLIIK
+402 KNYQGVTNLIIK
-414 NADNDTVIGEKVV
+414 NADNDTVIAEKSV
-427 AYGPIWRLLKVPE
+427 AYGPIWRLFKVPE

-521 DDFVYKIQLPEG
+521 DDFVYKVQLPEG

-543 DFPSGNS
+543 DFPSSNS
-550 GVDINDMNVT
+550 GVDMNDFNVT
-560 YDAANRIITI
+560 YDAANRVITI
-570 KSTGGGTGNSPAR
+570 KSTGGGSGNSPAR

-616 TYSQDFINSPAES
+616 TYTQDFINSPAES

-700 LANQMQHTLIRSVD
+700 LTNQMQHTLIRSVD
-714 AENAVNRKVDDMEDL
+714 AENAVNKKVDQMEDL

-782 TATPVVKPNAKQAIR
+782 TATPVVKPNAKKAIR
-797 DKAAKQR
+797 DKATKQR
-804 EIINHTP
+804 EIINATP
-811 DATQD
+811 DATED
-816 EIQDALNQLTTDET
+816 EIQDALNQLATDET

-843 DVETAKNN
+843 DVEIAKNN

-859 APQVTHKQAARD
+859 VPQVTHKQAARD

-916 TTNDDVD
+916 TTNADVD
-923 TAKGDGLN
+923 NAKGDGLN

-969 EERQAAIEK
+969 EERQAAIDK
-978 VNAAVAVANTNILNA
+978 VNAAVTAANTNILNA

-1005 AIQGIQAIEPATKVK
+1005 AIQGIQAITPATKVK
-1020 TDAKNAIDQSAETQH
+1020 TDAKNAIDKSAETQH
-1035 NAIFNNNDATLE
+1035 NTIFNNNDATLE

-1100 RNAVNEKAR
+1100 RNAVNDKAR

-1133 NTLKNRALNDIGVTS
+1133 NTLKNRALTDIGVTS

-1178 GVLTDL
+1178 GVLNDL

-1203 QVALNQVDQDL
+1203 QVALNQVDQEL

-1250 KPAALAQTNQ
+1250 KPAALAQINQ
-1260 HYSAKLVEINAT
+1260 HYNAKLAEINAT
-1272 PDATDDEKNAA
+1272 PDATNDEKNAA

-1371 FNQIN
+1371 INQIN
-1376 QNQTNDQVDATTN
+1376 QNQTNDQVDTTTN
-1389 QAINA
+1389 QAVNA

-1401 VVIKPKAIAD
+1401 VVIKPTAIAD

-1431 NEKEVALQ
+1431 NEKEVASQ

-1471 IKIIQPETKI
+1471 IKIIQPETKV

-1494 ELRAQINQDKEATA
+1494 ELRAKINQDKEATA
-1508 EERQAALD
+1508 EERQVALD
-1516 KINDLVAKAMTNITN
+1516 KINEFVNQAMTDITN
-1531 DRTNQQVNDSTN
+1531 NRTNQQVDDTTS
-1543 QALDD
+1543 QALDS
-1548 IALVT
+1548 IALVA
-1553 PDHIVRAAARDA
+1553 PEHIVRAAARDA

-1571 AKKHEIEQAEHA
+1571 AKKQEIEQAEHA

-1595 ANNEKRAL
+1595 ANNEKLAL
-1603 QNINQAIANNDVK
+1603 QNINQAVTNNDVK
-1616 RVESNGIATL
+1616 RVETNGIATL
-1626 KGVEPHIVVKPEA
+1626 KGVQPHIVIKPEA
-1639 QEAIK
+1639 QQAIK
-1644 ASADNQVESIKDTPH
+1644 ATAENQVESIKDTPH
-1659 ATTDELDEANQQIND
+1659 ATVDELDEANQLISD
-1674 TLKQGQQDIDNT
+1674 TLKQAQQEIENT
-1686 TQDAAVNDVRNQT
+1686 NQDAAVTDVRNQT

-1718 NIDES
+1718 SIEE
-1723 NNNQLDAIRNTLDTT
+1723 NNKNQLDAIRNTLDTT
-1738 QDERNVAIAALNKI
+1738 QDERDVAIDTLNKI
-1752 VNAIKNDIAQNK
+1752 VNTIKNDIAQNK
-1764 TNAEVDQTE
+1764 TNAEVDRTE
-1773 ADGNNNIKV
+1773 TDGNDNIKV

-1792 ARQSVSAKAEAQ
+1792 ARQSVGVKAEAQ

-1840 DKTAQVNQNSID
+1840 DKTAQVNQDSID

-1883 LIKANNEATDEEQNA
+1883 LIKANNEATDEEQNI
-1898 AIVQVEKE
+1898 AIAQVEKE

-1915 GAVTNADVAYL
+1915 SAVTNADVAYL
-1926 LHDGKNE
+1926 LHDEKNE

-1938 PVINKKATAREQL
+1938 PVINRKASAREQL

-1965 VQATVE
+1965 IQATVE

-2002 TATLNLQTIHDLD
+2002 TASLNLQTIHDLD

-2035 THLVQNYRKVSD
+2035 TALVQNYRKVSN

-2082 RFNVALGDIEA
+2082 RFNVALSDIEA

-2108 AQQTYAKF
+2108 TQQTYAKF
-2116 KAIATPEQLAKVKAL
+2116 KAIATPEQLAKVKVL
-2131 IDQYVADGNRMV
+2131 IDQYVADGNRMI

-2148 LNDIKKDTQLIIDEI
+2148 LNDIKQHTQFIVDEI
-2163 LAIKLPAEV
+2163 LAIKLPAEATKV
-2172 IKASPKVG
+2172 SPKEI

-2192 EDKQEV
+2192 EETHES
-2198 RKVVKELPNTGSEEM
+2198 RKVEKELPNTGSEGM
-2213 DLPLKELALITGAAL
+2213 DLPLKEFALITGAAL
-2228 LARRRSKKEK
+2228 LARRRTKNEK